1 MKNLY
6 FSLLPDA
13 EKAKCKTE
21 KQWLKLGFVPASQ
34 DAGTIMYS
42 NRFCTGK
49 YRYLTSEEV
58 RKATDE
64 EMTSYHEEQ
73 RRKRRSRYLQAKKER
88 EQAIRYGELLSLCD
102 QQRQLDEENYRGTIP
117 TLTVSIDIETT
128 GLDCYQDEIIQISIL
143 DVDTGE
149 VLLDSYERGQPMEHK
164 TKYKQL
170 TEAYLHAL
178 GVITES
184 TATWA
189 EFLCSAAYTYEERFQ
204 SQVLLHHQRPGVKAV
219 ATLNQWDREKNRH
232 IVRGTHGIPVFDAK
246 HPECLTYVFD
256 YQDTAGRSTPGL
268 LPWTVYENK
277 SGIARH
283 NLLRRSGEKSLDSY
297 VHTKVQQIVDTEVK
311 SETSAAMRTELQKF
325 LEQSAKYVVYTRLN
339 MPVDNLDTSAFSFA
353 TQYQNRPKVLERLG
367 TLLSHS
373 LVACLSPVRD
383 IAQAMHMTMPP
394 PEGLA
399 VQKKDTRT
407 RSVPETSEV
416 TAEASPEAP
425 REWGFYV
432 IPDLKTWATNSSER
446 TPIEHYET
454 FEEARDRFAALRDQP
469 YNKTNDLNDDG
480 QPYAHLTLGLESKDK
495 LSSVDIL
502 QVRAGQNY
510 LVEDFTRMQ
519 RLRADSV
526 VLENLSR
533 VAREIGFDRVR
544 PYVMENGSYKAL
556 PDMPFSQWE
565 NPYFTVDSPEQ
576 SDTFT
581 IYQLKGG
588 SETRDYRFEPYESLQ
603 EAGLAID
610 RQNYDLVY
618 TAPLDGKTTLEDIF
632 RTFNLDRP
640 PDFTGHSLSV
650 SDIVVLNRGGDTKAY
665 YCDSAGFVDVPSF
678 LEQKI
683 ETAVDQPIIN
693 EDEIRRALCDGSGFE
708 NGKMRIQYYFSQPV
722 LPPREETIRWLKKEY
737 GTGGRS
743 WDFANGSR
751 GWLDYNNKGFEIQC
765 KTDNGRVSH
774 TLTWQEVS
782 SRLQELVQSNRYLTD
797 AEYPE
802 YEEWLSARQA
812 EQDKRAA
819 DLEQAKEIIR
829 EYCTENGF
837 DPPKFEDLRHIDLAY
852 SSAGEGEHSINV
864 YVDLLH
870 HKIVYNVD
878 GERILSAQ
886 YASTAELVEHELSGV
901 TFDELIGTAEQE
913 YQERKREQAIRSAPQ
928 KRPCIPG
935 DIVYLENDK
944 AFIVQDIGEGE
955 ILLQDQELPLFSRSV
970 SKEEFSRLLERNERN
985 SRLQAPATPSI
996 ETSEKTK
1003 ESTAPEQVQPQ
1014 PIPQKTAVEI
1024 PINGKWTKFQTVADA
1039 EQAAYEEY
1047 KANIARNAQNY
1058 KALPDEQTEPGGPKA
1073 RFQDNINALRL
1084 LQHLETTGM
1093 QATPEQQQ
1101 LLARYVG
1108 WGGLADAFDARKD
1121 NWHKEYQ
1128 ELKELLP
1135 EAEYEAARASTL
1147 TSYYTSPE
1155 IVRAM
1160 YSTLERFGLQGGNI
1174 LEPSMGVGAFFANRP
1189 ASFDESANLFGV
1201 ELDPVTGRIAKQLY
1215 PKANIQICGY
1225 EKATL
1230 PDSYFD
1236 VVIGNVPFG
1245 QYKVND
1251 PAFNRY
1257 NFLIHDYFA
1266 AKSIDK
1272 LRVGGIQAIITTSG
1286 TMDKQTEDVR
1296 KYLAARCELIGAVR
1310 LPNTAFKALAGTE
1323 VTADILFLQKRE
1335 HILDQDVSWLHTGT
1349 NADGIPMNQYF
1360 IDHPEMICGKMEM
1373 VSGPYGMRPTC
1384 QPDTSTTLEEQLQAA
1399 MGRLNATL
1407 VKTEPIILEQPGEIS
1422 PLPADPD
1429 IRNYSYGIRDDKIFF
1444 RTDSVMREVTANATA
1459 QARIRGMVSI
1469 LATTRELIQ
1478 AQLDDLPDEAVAQL
1492 QRRLNHE
1499 YDAFTEKYGRLSS
1512 RANALAMRED
1522 SGYSLLCSLEI
1533 YDDDRNFKA
1542 KSDMFT
1548 KRTIRPNQVIDHVET
1563 ASEALMLSVQERT
1576 SVDLSYMEQLTGKP
1590 RDELLQEL
1598 TGVVFRVPGETTAAG
1613 EPLYQTGEE
1622 YLSGDVRKKLAT
1634 AEIFAQQDPSY
1645 QVNVDSLRGVQPKDL
1660 TASEI
1665 ELHLGT
1671 TWIPPEDI
1679 KQFILETME
1688 PNRWAAQSIK
1698 VSYNRLNATWN
1709 IEGSSV
1715 DSYSLKATTTFGTKR
1730 KNFYEILRCSLN
1742 LQAVKVVDYIED
1754 VDGKKKAVPNVKE
1767 TRLAQDKQQQIETAF
1782 KDWIYRDPVRRRRLV
1797 DYYNTH
1803 YNNLRPR
1810 EYDGS
1815 FLRFPGMNPEISLR
1829 PHQRNVVARILFG
1842 GNTLVAHS
1850 VGAGKTMVMGAA
1862 AMEKKRLGLCNKTL
1876 IIVPNH
1882 LTEQM
1887 GSELLSLY
1895 PNANILVSTRHDF
1908 EKNRRKLFCSRIA
1921 TGNYDIV
1928 IMGHSQ
1934 FSRIPLSSERQQKF
1948 LQDEI
1953 ERYTQEIAS
1962 AKKEKSGQD
1971 LSVKQME
1978 ATKKRLQSHL
1988 EELMDSPKDDVVT
2001 FEQLGV
2007 DSLMVDEAHEFKN
2020 LAVTTKMQNVAG
2032 ISTSE
2037 SQKATDLL
2045 MKTQYLDE
2053 ITGGRGLVFCTG
2065 TPISNS
2071 PVELYTMMRYLQA
2084 STLRAHDLLSFDA
2097 WAANFGQTTTS
2108 IELAPEGTGYRS
2120 KTRFSRFFN
2129 LPELISMWKL
2139 ATDVQTS
2146 DMLNLKVPDLEG
2158 GKATAVMCPPTELQK
2173 ESIQALGERAEKVR
2187 AGNVDPHT
2195 DNMLKIT
2202 TDGRKLALDQR
2213 LLNPLLPDVPENKAT
2228 ACASKVFEIWQNTM
2242 ATQSTQLI
2250 FSDLATPSTGEWN
2263 VYDDI
2268 RDKLIAKGIPK
2279 EQIAFIHDANTDA
2292 KKATLFAKVRAGKV
2306 RILMGSTQ
2314 KMGAGT
2320 NVQTKLI
2327 ALHHLDVPW
2336 RPSDIEQREGR
2347 ILRQGNENPSVQ
2359 IYRYATE
2366 GSFDAYSW
2374 QLIENKQKFISQIM
2388 TSKSPARSCQDLDE
2402 VALSYAEIKA
2412 LCAGN
2417 PLIKEKMEL
2426 DNEVARLSTLR
2437 SSHMSQ
2443 IFELQDKIA
2452 IGYPASIQ
2460 KVEESLDA
2468 VSKDIDVY
2476 RANSRFNPDGSEKFS
2491 AIVMGTTYTER
2502 KAADAALRDALQGAT
2517 AGDVIIGQYRGFN
2530 IHAYYDAKAVSFMGY
2545 LQGEQKYNFEFNP
2558 KENFSSFRHLL
2569 EKLSDTQALDQERL
2583 TILNKNL
2590 EDAKEAVNQPFAY
2603 EKEFQTKL
2611 ARLNELNTVLNQE
2624 GGRTD
2629 MHPEIQALL
2638 TKIGQTYTA
2647 MVTDPQKYLD
2657 YLTFR
2662 GQCVGM
2668 GAENSVAVFAQN
2680 PKATYC
2686 PAPEAIGSPKVKPGE
2701 EDHFVSV
2708 LRSDGIERVYA
2719 LEQYDLPES
2728 EYLDNAPLQWTD
2740 AQHGDLMHRVED
2752 AAHLADIPIVKDI
2765 RHGPGFFDAPR
2776 NTIHI
2781 REGESDTEQLKSL
2794 LEGYSEAVIAR
2805 TSTVERPVAELESAA
2820 LAALLQVRCGVPV
2833 DGQLSER
2840 ITTALEDARQVSGF
2854 SMKDSVARLHN
2865 AMEYCVRYAEL
2876 EQTSEQYHAQQIEPE
2891 AMTPQSE
2898 AFMEMM

>member
-1 MKNLY
+1 
-6 FSLLPDA
+6 
-13 EKAKCKTE
+13 
-21 KQWLKLGFVPASQ
+21 
-34 DAGTIMYS
+34 
-42 NRFCTGK
+42 
-49 YRYLTSEEV
+49 
-58 RKATDE
+58 
-64 EMTSYHEEQ
+64 
-73 RRKRRSRYLQAKKER
+73 
-88 EQAIRYGELLSLCD
+88 
-102 QQRQLDEENYRGTIP
+102 
-117 TLTVSIDIETT
+117 
-128 GLDCYQDEIIQISIL
+128 
-143 DVDTGE
+143 
-149 VLLDSYERGQPMEHK
+149 MEYK

-170 TEAYLHAL
+170 VEDYLYAL
-178 GVITES
+178 GEITES
-184 TATWA
+184 SATWA
-189 EFLCSAAYTYEERFQ
+189 AFLSSAAYTYEERFQ
-204 SQVLLHHQRPGVKAV
+204 NQVVLYHQRPEVKAV
-219 ATLNQWDREKNRH
+219 ATLSQWDREKNRH

-246 HPECLTYVFD
+246 HPEYVTYVFD
-256 YQDTAGRSTPGL
+256 YQDTVGRSKPGP

-277 SGIARH
+277 SGIALH
-283 NLLRRSGEKSLDSY
+283 NLLKRAGEKSLDGY
-297 VHTKVQQIVDTEVK
+297 VQTKIQQIVDTEVK
-311 SETSAAMRTELQKF
+311 SEASAAMRTELQKF
-325 LEQSAKYVVYTRLN
+325 LEQSAKFVVCTRLGI
-339 MPVDNLDTSAFSFA
+339 PVDGLDTSAFSFA
-353 TQYQNRPKVLERLG
+353 TQYHSSPKVLERLG
-367 TLLSHS
+367 VLLNHS
-373 LVACLSPVRD
+373 LVACLAPVRD
-383 IAQAMHMTMPP
+383 VAHAMHMTMSP
-394 PEGLA
+394 PEGPA
-399 VQKKDTRT
+399 VQEKGIESD
-407 RSVPETSEV
+407 SFP
-416 TAEASPEAP
+416 EASKLPPVVSSEAH
-425 REWGFYV
+425 REWGFYL

-446 TPIEHYET
+446 SPIEHYET
-454 FEEARDRFAALRDQP
+454 FEKARNRFNALRSQP
-469 YNKTNDLNDDG
+469 YNAMNDLNDGG
-480 QPYAHLTLGLESKDK
+480 QPYAHLTLGLESKDN

-510 LVEDFTRMQ
+510 LVEDFTRMDG
-519 RLRADSV
+519 LKNDPGF
-526 VLENLSR
+526 LEAISR
-533 VAREIGFDRVR
+533 VAKEIGFDRVR
-544 PYVMENGSYKAL
+544 PYALDAGSYKAM
-556 PDMPFSQWE
+556 PDMPFAQWE
-565 NPYFTVDSPEQ
+565 NPYFTVDPTEQ
-576 SDTFT
+576 GDTFT

-588 SETRDYRFEPYESLQ
+588 PETRDYRFEPYESLQ
-603 EAGLAID
+603 EAGLAVD

-618 TAPLDGKTTLEDIF
+618 TAPLDGKTSLEDIF

-640 PDFTGHSLSV
+640 ADFTGHSLSV

-782 SRLQELVQSNRYLTD
+782 SRLQALVQSDHYLSD
-797 AEYPE
+797 EERPE
-802 YEEWLSARQA
+802 YEEWLSDRQA
-812 EQDKRAA
+812 EQAQKAS
-819 DLEQAKEIIR
+819 DLEQAKEWIR
-829 EYCTENGF
+829 DYCRTNNF
-837 DPPKFEDLRHIDLAY
+837 DQPDFEDLRHIDLAY
-852 SSAGEGEHSINV
+852 SSTGEGDHSINV

-901 TFDELIGTAEQE
+901 TFDELIGTAEQK
-913 YQERKREQAIRSAPQ
+913 YRERQREQAIRSAPQ
-928 KRPCIPG
+928 KRPCIAG

-970 SKEEFSRLLERNERN
+970 SREEFSRLLERNERN
-985 SRLQAPATPSI
+985 KHLQAPAFSDTATPVLQ
-996 ETSEKTK
+996 EEAAAPT
-1003 ESTAPEQVQPQ
+1003 ESVLQQTNS
-1014 PIPQKTAVEI
+1014 QKTAAEI
-1024 PINGKWTKFQTVADA
+1024 PINGEWTKFQTVAEA
-1039 EQAAYEEY
+1039 EQAALEEY
-1047 KANIARNAQNY
+1047 KAGIARDAKNFTA
-1058 KALPDEQTEPGGPKA
+1058 PDEQAAPGGPKA

-1084 LQHLETTGM
+1084 LQHLEANGL

-1108 WGGLADAFDARKD
+1108 WGGLAEVFDARKD
-1121 NWHKEYQ
+1121 SWSKEYQ

-1155 IVRAM
+1155 IIRAM

-1225 EKATL
+1225 EKAVL

-1236 VVIGNVPFG
+1236 AVIGNVPFG

-1266 AKSIDK
+1266 AKNVDK
-1272 LRVGGIQAIITTSG
+1272 LRTGGIQAIITTSG
-1286 TMDKQTEDVR
+1286 TMDKQSEDVR
-1296 KYLAARCELIGAVR
+1296 KYLASRCDLIGAVR

-1323 VTADILFLQKRE
+1323 VTADILFLQKRD
-1335 HILDQDVSWLHTGT
+1335 HIVDQDVSWLHTGT

-1499 YDAFTEKYGRLSS
+1499 YDAFTEKYGRLNS
-1512 RANALAMRED
+1512 RANALAFRDD
-1522 SGYSLLCSLEI
+1522 SGYSLLCSLENF
-1533 YDDDRNFKA
+1533 DDEHNFKS

-1548 KRTIRPNQVIDHVET
+1548 KKTIRPNRVIDHVET
-1563 ASEALMLSVQERT
+1563 ASEALMLSVQEHT
-1576 SVDLSYMEQLTGKP
+1576 SVDLHYMEQLTGKT
-1590 RDELLQEL
+1590 RDKLLQDL

-1613 EPLYQTGEE
+1613 EPLYQTAEE
-1622 YLSGDVRKKLAT
+1622 YLSGDVRKKLAV
-1634 AEIFAQQDPSY
+1634 AEIFAKQDPSY
-1645 QVNVDSLRGVQPKDL
+1645 QVNADSLKTVQPKDL

-1715 DSYSLKATTTFGTKR
+1715 DSYNLKATTTFGTKR

-1767 TRLAQDKQQQIETAF
+1767 TRLAQDKQQQIEAAF
-1782 KDWIYRDPVRRRRLV
+1782 KDWIYRDPDRRRRLV

-1829 PHQRNVVARILFG
+1829 PHQRNAVARILFG

-1895 PNANILVSTRHDF
+1895 PNANILVATKRDF
-1908 EKNRRKLFCSRIA
+1908 EKDRRKLFCSRIA

-1934 FSRIPLSSERQQKF
+1934 FSRIPLSTERQQKF

-1971 LSVKQME
+1971 LTVKQME

-2045 MKTQYLDE
+2045 MKCQYLDE
-2053 ITGGRGLVFCTG
+2053 LTGGRGLVFCTG

-2108 IELAPEGTGYRS
+2108 IELAPEGYT
-2120 KTRFSRFFN
+2120 
-2129 LPELISMWKL
+2129 L
-2139 ATDVQTS
+2139 V
-2146 DMLNLKVPDLEG
+2146 
-2158 GKATAVMCPPTELQK
+2158 
-2173 ESIQALGERAEKVR
+2173 
-2187 AGNVDPHT
+2187 
-2195 DNMLKIT
+2195 
-2202 TDGRKLALDQR
+2202 GR
-2213 LLNPLLPDVPENKAT
+2213 
-2228 ACASKVFEIWQNTM
+2228 
-2242 ATQSTQLI
+2242 
-2250 FSDLATPSTGEWN
+2250 
-2263 VYDDI
+2263 
-2268 RDKLIAKGIPK
+2268 
-2279 EQIAFIHDANTDA
+2279 
-2292 KKATLFAKVRAGKV
+2292 
-2306 RILMGSTQ
+2306 
-2314 KMGAGT
+2314 
-2320 NVQTKLI
+2320 
-2327 ALHHLDVPW
+2327 
-2336 RPSDIEQREGR
+2336 
-2347 ILRQGNENPSVQ
+2347 
-2359 IYRYATE
+2359 
-2366 GSFDAYSW
+2366 
-2374 QLIENKQKFISQIM
+2374 
-2388 TSKSPARSCQDLDE
+2388 
-2402 VALSYAEIKA
+2402 
-2412 LCAGN
+2412 
-2417 PLIKEKMEL
+2417 
-2426 DNEVARLSTLR
+2426 
-2437 SSHMSQ
+2437 
-2443 IFELQDKIA
+2443 
-2452 IGYPASIQ
+2452 
-2460 KVEESLDA
+2460 
-2468 VSKDIDVY
+2468 
-2476 RANSRFNPDGSEKFS
+2476 
-2491 AIVMGTTYTER
+2491 
-2502 KAADAALRDALQGAT
+2502 
-2517 AGDVIIGQYRGFN
+2517 
-2530 IHAYYDAKAVSFMGY
+2530 
-2545 LQGEQKYNFEFNP
+2545 
-2558 KENFSSFRHLL
+2558 
-2569 EKLSDTQALDQERL
+2569 
-2583 TILNKNL
+2583 
-2590 EDAKEAVNQPFAY
+2590 
-2603 EKEFQTKL
+2603 
-2611 ARLNELNTVLNQE
+2611 
-2624 GGRTD
+2624 
-2629 MHPEIQALL
+2629 
-2638 TKIGQTYTA
+2638 
-2647 MVTDPQKYLD
+2647 
-2657 YLTFR
+2657 
-2662 GQCVGM
+2662 
-2668 GAENSVAVFAQN
+2668 
-2680 PKATYC
+2680 
-2686 PAPEAIGSPKVKPGE
+2686 
-2701 EDHFVSV
+2701 
-2708 LRSDGIERVYA
+2708 
-2719 LEQYDLPES
+2719 
-2728 EYLDNAPLQWTD
+2728 
-2740 AQHGDLMHRVED
+2740 
-2752 AAHLADIPIVKDI
+2752 
-2765 RHGPGFFDAPR
+2765 
-2776 NTIHI
+2776 
-2781 REGESDTEQLKSL
+2781 
-2794 LEGYSEAVIAR
+2794 
-2805 TSTVERPVAELESAA
+2805 
-2820 LAALLQVRCGVPV
+2820 
-2833 DGQLSER
+2833 
-2840 ITTALEDARQVSGF
+2840 
-2854 SMKDSVARLHN
+2854 
-2865 AMEYCVRYAEL
+2865 
-2876 EQTSEQYHAQQIEPE
+2876 
-2891 AMTPQSE
+2891 
-2898 AFMEMM
+2898 

>member
-1 MKNLY
+1 M
-6 FSLLPDA
+6 
-13 EKAKCKTE
+13 
-21 KQWLKLGFVPASQ
+21 
-34 DAGTIMYS
+34 
-42 NRFCTGK
+42 
-49 YRYLTSEEV
+49 
-58 RKATDE
+58 
-64 EMTSYHEEQ
+64 
-73 RRKRRSRYLQAKKER
+73 
-88 EQAIRYGELLSLCD
+88 
-102 QQRQLDEENYRGTIP
+102 
-117 TLTVSIDIETT
+117 
-128 GLDCYQDEIIQISIL
+128 
-143 DVDTGE
+143 
-149 VLLDSYERGQPMEHK
+149 
-164 TKYKQL
+164 
-170 TEAYLHAL
+170 
-178 GVITES
+178 
-184 TATWA
+184 
-189 EFLCSAAYTYEERFQ
+189 
-204 SQVLLHHQRPGVKAV
+204 
-219 ATLNQWDREKNRH
+219 
-232 IVRGTHGIPVFDAK
+232 
-246 HPECLTYVFD
+246 
-256 YQDTAGRSTPGL
+256 
-268 LPWTVYENK
+268 
-277 SGIARH
+277 
-283 NLLRRSGEKSLDSY
+283 
-297 VHTKVQQIVDTEVK
+297 
-311 SETSAAMRTELQKF
+311 
-325 LEQSAKYVVYTRLN
+325 
-339 MPVDNLDTSAFSFA
+339 
-353 TQYQNRPKVLERLG
+353 
-367 TLLSHS
+367 
-373 LVACLSPVRD
+373 
-383 IAQAMHMTMPP
+383 
-394 PEGLA
+394 
-399 VQKKDTRT
+399 
-407 RSVPETSEV
+407 
-416 TAEASPEAP
+416 
-425 REWGFYV
+425 
-432 IPDLKTWATNSSER
+432 
-446 TPIEHYET
+446 
-454 FEEARDRFAALRDQP
+454 
-469 YNKTNDLNDDG
+469 
-480 QPYAHLTLGLESKDK
+480 
-495 LSSVDIL
+495 
-502 QVRAGQNY
+502 
-510 LVEDFTRMQ
+510 
-519 RLRADSV
+519 
-526 VLENLSR
+526 
-533 VAREIGFDRVR
+533 
-544 PYVMENGSYKAL
+544 
-556 PDMPFSQWE
+556 
-565 NPYFTVDSPEQ
+565 
-576 SDTFT
+576 
-581 IYQLKGG
+581 
-588 SETRDYRFEPYESLQ
+588 
-603 EAGLAID
+603 
-610 RQNYDLVY
+610 
-618 TAPLDGKTTLEDIF
+618 
-632 RTFNLDRP
+632 
-640 PDFTGHSLSV
+640 
-650 SDIVVLNRGGDTKAY
+650 
-665 YCDSAGFVDVPSF
+665 
-678 LEQKI
+678 
-683 ETAVDQPIIN
+683 
-693 EDEIRRALCDGSGFE
+693 
-708 NGKMRIQYYFSQPV
+708 
-722 LPPREETIRWLKKEY
+722 
-737 GTGGRS
+737 
-743 WDFANGSR
+743 
-751 GWLDYNNKGFEIQC
+751 
-765 KTDNGRVSH
+765 
-774 TLTWQEVS
+774 
-782 SRLQELVQSNRYLTD
+782 
-797 AEYPE
+797 
-802 YEEWLSARQA
+802 
-812 EQDKRAA
+812 
-819 DLEQAKEIIR
+819 
-829 EYCTENGF
+829 
-837 DPPKFEDLRHIDLAY
+837 
-852 SSAGEGEHSINV
+852 
-864 YVDLLH
+864 
-870 HKIVYNVD
+870 
-878 GERILSAQ
+878 
-886 YASTAELVEHELSGV
+886 
-901 TFDELIGTAEQE
+901 
-913 YQERKREQAIRSAPQ
+913 
-928 KRPCIPG
+928 
-935 DIVYLENDK
+935 
-944 AFIVQDIGEGE
+944 
-955 ILLQDQELPLFSRSV
+955 
-970 SKEEFSRLLERNERN
+970 
-985 SRLQAPATPSI
+985 
-996 ETSEKTK
+996 
-1003 ESTAPEQVQPQ
+1003 
-1014 PIPQKTAVEI
+1014 
-1024 PINGKWTKFQTVADA
+1024 
-1039 EQAAYEEY
+1039 
-1047 KANIARNAQNY
+1047 
-1058 KALPDEQTEPGGPKA
+1058 
-1073 RFQDNINALRL
+1073 
-1084 LQHLETTGM
+1084 
-1093 QATPEQQQ
+1093 
-1101 LLARYVG
+1101 
-1108 WGGLADAFDARKD
+1108 
-1121 NWHKEYQ
+1121 
-1128 ELKELLP
+1128 
-1135 EAEYEAARASTL
+1135 
-1147 TSYYTSPE
+1147 
-1155 IVRAM
+1155 
-1160 YSTLERFGLQGGNI
+1160 
-1174 LEPSMGVGAFFANRP
+1174 
-1189 ASFDESANLFGV
+1189 
-1201 ELDPVTGRIAKQLY
+1201 
-1215 PKANIQICGY
+1215 
-1225 EKATL
+1225 
-1230 PDSYFD
+1230 
-1236 VVIGNVPFG
+1236 
-1245 QYKVND
+1245 
-1251 PAFNRY
+1251 
-1257 NFLIHDYFA
+1257 
-1266 AKSIDK
+1266 
-1272 LRVGGIQAIITTSG
+1272 GGIQAIITTSG
-1286 TMDKQTEDVR
+1286 TMDKKSEDVR
-1296 KYLAARCELIGAVR
+1296 RYLAARCDLIGAVR

-1499 YDAFTEKYGRLSS
+1499 YDAFTEKYGRLNS
-1512 RANALAMRED
+1512 RANALAFRDD
-1522 SGYSLLCSLEI
+1522 SGYSLLCSLENF
-1533 YDDDRNFKA
+1533 DDEHNFKS

-1548 KRTIRPNQVIDHVET
+1548 KKTIRPNRVIDHVET
-1563 ASEALMLSVQERT
+1563 ASEALMLSVQEHT
-1576 SVDLSYMEQLTGKP
+1576 SVDLHYMEQLTGKT
-1590 RDELLQEL
+1590 RDELLQDL

-1613 EPLYQTGEE
+1613 EPLYQTAEE
-1622 YLSGDVRKKLAT
+1622 YLSGDVRKKLAV
-1634 AEIFAQQDPSY
+1634 AEIFAKQDPSY
-1645 QVNVDSLRGVQPKDL
+1645 QVNADSLKTVQPKDL

-1715 DSYSLKATTTFGTKR
+1715 DSYNLKATTTFGTKR
-1730 KNFYEILRCSLN
+1730 KNFYEIMRCSLN

-1767 TRLAQDKQQQIETAF
+1767 TRLAQDKQQQIEAAF
-1782 KDWIYRDPVRRRRLV
+1782 KDWIYRDPDRRRRLV

-1829 PHQRNVVARILFG
+1829 PHQRNAVARILFG

-1934 FSRIPLSSERQQKF
+1934 FSRIPLSTERQQKF

-1971 LSVKQME
+1971 LTIKQME

-2146 DMLNLKVPDLEG
+2146 DMLNLKVPELEG
-2158 GKATAVMCPPTELQK
+2158 GKATVVMCPPTELQK
-2173 ESIQALGERAEKVR
+2173 ESIQALGERAEKIR

-2195 DNMLKIT
+2195 DNMLRVT

-2213 LLNPLLPDVPENKAT
+2213 LMNPLLPDVPENKAT
-2228 ACASKVFEIWQNTM
+2228 ACVEKVFEIWKNT
-2242 ATQSTQLI
+2242 AEAQSTQLI
-2250 FSDLATPSTGEWN
+2250 FSDLATPGTGEWN
-2263 VYDDI
+2263 IYDDI
-2268 RDKLIAKGIPK
+2268 RNKLIARGIPK
-2279 EQIAFIHDANTDA
+2279 EQIAYIHDANTDA
-2292 KKATLFAKVRAGKV
+2292 KKATLFAKMRAGKV
-2306 RILMGSTQ
+2306 RILMGSTK

-2603 EKEFQTKL
+2603 EEDFQTKL
-2611 ARLNELNTVLNQE
+2611 ARLNELNQLLSEDDKTTPKKENPMQKEEYQDLDEFLDDGKIVPANQLPAGWQWEMYNDGSGSLHGPNSERFYSYDLAPYATSGLIEYNATGKGYDTFEGSLDDFRNWAEQQVQAQLEVQKYRTQLNQ
-2624 GGRTD
+2624 
-2629 MHPEIQALL
+2629 
-2638 TKIGQTYTA
+2638 TYDSMA
-2647 MVTDPQKYLD
+2647 NDPQKYLE

-2662 GQCVGM
+2662 GQCVGL

-2752 AAHLADIPIVKDI
+2752 AAHLANISIVKDI
-2765 RHGPGFFDAPR
+2765 RLGSGFFDAPR

-2781 REGESDTEQLKSL
+2781 REGENDTEQLKSL

-2805 TSTVERPVAELESAA
+2805 TNTAEKPVAELESAA

>member
-1 MKNLY
+1 MEVKYENLVDKY
-6 FSLLPDA
+6 KETLHTISADA
-13 EKAKCKTE
+13 EAWKSFLE
-21 KQWLKLGFVPASQ
+21 SAS
-34 DAGTIMYS
+34 
-42 NRFCTGK
+42 
-49 YRYLTSEEV
+49 
-58 RKATDE
+58 
-64 EMTSYHEEQ
+64 
-73 RRKRRSRYLQAKKER
+73 
-88 EQAIRYGELLSLCD
+88 
-102 QQRQLDEENYRGTIP
+102 
-117 TLTVSIDIETT
+117 
-128 GLDCYQDEIIQISIL
+128 
-143 DVDTGE
+143 
-149 VLLDSYERGQPMEHK
+149 
-164 TKYKQL
+164 
-170 TEAYLHAL
+170 
-178 GVITES
+178 
-184 TATWA
+184 
-189 EFLCSAAYTYEERFQ
+189 YTYMQPFQ
-204 SQVLLHHQRPGVKAV
+204 NQVVLHLYRPGIKAV
-219 ATLNQWDREKNRH
+219 ATKQAWQKLNRSVANEVEGLLVLNEDHSVGR
-232 IVRGTHGIPVFDAK
+232 
-246 HPECLTYVFD
+246 VFD
-256 YQDTAGRSTPGL
+256 YQDTRTVGNPGI
-268 LPWTVYENK
+268 LPWTVHKNK
-277 SGIARH
+277 SGIALH
-283 NLLRRSGEKSLDSY
+283 NLLKRAGEKSLSDY
-297 VHTKVQQIVDTEVK
+297 VHKRVTAVL
-311 SETSAAMRTELQKF
+311 TSDSKQSAPPELQEC
-325 LEQSAKYVVYTRLN
+325 LEQSVQYVLQYRLGLDI
-339 MPVDNLDTSAFSFA
+339 DNLDTSGFAFASV
-353 TQYQNRPKVLERLG
+353 YQNRPAALERLG
-367 TLLSHS
+367 HLLTKS
-373 LVACLSPVRD
+373 LRQCLMPLRAVAYKMD
-383 IAQAMHMTMPP
+383 MTMPA
-394 PEGLA
+394 PEPEI
-399 VQKKDTRT
+399 K
-407 RSVPETSEV
+407 VPISLSE
-416 TAEASPEAP
+416 SQPEAP
-425 REWGFYV
+425 KEWGFYI

-502 QVRAGQNY
+502 QVRVGQNY
-510 LVEDFTRMQ
+510 LVEDFTRME

-544 PYVMENGSYKAL
+544 PYALENGSYTAM
-556 PDMPFSQWE
+556 PDIPFAEWE
-565 NPYFTVDSPEQ
+565 NPYFSATPPTVSEKKHTEKKASRRTVKQKADFEQLSLTSAAAEVVKPNVEDFSPE
-576 SDTFT
+576 
-581 IYQLKGG
+581 YQL
-588 SETRDYRFEPYESLQ
+588 
-603 EAGLAID
+603 
-610 RQNYDLVY
+610 
-618 TAPLDGKTTLEDIF
+618 
-632 RTFNLDRP
+632 LDRLKT
-640 PDFTGHSLSV
+640 DCEYFLGEGHRSEKHLW
-650 SDIVVLNRGGDTKAY
+650 
-665 YCDSAGFVDVPSF
+665 AGNVREHI
-678 LEQKI
+678 L
-683 ETAVDQPIIN
+683 
-693 EDEIRRALCDGSGFE
+693 
-708 NGKMRIQYYFSQPV
+708 KMRELYSNLLIKPV
-722 LPPREETIRWLKKEY
+722 WLTE
-737 GTGGRS
+737 
-743 WDFANGSR
+743 
-751 GWLDYNNKGFEIQC
+751 
-765 KTDNGRVSH
+765 
-774 TLTWQEVS
+774 
-782 SRLQELVQSNRYLTD
+782 SNIDSYAQRM
-797 AEYPE
+797 
-802 YEEWLSARQA
+802 
-812 EQDKRAA
+812 AA
-819 DLEQAKEIIR
+819 PYQVVVYHNL
-829 EYCTENGF
+829 ENGF
-837 DPPKFEDLRHIDLAY
+837 DERMEFQTLEQAEQAAQKY
-852 SSAGEGEHSINV
+852 VNGSMEGENGFAYDGAGV
-864 YVDLLH
+864 YDLSNEQWLR
-870 HKIVYNVD
+870 VYGHFPD
-878 GERILSAQ
+878 
-886 YASTAELVEHELSGV
+886 EH
-901 TFDELIGTAEQE
+901 AM
-913 YQERKREQAIRSAPQ
+913 
-928 KRPCIPG
+928 
-935 DIVYLENDK
+935 
-944 AFIVQDIGEGE
+944 
-955 ILLQDQELPLFSRSV
+955 
-970 SKEEFSRLLERNERN
+970 
-985 SRLQAPATPSI
+985 
-996 ETSEKTK
+996 EKTRNRPT
-1003 ESTAPEQVQPQ
+1003 SLPAAQTH
-1014 PIPQKTAVEI
+1014 AVEI
-1024 PINGKWTKFQTVADA
+1024 PVTGEWKKFPTVKEA
-1039 EQAAYEEY
+1039 EQAAFEEY
-1047 KANIARNAQNY
+1047 KAGIARDAKNFT
-1058 KALPDEQTEPGGPKA
+1058 ALDEQGAPGGAKA

-1189 ASFDESANLFGV
+1189 ASFDESAHLFGV
-1201 ELDPVTGRIAKQLY
+1201 EIDPVTGRIAKQLY

-1323 VTADILFLQKRE
+1323 VTADILFLKKRD
-1335 HILDQDVSWLHTGT
+1335 HIVDQDVSWVHTGT

-1407 VKTEPIILEQPGEIS
+1407 VKTKPIILEQQPGETF

-1459 QARIRGMVSI
+1459 QARIKGMVSI

-1478 AQLDDLPDEAVAQL
+1478 AQLDDFPDEAVEQL

-1499 YDAFTEKYGRLSS
+1499 YDTYTEKYGRLNS
-1512 RANALAMRED
+1512 RANALAFRDD
-1522 SGYSLLCSLEI
+1522 SGYSLLCSLENF
-1533 YDDDRNFKA
+1533 DDEHNFKS

-1548 KRTIRPNQVIDHVET
+1548 KKTIRPNGVIDHVET
-1563 ASEALMLSVQERT
+1563 ASEALMLSVQEHT
-1576 SVDLSYMEQLTGKP
+1576 SVDLLYMEQLTGKT
-1590 RDELLQEL
+1590 RDELLQDL

-1622 YLSGDVRKKLAT
+1622 YLSGDVRKKLAV
-1634 AEIFAQQDPSY
+1634 AEIFAKQDPSY
-1645 QVNVDSLRGVQPKDL
+1645 QVNADSLKTVQPKDL

-1715 DSYSLKATTTFGTKR
+1715 DSYNLKATTTFGTKR

-1767 TRLAQDKQQQIETAF
+1767 TRLAQDKQQQIEAAF
-1782 KDWIYRDPVRRRRLV
+1782 KDWIYRDPDRRRRLV

-1829 PHQRNVVARILFG
+1829 PHQRNAVARILFG

-1895 PNANILVSTRHDF
+1895 PNANILVATKRDF
-1908 EKNRRKLFCSRIA
+1908 EKDRRRLFCSRIA

-1934 FSRIPLSSERQQKF
+1934 FSRIPLSTERQQKF

-1971 LSVKQME
+1971 LTVKQME
-1978 ATKKRLQSHL
+1978 AAKKRLQSHL
-1988 EELMDSPKDDVVT
+1988 EELMASPKDDVVT

-2045 MKTQYLDE
+2045 MKCQYLDE
-2053 ITGGRGLVFCTG
+2053 LTGGRGLVFCTG

-2146 DMLNLKVPDLEG
+2146 DMLNLKVPELEG
-2158 GKATAVMCPPTELQK
+2158 GKATVVMCPPTELQK

-2195 DNMLKIT
+2195 DNMLRVT

-2213 LLNPLLPDVPENKAT
+2213 LMNPLLPDVPENKAT
-2228 ACASKVFEIWQNTM
+2228 ACVEKVFEIWKNT
-2242 ATQSTQLI
+2242 AEAQSTQLI
-2250 FSDLATPSTGEWN
+2250 FSDLATPGTGEWN
-2263 VYDDI
+2263 IYDDI
-2268 RDKLIAKGIPK
+2268 RNKLIARGIPK
-2279 EQIAFIHDANTDA
+2279 EQIAYIHDANTDA
-2292 KKATLFAKVRAGKV
+2292 KKATLFAKMRAGKV
-2306 RILMGSTQ
+2306 RILMGSTK

-2347 ILRQGNENPSVQ
+2347 ILRQGNENPTVQ

-2374 QLIENKQKFISQIM
+2374 QLIEQKQKFISQVM

-2402 VALSYAEIKA
+2402 IALSYAEIKA

-2452 IGYPASIQ
+2452 IGYPASIR

-2468 VSKDIDVY
+2468 ISKDIDLY
-2476 RANSRFNPDGSEKFS
+2476 KANSRFNSDGSENFS
-2491 AIVMGTTYTER
+2491 ATVMGTSYTER
-2502 KAADAALRDALQGAT
+2502 KAADAALRDALQSAT
-2517 AGDVIIGQYRGFN
+2517 AGDVIIGGYRGFQ
-2530 IHAYYDAKAVSFMGY
+2530 IHAYYDAKATSFLGY
-2545 LQGEQKYNFEFNP
+2545 LQGTQKYSFEFNP

-2569 EKLSDTQALDQERL
+2569 EKLSDTQAQDQELL
-2583 TILNKNL
+2583 TTLNKNL

-2611 ARLNELNTVLNQE
+2611 ARLNELNTILNQE
-2624 GGRTD
+2624 GGKTD
-2629 MHPEIQALL
+2629 VHPEIQELQA
-2638 TKIGQTYTA
+2638 KIDQTYAA
-2647 MVTDPQKYLD
+2647 MAADPQKYLE
-2657 YLTFR
+2657 YLDFR

-2668 GAENSVAVFAQN
+2668 GVENSVAVFAQN

-2686 PAPEAIGSPKVKPGE
+2686 PSPEAIGSPKVKPGE
-2701 EDHFVSV
+2701 EDKFISV
-2708 LRSDGIERVYA
+2708 LRTDGIERVYA
-2719 LEQYDLPES
+2719 LEQYDLS
-2728 EYLDNAPLQWTD
+2728 QGEYLDKAPLQWSA
-2740 AQHGDLMHRVED
+2740 AQHGDLIHRVEE
-2752 AAHLADIPIVKDI
+2752 AAHLAEISIMKDI
-2765 RHGPGFFDAPR
+2765 RHGPGFFDAGK
-2776 NTIHI
+2776 NTIHV
-2781 REGESDTEQLKSL
+2781 REGENDTEQLKSL
-2794 LEGYSEAVIAR
+2794 LEGYSEAVITR
-2805 TSTVERPVAELESAA
+2805 TSTSDKPVAELESVA
-2820 LAALLQVRCGVPV
+2820 LTALLQVRCGVQI
-2833 DGQLSER
+2833 DDQLAGR
-2840 ITTALEDARQVSGF
+2840 ITAALEDARNVGDF
-2854 SMKDSVARLHN
+2854 SMRDSVARLHN

-2876 EQTSEQYHAQQIEPE
+2876 EQTSEQYQAQQIEPE
-2891 AMTPQSE
+2891 ELTPQSE

>member
-1 MKNLY
+1 
-6 FSLLPDA
+6 
-13 EKAKCKTE
+13 
-21 KQWLKLGFVPASQ
+21 
-34 DAGTIMYS
+34 
-42 NRFCTGK
+42 
-49 YRYLTSEEV
+49 
-58 RKATDE
+58 
-64 EMTSYHEEQ
+64 
-73 RRKRRSRYLQAKKER
+73 
-88 EQAIRYGELLSLCD
+88 
-102 QQRQLDEENYRGTIP
+102 
-117 TLTVSIDIETT
+117 
-128 GLDCYQDEIIQISIL
+128 
-143 DVDTGE
+143 
-149 VLLDSYERGQPMEHK
+149 MEHK
-164 TKYKQL
+164 TKYRQL

-184 TATWA
+184 PATWA
-189 EFLCSAAYTYEERFQ
+189 AFLCSAAYTYEERFQ
-204 SQVLLHHQRPGVKAV
+204 SQVLLHHQRPGIKAV

-232 IVRGTHGIPVFDAK
+232 IIRGSHGIPVFDAK

-268 LPWTVYENK
+268 FPWTVYESK

-311 SETSAAMRTELQKF
+311 SETSAAMRAELQKF

-339 MPVDNLDTSAFSFA
+339 MPVDDLDTSSFSFA

-394 PEGLA
+394 PEELA

-565 NPYFTVDSPEQ
+565 NPYFTVDPPEQ
-576 SDTFT
+576 GDTFT

-640 PDFTGHSLSV
+640 PDFTGHILSV

-678 LEQKI
+678 LEQKM

-693 EDEIRRALCDGSGFE
+693 EDEIRRALCDGSNFE
-708 NGKMRIQYYFSQPV
+708 KGKMRIQYYFSQPV
-722 LPPREETIRWLKKEY
+722 LPPREEMVRWLKKEY

-751 GWLDYNNKGFEIQC
+751 GWLDYSSSGFEIQC
-765 KTDNGRVSH
+765 NTDNGQISH

-837 DPPKFEDLRHIDLAY
+837 DPPEFEDLRHIDLAY
-852 SSAGEGEHSINV
+852 SSTGEGDHSINV

-1024 PINGKWTKFQTVADA
+1024 PINGEWTKFQTVADA

-1058 KALPDEQTEPGGPKA
+1058 KALPDEQREPGGPKA
-1073 RFQDNINALRL
+1073 RFQDNISALRL

-1108 WGGLADAFDARKD
+1108 WGGLADAFDARKG

-1189 ASFDESANLFGV
+1189 ASFNESAHLFGV
-1201 ELDPVTGRIAKQLY
+1201 EIDPVTGRIAKQLY

-1286 TMDKQTEDVR
+1286 TMDKQSEDVR

-1407 VKTEPIILEQPGEIS
+1407 VKTEPVILEQQPEEAAT
-1422 PLPADPD
+1422 LPADTD
-1429 IRNYSYGIRDDKIFF
+1429 VRNYSYCIRDDRIFF
-1444 RTDSVMREVTANATA
+1444 RTDSVMREVIVNATA
-1459 QARIRGMVSI
+1459 QARIKGMISI

-1478 AQLDDLPDEAVAQL
+1478 AQLDDFPDEAVEQL

-1499 YDAFTEKYGRLSS
+1499 YDTYTEKYGRLSS
-1512 RANALAMRED
+1512 RANSLAFRDD
-1522 SGYSLLCSLEI
+1522 SGYSLLCSLENF
-1533 YDDDRNFKA
+1533 DDDHNFKS

-1548 KRTIRPNQVIDHVET
+1548 KKTIRPNRVIEHVET
-1563 ASEALMLSVQERT
+1563 ASEALALSVQEHT
-1576 SVDLSYMEQLTGKP
+1576 SVDLLYMEQLTGKT
-1590 RDELLQEL
+1590 RDELLQDL

-1634 AEIFAQQDPSY
+1634 AEIFAKQDPGY
-1645 QVNVDSLRGVQPKDL
+1645 QVNVDSLKNVQPKDL

-1688 PNRWAAQSIK
+1688 PNRWVAQSIK

-1815 FLRFPGMNPEISLR
+1815 FLRFPGMSPEISLR

-1895 PNANILVSTRHDF
+1895 PNANILVATKRDF
-1908 EKNRRKLFCSRIA
+1908 EKDRRKLFCSRIA

-1934 FSRIPLSSERQQKF
+1934 FSRIPLSIERQQKF

-2146 DMLNLKVPDLEG
+2146 DMLNLQVPDLEG

-2476 RANSRFNPDGSEKFS
+2476 KANSRFNPDGSEKFS

-2603 EKEFQTKL
+2603 EEDFKTKL
-2611 ARLNELNTVLNQE
+2611 ARLNELNQLLSEDDKTTPKKEEPMQKEEYQDLDEFLDDGKIVPANQLPVGWQWEMYNDGSGSLHGPSSERLYSYDLAPYATSGLIEYNATGKGYDTFEGSLDDFRNWAEQQVQAQLEVQKYRTQLNQ
-2624 GGRTD
+2624 
-2629 MHPEIQALL
+2629 
-2638 TKIGQTYTA
+2638 TYDSMA
-2647 MVTDPQKYLD
+2647 NDPQKYLE

-2662 GQCVGM
+2662 GQCVGL

-2686 PAPEAIGSPKVKPGE
+2686 PAPEALGSPNVKSGE

-2752 AAHLADIPIVKDI
+2752 AAHLANISIVKDI
-2765 RHGPGFFDAPR
+2765 RHGSGFFDAPR

-2781 REGESDTEQLKSL
+2781 REGENDTEQLKSL
-2794 LEGYSEAVIAR
+2794 LEGYSEAVITR
-2805 TSTVERPVAELESAA
+2805 TSTSDKPVAELESAA

-2833 DGQLSER
+2833 DGQLKER
-2840 ITTALEDARQVSGF
+2840 IITALEDARQVSGF

-2876 EQTSEQYHAQQIEPE
+2876 EQTSEQYQAQQIEPE

>member
-1 MKNLY
+1 
-6 FSLLPDA
+6 
-13 EKAKCKTE
+13 
-21 KQWLKLGFVPASQ
+21 
-34 DAGTIMYS
+34 
-42 NRFCTGK
+42 
-49 YRYLTSEEV
+49 
-58 RKATDE
+58 
-64 EMTSYHEEQ
+64 
-73 RRKRRSRYLQAKKER
+73 
-88 EQAIRYGELLSLCD
+88 
-102 QQRQLDEENYRGTIP
+102 
-117 TLTVSIDIETT
+117 
-128 GLDCYQDEIIQISIL
+128 
-143 DVDTGE
+143 
-149 VLLDSYERGQPMEHK
+149 MEHK

-268 LPWTVYENK
+268 FPWTVYESK

-311 SETSAAMRTELQKF
+311 SETSAAMRAELQKF

-576 SDTFT
+576 GDTFT

-782 SRLQELVQSNRYLTD
+782 SRLQALVQSDHYLSD
-797 AEYPE
+797 EERPE
-802 YEEWLSARQA
+802 YEEWLSDRQA
-812 EQDKRAA
+812 EQAQKAR
-819 DLEQAKEIIR
+819 DLEQAKEWIR
-829 EYCTENGF
+829 DYCRTNNF
-837 DPPKFEDLRHIDLAY
+837 DQPDFEDLRHIDLAY
-852 SSAGEGEHSINV
+852 SSTGEGDHSINV

-1058 KALPDEQTEPGGPKA
+1058 KALPDEQTEPGGPKI

-1201 ELDPVTGRIAKQLY
+1201 ELDPVTGRIAKQL
-1215 PKANIQICGY
+1215 KEQ
-1225 EKATL
+1225 
-1230 PDSYFD
+1230 D
-1236 VVIGNVPFG
+1236 
-1245 QYKVND
+1245 
-1251 PAFNRY
+1251 
-1257 NFLIHDYFA
+1257 
-1266 AKSIDK
+1266 AKQ
-1272 LRVGGIQAIITTSG
+1272 R
-1286 TMDKQTEDVR
+1286 
-1296 KYLAARCELIGAVR
+1296 AV
-1310 LPNTAFKALAGTE
+1310 
-1323 VTADILFLQKRE
+1323 
-1335 HILDQDVSWLHTGT
+1335 H
-1349 NADGIPMNQYF
+1349 Y
-1360 IDHPEMICGKMEM
+1360 
-1373 VSGPYGMRPTC
+1373 
-1384 QPDTSTTLEEQLQAA
+1384 
-1399 MGRLNATL
+1399 
-1407 VKTEPIILEQPGEIS
+1407 
-1422 PLPADPD
+1422 
-1429 IRNYSYGIRDDKIFF
+1429 
-1444 RTDSVMREVTANATA
+1444 
-1459 QARIRGMVSI
+1459 
-1469 LATTRELIQ
+1469 
-1478 AQLDDLPDEAVAQL
+1478 
-1492 QRRLNHE
+1492 
-1499 YDAFTEKYGRLSS
+1499 
-1512 RANALAMRED
+1512 
-1522 SGYSLLCSLEI
+1522 
-1533 YDDDRNFKA
+1533 
-1542 KSDMFT
+1542 
-1548 KRTIRPNQVIDHVET
+1548 
-1563 ASEALMLSVQERT
+1563 
-1576 SVDLSYMEQLTGKP
+1576 
-1590 RDELLQEL
+1590 
-1598 TGVVFRVPGETTAAG
+1598 
-1613 EPLYQTGEE
+1613 
-1622 YLSGDVRKKLAT
+1622 AT
-1634 AEIFAQQDPSY
+1634 AERYA
-1645 QVNVDSLRGVQPKDL
+1645 
-1660 TASEI
+1660 
-1665 ELHLGT
+1665 
-1671 TWIPPEDI
+1671 
-1679 KQFILETME
+1679 
-1688 PNRWAAQSIK
+1688 K
-1698 VSYNRLNATWN
+1698 V
-1709 IEGSSV
+1709 
-1715 DSYSLKATTTFGTKR
+1715 
-1730 KNFYEILRCSLN
+1730 
-1742 LQAVKVVDYIED
+1742 
-1754 VDGKKKAVPNVKE
+1754 
-1767 TRLAQDKQQQIETAF
+1767 
-1782 KDWIYRDPVRRRRLV
+1782 
-1797 DYYNTH
+1797 
-1803 YNNLRPR
+1803 
-1810 EYDGS
+1810 
-1815 FLRFPGMNPEISLR
+1815 
-1829 PHQRNVVARILFG
+1829 
-1842 GNTLVAHS
+1842 
-1850 VGAGKTMVMGAA
+1850 
-1862 AMEKKRLGLCNKTL
+1862 
-1876 IIVPNH
+1876 
-1882 LTEQM
+1882 
-1887 GSELLSLY
+1887 
-1895 PNANILVSTRHDF
+1895 
-1908 EKNRRKLFCSRIA
+1908 
-1921 TGNYDIV
+1921 
-1928 IMGHSQ
+1928 
-1934 FSRIPLSSERQQKF
+1934 
-1948 LQDEI
+1948 
-1953 ERYTQEIAS
+1953 IAS
-1962 AKKEKSGQD
+1962 AIIGNTGSVNSGDSSEYFNETARGLITGLVLLVSQYGQD
-1971 LSVKQME
+1971 GERHIVSV
-1978 ATKKRLQSHL
+1978 
-1988 EELMDSPKDDVVT
+1988 
-2001 FEQLGV
+2001 F
-2007 DSLMVDEAHEFKN
+2007 N
-2020 LAVTTKMQNVAG
+2020 L
-2032 ISTSE
+2032 I
-2037 SQKATDLL
+2037 
-2045 MKTQYLDE
+2045 
-2053 ITGGRGLVFCTG
+2053 
-2065 TPISNS
+2065 
-2071 PVELYTMMRYLQA
+2071 VELAGADNPEKGNTVQKSRL
-2084 STLRAHDLLSFDA
+2084 
-2097 WAANFGQTTTS
+2097 AAMLEGVTDRRIKGYISTTTS
-2108 IELAPEGTGYRS
+2108 A
-2120 KTRFSRFFN
+2120 
-2129 LPELISMWKL
+2129 
-2139 ATDVQTS
+2139 
-2146 DMLNLKVPDLEG
+2146 
-2158 GKATAVMCPPTELQK
+2158 
-2173 ESIQALGERAEKVR
+2173 
-2187 AGNVDPHT
+2187 
-2195 DNMLKIT
+2195 
-2202 TDGRKLALDQR
+2202 
-2213 LLNPLLPDVPENKAT
+2213 
-2228 ACASKVFEIWQNTM
+2228 
-2242 ATQSTQLI
+2242 
-2250 FSDLATPSTGEWN
+2250 
-2263 VYDDI
+2263 DI
-2268 RDKLIAKGIPK
+2268 R
-2279 EQIAFIHDANTDA
+2279 T
-2292 KKATLFAKVRAGKV
+2292 TLNIV
-2306 RILMGSTQ
+2306 S
-2314 KMGAGT
+2314 
-2320 NVQTKLI
+2320 
-2327 ALHHLDVPW
+2327 
-2336 RPSDIEQREGR
+2336 S
-2347 ILRQGNENPSVQ
+2347 
-2359 IYRYATE
+2359 
-2366 GSFDAYSW
+2366 
-2374 QLIENKQKFISQIM
+2374 
-2388 TSKSPARSCQDLDE
+2388 
-2402 VALSYAEIKA
+2402 ALSK
-2412 LCAGN
+2412 L
-2417 PLIKEKMEL
+2417 L
-2426 DNEVARLSTLR
+2426 
-2437 SSHMSQ
+2437 
-2443 IFELQDKIA
+2443 
-2452 IGYPASIQ
+2452 
-2460 KVEESLDA
+2460 
-2468 VSKDIDVY
+2468 
-2476 RANSRFNPDGSEKFS
+2476 KF
-2491 AIVMGTTYTER
+2491 
-2502 KAADAALRDALQGAT
+2502 
-2517 AGDVIIGQYRGFN
+2517 
-2530 IHAYYDAKAVSFMGY
+2530 
-2545 LQGEQKYNFEFNP
+2545 
-2558 KENFSSFRHLL
+2558 
-2569 EKLSDTQALDQERL
+2569 
-2583 TILNKNL
+2583 
-2590 EDAKEAVNQPFAY
+2590 
-2603 EKEFQTKL
+2603 
-2611 ARLNELNTVLNQE
+2611 
-2624 GGRTD
+2624 
-2629 MHPEIQALL
+2629 
-2638 TKIGQTYTA
+2638 
-2647 MVTDPQKYLD
+2647 
-2657 YLTFR
+2657 
-2662 GQCVGM
+2662 
-2668 GAENSVAVFAQN
+2668 
-2680 PKATYC
+2680 
-2686 PAPEAIGSPKVKPGE
+2686 
-2701 EDHFVSV
+2701 
-2708 LRSDGIERVYA
+2708 
-2719 LEQYDLPES
+2719 
-2728 EYLDNAPLQWTD
+2728 
-2740 AQHGDLMHRVED
+2740 
-2752 AAHLADIPIVKDI
+2752 
-2765 RHGPGFFDAPR
+2765 
-2776 NTIHI
+2776 
-2781 REGESDTEQLKSL
+2781 
-2794 LEGYSEAVIAR
+2794 
-2805 TSTVERPVAELESAA
+2805 
-2820 LAALLQVRCGVPV
+2820 V
-2833 DGQLSER
+2833 D
-2840 ITTALEDARQVSGF
+2840 
-2854 SMKDSVARLHN
+2854 
-2865 AMEYCVRYAEL
+2865 AEL
-2876 EQTSEQYHAQQIEPE
+2876 EQLICTHDNDLDAEQFIERPTAIFLIAPDENETRHFLASLFVRFLTDDLIALAERQGGHCPRPFYYFLDEFGNFPAIPGVTSLFSAIRSRGGRILVAVQSYSQFLLKYDKNVTEIIKDNCQILLNTFVSPSAQDTATSISKMLGDETILTGSSSRSDGKTTSSHQLMGRPLMSPAQMVRIQRDTWIVEKAGYAPMKTHLEGYWKYLSLAPQEQDSTGENDYLEIKLLSTESLRQALGSAPACPHTPPAATREPRRKLGASRRE
-2891 AMTPQSE
+2891 AAALYPGK
-2898 AFMEMM
+2898 FNP

>member
-1 MKNLY
+1 MPAPFLMK
-6 FSLLPDA
+6 SAEKGLLPMEVKYENLVDKYKETLHKISVDA
-13 EKAKCKTE
+13 EAWKSFLE
-21 KQWLKLGFVPASQ
+21 SAS
-34 DAGTIMYS
+34 
-42 NRFCTGK
+42 
-49 YRYLTSEEV
+49 
-58 RKATDE
+58 
-64 EMTSYHEEQ
+64 
-73 RRKRRSRYLQAKKER
+73 
-88 EQAIRYGELLSLCD
+88 
-102 QQRQLDEENYRGTIP
+102 
-117 TLTVSIDIETT
+117 
-128 GLDCYQDEIIQISIL
+128 
-143 DVDTGE
+143 
-149 VLLDSYERGQPMEHK
+149 
-164 TKYKQL
+164 
-170 TEAYLHAL
+170 
-178 GVITES
+178 
-184 TATWA
+184 
-189 EFLCSAAYTYEERFQ
+189 YTYMQPFQ
-204 SQVLLHHQRPGVKAV
+204 NQVVLHLYKPGVKAV
-219 ATLNQWDREKNRH
+219 ATKSAWQKLNRSVASDVQ
-232 IVRGTHGIPVFDAK
+232 GLPVFNEDNSVGR
-246 HPECLTYVFD
+246 VFD
-256 YQDTAGRSTPGL
+256 YQDTSTVGNPGI
-268 LPWTVYENK
+268 LPWTVHKNK
-277 SGIARH
+277 SGIALH
-283 NLLRRSGEKSLDSY
+283 NLLKRTGEKSLSDY
-297 VHTKVQQIVDTEVK
+297 VHKRVTAVLISDAKQ
-311 SETSAAMRTELQKF
+311 SAPPELKEC
-325 LEQSAKYVVYTRLN
+325 LEQSVQYVLRSRLGLE
-339 MPVDNLDTSAFSFA
+339 VDNLDTSGFAFASA
-353 TQYQNRPKVLERLG
+353 YQNRPAALERLG
-367 TLLSHS
+367 HLLTKS
-373 LVACLSPVRD
+373 LRQCLMPLRAVAYKMD
-383 IAQAMHMTMPP
+383 MTMP
-394 PEGLA
+394 
-399 VQKKDTRT
+399 
-407 RSVPETSEV
+407 VPEPQIKAPAVSSEPLTEV
-416 TAEASPEAP
+416 P
-425 REWGFYV
+425 REWGYYL

-454 FEEARDRFAALRDQP
+454 FEDVRERFAALRDQS
-469 YNKTNDLNDDG
+469 YNKFNDLNDDG
-480 QPYAHLTLGLESKDK
+480 QPYAHLTLGLESKDN

-502 QVRAGQNY
+502 QVRADQNY
-510 LVEDFTRMQ
+510 LVEDFTRMDG
-519 RLRADSV
+519 LKNDPSF
-526 VLENLSR
+526 LKIISR
-533 VAREIGFDRVR
+533 VAKGIGFDRVR
-544 PYVMENGSYKAL
+544 PYALEAGSYKAM
-556 PDMPFSQWE
+556 PDISFTEWE
-565 NPYFTVDSPEQ
+565 NPYFSVTPTTVSEKKNNTGKRASRRVEKQKADFEQ
-576 SDTFT
+576 LSLTSAT
-581 IYQLKGG
+581 AEVVQPNVQEYSSEYQL
-588 SETRDYRFEPYESLQ
+588 
-603 EAGLAID
+603 
-610 RQNYDLVY
+610 
-618 TAPLDGKTTLEDIF
+618 
-632 RTFNLDRP
+632 LDRLRA
-640 PDFTGHSLSV
+640 DCEYFLGEG
-650 SDIVVLNRGGDTKAY
+650 NRSEKHLW
-665 YCDSAGFVDVPSF
+665 AGNVRDHI
-678 LEQKI
+678 L
-683 ETAVDQPIIN
+683 
-693 EDEIRRALCDGSGFE
+693 
-708 NGKMRIQYYFSQPV
+708 KMRELYNSLLIKP
-722 LPPREETIRWLKKEY
+722 IWLTE
-737 GTGGRS
+737 
-743 WDFANGSR
+743 ANIDS
-751 GWLDYNNKGFEIQC
+751 Y
-765 KTDNGRVSH
+765 
-774 TLTWQEVS
+774 
-782 SRLQELVQSNRYLTD
+782 
-797 AEYPE
+797 A
-802 YEEWLSARQA
+802 
-812 EQDKRAA
+812 KRMAA
-819 DLEQAKEIIR
+819 PYQVVVYHNL
-829 EYCTENGF
+829 ENGF
-837 DPPKFEDLRHIDLAY
+837 DERREFQILEQAEQAAQKFVNGTMEGEDGFAYDGAGVYDLA
-852 SSAGEGEHSINV
+852 NKQWLRV
-864 YVDLLH
+864 YGHFPD
-870 HKIVYNVD
+870 
-878 GERILSAQ
+878 E
-886 YASTAELVEHELSGV
+886 YAMDQTQNRH
-901 TFDELIGTAEQE
+901 
-913 YQERKREQAIRSAPQ
+913 APTL
-928 KRPCIPG
+928 P
-935 DIVYLENDK
+935 
-944 AFIVQDIGEGE
+944 VQ
-955 ILLQDQELPLFSRSV
+955 
-970 SKEEFSRLLERNERN
+970 
-985 SRLQAPATPSI
+985 TH
-996 ETSEKTK
+996 
-1003 ESTAPEQVQPQ
+1003 
-1014 PIPQKTAVEI
+1014 AVEI
-1024 PINGKWTKFQTVADA
+1024 PIAGEWTKFQTVAEA
-1039 EQAAYEEY
+1039 EQAALEEY
-1047 KANIARNAQNY
+1047 KAGIARDAKNFTA
-1058 KALPDEQTEPGGPKA
+1058 PDEQAAPGGPKA

-1084 LQHLETTGM
+1084 LQHLEANGL

-1108 WGGLADAFDARKD
+1108 WGGLAEVFDARKD
-1121 NWHKEYQ
+1121 NWSKEYQ

-1155 IVRAM
+1155 IIRAM

-1225 EKATL
+1225 EKAVL

-1236 VVIGNVPFG
+1236 AVIGNVPFG

-1266 AKSIDK
+1266 AKNVDK
-1272 LRVGGIQAIITTSG
+1272 LRTGGIQAIITTSG
-1286 TMDKQTEDVR
+1286 TMDKQSEDVR
-1296 KYLAARCELIGAVR
+1296 KYLASRCDLIGAVR

-1323 VTADILFLQKRE
+1323 VTADILFLQKRD
-1335 HILDQDVSWLHTGT
+1335 HIVDQDVSWLHTGT

-1407 VKTEPIILEQPGEIS
+1407 VNTEPVILEQPGETF

-1459 QARIRGMVSI
+1459 QARIKGMVSI

-1478 AQLDDLPDEAVAQL
+1478 AQLDDLPNEAVAQL

-1499 YDAFTEKYGRLSS
+1499 YDAFTKKYGRLNS
-1512 RANALAMRED
+1512 RANALAFRDD
-1522 SGYSLLCSLEI
+1522 SGYSLLCSLENF
-1533 YDDDRNFKA
+1533 DDEHNFKS

-1548 KRTIRPNQVIDHVET
+1548 KKTIRPNRVIDHVET
-1563 ASEALMLSVQERT
+1563 ASEALMLSVQEHT
-1576 SVDLSYMEQLTGKP
+1576 SVDLHYMEQLTGKT
-1590 RDELLQEL
+1590 RDELLQDL
-1598 TGVVFRVPGETTAAG
+1598 TGVVFRMPGETTAAG
-1613 EPLYQTGEE
+1613 EPLYQTAEE
-1622 YLSGDVRKKLAT
+1622 YLSGDVRKKLAV
-1634 AEIFAQQDPSY
+1634 AEIFAKQDPSY
-1645 QVNVDSLRGVQPKDL
+1645 QVNADSLKTVQPKDL

-1715 DSYSLKATTTFGTKR
+1715 DSYNLKATTTFGTKR

-1767 TRLAQDKQQQIETAF
+1767 TRLAQDKQQQIEAAF
-1782 KDWIYRDPVRRRRLV
+1782 KDWIYRDPDRRRRLV

-1829 PHQRNVVARILFG
+1829 PHQRNAVARILFG

-1895 PNANILVSTRHDF
+1895 PNANILVATKRDF
-1908 EKNRRKLFCSRIA
+1908 EKDRRKLFCSRIA

-1934 FSRIPLSSERQQKF
+1934 FSRIPLSTERQQKF

-1971 LSVKQME
+1971 LTVKQME
-1978 ATKKRLQSHL
+1978 AAKKRLQSHL
-1988 EELMDSPKDDVVT
+1988 EELMESPKDDVVT

-2045 MKTQYLDE
+2045 MKCQYLDE
-2053 ITGGRGLVFCTG
+2053 LTGGRGLVFCTG

-2146 DMLNLKVPDLEG
+2146 DMLNLKVPELEG
-2158 GKATAVMCPPTELQK
+2158 GKATVVMCPPTELQK
-2173 ESIQALGERAEKVR
+2173 ESIQALGERAEKIR

-2195 DNMLKIT
+2195 DNMLRVT

-2213 LLNPLLPDVPENKAT
+2213 LMNPLLPDVPENKAT
-2228 ACASKVFEIWQNTM
+2228 ACVEKVFEIWKNT
-2242 ATQSTQLI
+2242 ADAQSTQLI
-2250 FSDLATPSTGEWN
+2250 FSDLATPGTGEWN
-2263 VYDDI
+2263 IYDDI
-2268 RDKLIAKGIPK
+2268 GNKLIARGIPK
-2279 EQIAFIHDANTDA
+2279 EQIAYIHDANTDA
-2292 KKATLFAKVRAGKV
+2292 KKATLFAKMRAGKV
-2306 RILMGSTQ
+2306 RILMGSTK

-2347 ILRQGNENPSVQ
+2347 ILRQGNENPTVQ

-2374 QLIENKQKFISQIM
+2374 QLIEQKQKFISQVM

-2402 VALSYAEIKA
+2402 IALSYAEIKA

-2452 IGYPASIQ
+2452 IGYPVSIQ
-2460 KVEESLDA
+2460 KVEESLNA
-2468 VSKDIDVY
+2468 ISKDIDLY
-2476 RANSRFNPDGSEKFS
+2476 KANSRFNSDGSENFS
-2491 AIVMGTTYTER
+2491 ATVMGTSYTER
-2502 KAADAALRDALQGAT
+2502 KAADAALRDALQSAT
-2517 AGDVIIGQYRGFN
+2517 AGDVIIGEYRGFQ
-2530 IHAYYDAKAVSFMGY
+2530 IHAYYDAKATSFLGY
-2545 LQGEQKYNFEFNP
+2545 LQGTQKYSFEFNP

-2569 EKLSDTQALDQERL
+2569 EKLSDTQAQDQELL
-2583 TILNKNL
+2583 TTLNKNL

-2611 ARLNELNTVLNQE
+2611 ARLNELNTILNQE
-2624 GGRTD
+2624 GGKTD
-2629 MHPEIQALL
+2629 VHPEIQELQA
-2638 TKIGQTYTA
+2638 KIDQTYAA
-2647 MVTDPQKYLD
+2647 MAADPQKYLE
-2657 YLTFR
+2657 YLNFR

-2668 GAENSVAVFAQN
+2668 GVENSVAVFAQN

-2686 PAPEAIGSPKVKPGE
+2686 PSPEAIGSPKVKPGE
-2701 EDHFVSV
+2701 EDRSISV
-2708 LRSDGIERVYA
+2708 LRTDGIERVYA

-2728 EYLDNAPLQWTD
+2728 EYLDKAPLQWTE
-2740 AQHGDLMHRVED
+2740 AQHSDLIHRVED
-2752 AAHLADIPIVKDI
+2752 AAQLADISVLSDL
-2765 RHGPGFFDAPR
+2765 RHGTGFFDASR
-2776 NTIHI
+2776 NVIHI
-2781 REGESDTEQLKSL
+2781 REGNNSTEQLKSL
-2794 LEGYSEAVIAR
+2794 LEGYSEAVITR
-2805 TSTVERPVAELESAA
+2805 TSTSDKPVAELESAA
-2820 LAALLQVRCGVPV
+2820 LTALLQVRCGVQI
-2833 DGQLSER
+2833 DDQLAGR
-2840 ITTALEDARQVSGF
+2840 ITAALEDARNVGDF
-2854 SMKDSVARLHN
+2854 SMRDSVARLHN

-2876 EQTSEQYHAQQIEPE
+2876 EQTSEQYQAQQIEPE
-2891 AMTPQSE
+2891 ELTPQSE

>member
-1 MKNLY
+1 
-6 FSLLPDA
+6 
-13 EKAKCKTE
+13 
-21 KQWLKLGFVPASQ
+21 
-34 DAGTIMYS
+34 
-42 NRFCTGK
+42 
-49 YRYLTSEEV
+49 
-58 RKATDE
+58 
-64 EMTSYHEEQ
+64 
-73 RRKRRSRYLQAKKER
+73 
-88 EQAIRYGELLSLCD
+88 
-102 QQRQLDEENYRGTIP
+102 
-117 TLTVSIDIETT
+117 
-128 GLDCYQDEIIQISIL
+128 
-143 DVDTGE
+143 
-149 VLLDSYERGQPMEHK
+149 MEHK

-268 LPWTVYENK
+268 FPWTVYESK

-311 SETSAAMRTELQKF
+311 SETSAAMRAELQKF

-576 SDTFT
+576 GDTFT
-581 IYQLKGG
+581 IHQLKGG

-774 TLTWQEVS
+774 
-782 SRLQELVQSNRYLTD
+782 
-797 AEYPE
+797 
-802 YEEWLSARQA
+802 
-812 EQDKRAA
+812 
-819 DLEQAKEIIR
+819 
-829 EYCTENGF
+829 
-837 DPPKFEDLRHIDLAY
+837 
-852 SSAGEGEHSINV
+852 
-864 YVDLLH
+864 
-870 HKIVYNVD
+870 
-878 GERILSAQ
+878 
-886 YASTAELVEHELSGV
+886 
-901 TFDELIGTAEQE
+901 
-913 YQERKREQAIRSAPQ
+913 
-928 KRPCIPG
+928 
-935 DIVYLENDK
+935 
-944 AFIVQDIGEGE
+944 
-955 ILLQDQELPLFSRSV
+955 
-970 SKEEFSRLLERNERN
+970 
-985 SRLQAPATPSI
+985 
-996 ETSEKTK
+996 
-1003 ESTAPEQVQPQ
+1003 
-1014 PIPQKTAVEI
+1014 
-1024 PINGKWTKFQTVADA
+1024 
-1039 EQAAYEEY
+1039 
-1047 KANIARNAQNY
+1047 
-1058 KALPDEQTEPGGPKA
+1058 
-1073 RFQDNINALRL
+1073 
-1084 LQHLETTGM
+1084 
-1093 QATPEQQQ
+1093 
-1101 LLARYVG
+1101 
-1108 WGGLADAFDARKD
+1108 
-1121 NWHKEYQ
+1121 
-1128 ELKELLP
+1128 
-1135 EAEYEAARASTL
+1135 
-1147 TSYYTSPE
+1147 
-1155 IVRAM
+1155 
-1160 YSTLERFGLQGGNI
+1160 
-1174 LEPSMGVGAFFANRP
+1174 
-1189 ASFDESANLFGV
+1189 
-1201 ELDPVTGRIAKQLY
+1201 
-1215 PKANIQICGY
+1215 
-1225 EKATL
+1225 
-1230 PDSYFD
+1230 
-1236 VVIGNVPFG
+1236 
-1245 QYKVND
+1245 

-1286 TMDKQTEDVR
+1286 TMDKQ
-1296 KYLAARCELIGAVR
+1296 
-1310 LPNTAFKALAGTE
+1310 
-1323 VTADILFLQKRE
+1323 
-1335 HILDQDVSWLHTGT
+1335 
-1349 NADGIPMNQYF
+1349 
-1360 IDHPEMICGKMEM
+1360 
-1373 VSGPYGMRPTC
+1373 
-1384 QPDTSTTLEEQLQAA
+1384 
-1399 MGRLNATL
+1399 
-1407 VKTEPIILEQPGEIS
+1407 
-1422 PLPADPD
+1422 
-1429 IRNYSYGIRDDKIFF
+1429 
-1444 RTDSVMREVTANATA
+1444 
-1459 QARIRGMVSI
+1459 
-1469 LATTRELIQ
+1469 
-1478 AQLDDLPDEAVAQL
+1478 
-1492 QRRLNHE
+1492 
-1499 YDAFTEKYGRLSS
+1499 
-1512 RANALAMRED
+1512 NALAMRED

-1548 KRTIRPNQVIDHVET
+1548 KRTIRPKQVIDHVET

-2320 NVQTKLI
+2320 NVQ
-2327 ALHHLDVPW
+2327 
-2336 RPSDIEQREGR
+2336 
-2347 ILRQGNENPSVQ
+2347 
-2359 IYRYATE
+2359 
-2366 GSFDAYSW
+2366 
-2374 QLIENKQKFISQIM
+2374 
-2388 TSKSPARSCQDLDE
+2388 
-2402 VALSYAEIKA
+2402 
-2412 LCAGN
+2412 
-2417 PLIKEKMEL
+2417 
-2426 DNEVARLSTLR
+2426 
-2437 SSHMSQ
+2437 
-2443 IFELQDKIA
+2443 
-2452 IGYPASIQ
+2452 
-2460 KVEESLDA
+2460 
-2468 VSKDIDVY
+2468 
-2476 RANSRFNPDGSEKFS
+2476 
-2491 AIVMGTTYTER
+2491 
-2502 KAADAALRDALQGAT
+2502 
-2517 AGDVIIGQYRGFN
+2517 
-2530 IHAYYDAKAVSFMGY
+2530 AVSFMGY

-2638 TKIGQTYTA
+2638 TKIDQTYTA

-2686 PAPEAIGSPKVKPGE
+2686 PAPEALGSPNVKSGE

-2765 RHGPGFFDAPR
+2765 RHGPGFFEAAK

-2781 REGESDTEQLKSL
+2781 REGENDTEQLKSL

>member
-1 MKNLY
+1 MEVKYENLVDKY
-6 FSLLPDA
+6 KETLHKISVDA
-13 EKAKCKTE
+13 EAWKSFLE
-21 KQWLKLGFVPASQ
+21 SAS
-34 DAGTIMYS
+34 
-42 NRFCTGK
+42 
-49 YRYLTSEEV
+49 
-58 RKATDE
+58 
-64 EMTSYHEEQ
+64 
-73 RRKRRSRYLQAKKER
+73 
-88 EQAIRYGELLSLCD
+88 
-102 QQRQLDEENYRGTIP
+102 
-117 TLTVSIDIETT
+117 
-128 GLDCYQDEIIQISIL
+128 
-143 DVDTGE
+143 
-149 VLLDSYERGQPMEHK
+149 
-164 TKYKQL
+164 
-170 TEAYLHAL
+170 
-178 GVITES
+178 
-184 TATWA
+184 
-189 EFLCSAAYTYEERFQ
+189 YTYMQPFQ
-204 SQVLLHHQRPGVKAV
+204 NQVVLHLYRPGVKAV
-219 ATLNQWDREKNRH
+219 ATKQAWQKLNRSVASDVQ
-232 IVRGTHGIPVFDAK
+232 GLPVLNEDNSVGR
-246 HPECLTYVFD
+246 VFD
-256 YQDTAGRSTPGL
+256 YQDTRTVGNPGI
-268 LPWTVYENK
+268 LPWTVHKNK
-277 SGIARH
+277 SGIALH
-283 NLLRRSGEKSLDSY
+283 NLLKRTGEKSLSDY
-297 VHTKVQQIVDTEVK
+297 VHKRVTAVLISDAKQ
-311 SETSAAMRTELQKF
+311 SAPPELQEC
-325 LEQSAKYVVYTRLN
+325 LEQSVQYVLLSRLGLE
-339 MPVDNLDTSAFSFA
+339 VDNLDTSGFAFASA
-353 TQYQNRPKVLERLG
+353 YQNRPAALERLG
-367 TLLSHS
+367 HLLTKS
-373 LVACLSPVRD
+373 LRQCLMPLRAVAYKMD
-383 IAQAMHMTMPP
+383 MTMPA
-394 PEGLA
+394 PEPQIKAPA
-399 VQKKDTRT
+399 V
-407 RSVPETSEV
+407 SSEPL
-416 TAEASPEAP
+416 PEAP
-425 REWGFYV
+425 REWGYYL

-454 FEEARDRFAALRDQP
+454 FEEARERFAALRDQP
-469 YNKTNDLNDDG
+469 YNKSNDLSDDG
-480 QPYAHLTLGLESKDK
+480 QPYAHLTLGLESKDN

-510 LVEDFTRMQ
+510 LVEDFTRME
-519 RLRADSV
+519 RLRSDPV
-526 VLENLSR
+526 VLESLSR
-533 VAREIGFDRVR
+533 VAKEIGFDRVQ
-544 PYVMENGSYKAL
+544 PYVMENGSYKAM
-556 PDMPFSQWE
+556 PDISFTEWE
-565 NPYFTVDSPEQ
+565 NPYFTVDPPAQEQ
-576 SDTFT
+576 GDTFA
-581 IYQLKGG
+581 IYQLKSGP
-588 SETRDYRFEPYESLQ
+588 ETRDYRFEAYESLQ
-603 EAGLAID
+603 EAGLAVD

-640 PDFTGHSLSV
+640 ADFTGHSLSV
-650 SDIVVLNRGGDTKAY
+650 SDIVVLNRGGNTKAY

-693 EDEIRRALCDGSGFE
+693 
-708 NGKMRIQYYFSQPV
+708 
-722 LPPREETIRWLKKEY
+722 
-737 GTGGRS
+737 
-743 WDFANGSR
+743 
-751 GWLDYNNKGFEIQC
+751 
-765 KTDNGRVSH
+765 
-774 TLTWQEVS
+774 
-782 SRLQELVQSNRYLTD
+782 
-797 AEYPE
+797 
-802 YEEWLSARQA
+802 A
-812 EQDKRAA
+812 EQAQKASN
-819 DLEQAKEIIR
+819 LEQAKEWIR
-829 EYCTENGF
+829 DYCRTNNF
-837 DPPKFEDLRHIDLAY
+837 DQPDFEDLRHIDLAY
-852 SSAGEGEHSINV
+852 SSTGEGDHSINV

-913 YQERKREQAIRSAPQ
+913 YREQQREQAIRSAPQ

-970 SKEEFSRLLERNERN
+970 RREEFSRLLERNERN
-985 SRLQAPATPSI
+985 KHLQAPAISDTETPVLQE
-996 ETSEKTK
+996 ETAAPT
-1003 ESTAPEQVQPQ
+1003 ESVLQQTSS
-1014 PIPQKTAVEI
+1014 QKTAVEI
-1024 PINGKWTKFQTVADA
+1024 PINGEWTKFQTVAEA
-1039 EQAAYEEY
+1039 EQAALEEY
-1047 KANIARNAQNY
+1047 KAGIARDAKNFTA
-1058 KALPDEQTEPGGPKA
+1058 PDEQAAPGGPKA

-1084 LQHLETTGM
+1084 LQHLEANGL

-1108 WGGLADAFDARKD
+1108 WGGLAEVFDARKD
-1121 NWHKEYQ
+1121 NWSKEYQ

-1155 IVRAM
+1155 IIRAM

-1225 EKATL
+1225 EKAVL

-1286 TMDKQTEDVR
+1286 TMDKQSEDVR

-1323 VTADILFLQKRE
+1323 VTADILFLQKRD
-1335 HILDQDVSWLHTGT
+1335 HIVDQDVSWLHTGT

-1407 VKTEPIILEQPGEIS
+1407 VKTEPVILEQPGETS

-1429 IRNYSYGIRDDKIFF
+1429 IRNYSYAIRDDKIFF

-1499 YDAFTEKYGRLSS
+1499 YDAFTEKYGRLNS
-1512 RANALAMRED
+1512 RANALAFRDD
-1522 SGYSLLCSLEI
+1522 SGYSLLCSLENF
-1533 YDDDRNFKA
+1533 DDEHNFKS

-1548 KRTIRPNQVIDHVET
+1548 KKTIRPNRVIDHVET
-1563 ASEALMLSVQERT
+1563 ASEALMLSVQEHT
-1576 SVDLSYMEQLTGKP
+1576 SVDLHYMEQLTGKT
-1590 RDELLQEL
+1590 RDELLQDL

-1613 EPLYQTGEE
+1613 EPLYQTAEE
-1622 YLSGDVRKKLAT
+1622 YLSGDVRKKLAV
-1634 AEIFAQQDPSY
+1634 AEIFAKQDPSY
-1645 QVNVDSLRGVQPKDL
+1645 QVNADSLKTVQPKDL

-1715 DSYSLKATTTFGTKR
+1715 DSYNLKATTTFGTKR

-1767 TRLAQDKQQQIETAF
+1767 TRLAQDKQQQIEAAF
-1782 KDWIYRDPVRRRRLV
+1782 KDWIYRDPDRRRLV

-1829 PHQRNVVARILFG
+1829 PHQRNAVARILFG

-1895 PNANILVSTRHDF
+1895 PNANILVATKRDF
-1908 EKNRRKLFCSRIA
+1908 EKDRRKLFCSRIA

-1934 FSRIPLSSERQQKF
+1934 FSRIPLSTERQQKF

-1971 LSVKQME
+1971 LTVKQME
-1978 ATKKRLQSHL
+1978 SAKKRLQSHL
-1988 EELMDSPKDDVVT
+1988 EELMASPKDDVVT

-2045 MKTQYLDE
+2045 MKCQYLDE

-2084 STLRAHDLLSFDA
+2084 NTLRAHDLLSFDA

-2129 LPELISMWKL
+2129 LPEFISMWKL

-2146 DMLNLKVPDLEG
+2146 DMLNLKVPELEG
-2158 GKATAVMCPPTELQK
+2158 GKAAVVMCPPTELQK

-2228 ACASKVFEIWQNTM
+2228 ACVEKVFEIWKNT
-2242 ATQSTQLI
+2242 AEAQSTQLI
-2250 FSDLATPSTGEWN
+2250 FSDLATPGTGEWN
-2263 VYDDI
+2263 IYDDI
-2268 RDKLIAKGIPK
+2268 RNKLIARGIPK
-2279 EQIAFIHDANTDA
+2279 EQIAYIHDANTDA
-2292 KKATLFAKVRAGKV
+2292 KKATLFAKMRAGKV
-2306 RILMGSTQ
+2306 RILMGSTK

-2374 QLIENKQKFISQIM
+2374 QLIEHKQKFISQVM

-2402 VALSYAEIKA
+2402 IALSYAEIKA

-2443 IFELQDKIA
+2443 IFELQDRIA

-2468 VSKDIDVY
+2468 ISKDMDLY
-2476 RANSRFNPDGSEKFS
+2476 KTNSRFNSDGSEIFS
-2491 AIVMGTTYTER
+2491 ATVMGTSYTER
-2502 KAADAALRDALQGAT
+2502 KEADAALRDALQSAA
-2517 AGDVIIGQYRGFN
+2517 AGDVIIGEYRGFQ
-2530 IHAYYDAKAVSFMGY
+2530 IHAYYDAKAVSFLGY
-2545 LQGEQKYNFEFNP
+2545 LQGTQKYSFEFNP

-2569 EKLSDTQALDQERL
+2569 EKLSVTKAQDQEQL
-2583 TILNKNL
+2583 TTLNKNL
-2590 EDAKEAVNQPFAY
+2590 EDAKEAVKQPFAY

-2611 ARLNELNTVLNQE
+2611 ARLNELNTILNQE
-2624 GGRTD
+2624 GGKTD
-2629 MHPEIQALL
+2629 VHPEIQELQS
-2638 TKIGQTYTA
+2638 KIDQTYAA
-2647 MVTDPQKYLD
+2647 MAADPQKYLE
-2657 YLTFR
+2657 YLNFR

-2686 PAPEAIGSPKVKPGE
+2686 PSPEAIGSPKVKPGE
-2701 EDHFVSV
+2701 EDRSITV
-2708 LRSDGIERVYA
+2708 LRTDGIERVYA

-2728 EYLDNAPLQWTD
+2728 EYLDKAPLQWTE
-2740 AQHGDLMHRVED
+2740 AQHSDLIHRVED
-2752 AAHLADIPIVKDI
+2752 AAQLADISVVRDL
-2765 RHGPGFFDAPR
+2765 RHGTGFFDASR
-2776 NTIHI
+2776 NVIHI
-2781 REGESDTEQLKSL
+2781 REGNNSTEQLKSL
-2794 LEGYSEAVIAR
+2794 LEGYSEAVITR
-2805 TSTVERPVAELESAA
+2805 TSTSDKPVAELESAA
-2820 LAALLQVRCGVPV
+2820 LTALLQVRCGVPI
-2833 DGQLSER
+2833 DDQLTGR
-2840 ITTALEDARQVSGF
+2840 VTAALEDTGNVGGF
-2854 SMKDSVARLHN
+2854 SMRDSVARLHN

-2876 EQTSEQYHAQQIEPE
+2876 EQTSEQYQAQQIESE
-2891 AMTPQSE
+2891 ELTPQSE

>member
-1 MKNLY
+1 
-6 FSLLPDA
+6 
-13 EKAKCKTE
+13 
-21 KQWLKLGFVPASQ
+21 
-34 DAGTIMYS
+34 
-42 NRFCTGK
+42 
-49 YRYLTSEEV
+49 
-58 RKATDE
+58 
-64 EMTSYHEEQ
+64 
-73 RRKRRSRYLQAKKER
+73 
-88 EQAIRYGELLSLCD
+88 
-102 QQRQLDEENYRGTIP
+102 
-117 TLTVSIDIETT
+117 
-128 GLDCYQDEIIQISIL
+128 
-143 DVDTGE
+143 
-149 VLLDSYERGQPMEHK
+149 MEYK

-170 TEAYLHAL
+170 VEDYLYAL
-178 GVITES
+178 GEITES
-184 TATWA
+184 SATWA
-189 EFLCSAAYTYEERFQ
+189 AFLSSAAYTYEERFQ
-204 SQVLLHHQRPGVKAV
+204 NQVVLYHQRPEVKAV
-219 ATLNQWDREKNRH
+219 ATLSQWDREKNRH

-246 HPECLTYVFD
+246 HPEYVTYVFD
-256 YQDTAGRSTPGL
+256 YQDTVGRSKPGP

-277 SGIARH
+277 SGIALH
-283 NLLRRSGEKSLDSY
+283 NLLKRAGEKSLDGY
-297 VHTKVQQIVDTEVK
+297 VQTKIQQIVDTEVK
-311 SETSAAMRTELQKF
+311 SEASAAMRTELQKF
-325 LEQSAKYVVYTRLN
+325 LEQSAKFVVCTRLGI
-339 MPVDNLDTSAFSFA
+339 PVDGLDTSAFSFA
-353 TQYQNRPKVLERLG
+353 TQYHSSPKVLERLG
-367 TLLSHS
+367 VLLNHS
-373 LVACLSPVRD
+373 LVACLAPVRD
-383 IAQAMHMTMPP
+383 VAHAMHMTMSP
-394 PEGLA
+394 PEGPA
-399 VQKKDTRT
+399 VQEKGIESD
-407 RSVPETSEV
+407 SFP
-416 TAEASPEAP
+416 EASKLPPVVSSEAH
-425 REWGFYV
+425 REWGFYL

-446 TPIEHYET
+446 SPIEHYET
-454 FEEARDRFAALRDQP
+454 FEKARNRFNALRSQP
-469 YNKTNDLNDDG
+469 YNAMNDLNDGG
-480 QPYAHLTLGLESKDK
+480 QPYAHLTLGLESKDN

-510 LVEDFTRMQ
+510 LVEDFTRMDG
-519 RLRADSV
+519 LKNDPGF
-526 VLENLSR
+526 LEAISR
-533 VAREIGFDRVR
+533 VAKEIGFDRVR
-544 PYVMENGSYKAL
+544 PYALDAGSYKAM
-556 PDMPFSQWE
+556 PDMPFAQWE
-565 NPYFTVDSPEQ
+565 NPYFTVDPTEQ
-576 SDTFT
+576 GDTFT

-588 SETRDYRFEPYESLQ
+588 PETRNYRFEPYESLQ
-603 EAGLAID
+603 EAGLAVD

-618 TAPLDGKTTLEDIF
+618 TAPLDGKTSLEDIF

-640 PDFTGHSLSV
+640 ADFTGHSLSV

-782 SRLQELVQSNRYLTD
+782 SRLQALVQSDHYLSD
-797 AEYPE
+797 EERPE
-802 YEEWLSARQA
+802 YEEWLSDRQA
-812 EQDKRAA
+812 EQAQKAS
-819 DLEQAKEIIR
+819 DLEQAKEWIR
-829 EYCTENGF
+829 DYCRTNNF
-837 DPPKFEDLRHIDLAY
+837 DQPDFEDLRHIDLAY
-852 SSAGEGEHSINV
+852 SSTGEGDHSINV

-913 YQERKREQAIRSAPQ
+913 YRERQREQAIRSAPQ
-928 KRPCIPG
+928 KRPCIAG

-970 SKEEFSRLLERNERN
+970 SREEFSRLLERNERN
-985 SRLQAPATPSI
+985 KHLQAPAFSDTATPVLQ
-996 ETSEKTK
+996 EEAAAPT
-1003 ESTAPEQVQPQ
+1003 ESVLQQTNS
-1014 PIPQKTAVEI
+1014 QKTAAEI
-1024 PINGKWTKFQTVADA
+1024 PINGEWTKFQTVAEA
-1039 EQAAYEEY
+1039 EQAALEEY
-1047 KANIARNAQNY
+1047 KAGIARDAKNFTA
-1058 KALPDEQTEPGGPKA
+1058 PDEQAAPGGPKA

-1084 LQHLETTGM
+1084 LQHLEANGL

-1108 WGGLADAFDARKD
+1108 WGGLAEVFDARKD
-1121 NWHKEYQ
+1121 SWSKEYQ

-1155 IVRAM
+1155 IIRAM

-1225 EKATL
+1225 EKAVL

-1236 VVIGNVPFG
+1236 AVIGNVPFG

-1266 AKSIDK
+1266 AKNVDK
-1272 LRVGGIQAIITTSG
+1272 LRTGGIQAIITTSG
-1286 TMDKQTEDVR
+1286 TMDKQSEDVR
-1296 KYLAARCELIGAVR
+1296 KYLASRCDLIGAVR

-1323 VTADILFLQKRE
+1323 VTADILFLQKRD
-1335 HILDQDVSWLHTGT
+1335 HIVDQDVSWLHTGT

-1499 YDAFTEKYGRLSS
+1499 YDAFTEKYGRLNS
-1512 RANALAMRED
+1512 RANALAFRDD
-1522 SGYSLLCSLEI
+1522 SGYSLLCSLENF
-1533 YDDDRNFKA
+1533 DDEHNFKS

-1548 KRTIRPNQVIDHVET
+1548 KKTIRPNRVIDHVET
-1563 ASEALMLSVQERT
+1563 ASEALMLSVQEHT
-1576 SVDLSYMEQLTGKP
+1576 SVDLHYMEQLTGKT
-1590 RDELLQEL
+1590 RDKLLQDL

-1613 EPLYQTGEE
+1613 EPLYQTAEE
-1622 YLSGDVRKKLAT
+1622 YLSGDVRKKLAV
-1634 AEIFAQQDPSY
+1634 AEIFAKQDPSY
-1645 QVNVDSLRGVQPKDL
+1645 QVNADSLKTVQPKDL

-1715 DSYSLKATTTFGTKR
+1715 DSYNLKATTTFGTKR

-1767 TRLAQDKQQQIETAF
+1767 TRLAQDKQQQIEAAF
-1782 KDWIYRDPVRRRRLV
+1782 KDWIYRDPDRRRRLV

-1829 PHQRNVVARILFG
+1829 PHQRNAVARILFG

-1895 PNANILVSTRHDF
+1895 PNANILVATKRDF
-1908 EKNRRKLFCSRIA
+1908 EKDRRKLFCSRIA

-1934 FSRIPLSSERQQKF
+1934 FSRIPLSTERQQKF

-1971 LSVKQME
+1971 LTVKQME

-2045 MKTQYLDE
+2045 MKCQYLDE
-2053 ITGGRGLVFCTG
+2053 LTGGRGLVFCTG

-2108 IELAPEGTGYRS
+2108 IELAPEGYT
-2120 KTRFSRFFN
+2120 
-2129 LPELISMWKL
+2129 LI
-2139 ATDVQTS
+2139 
-2146 DMLNLKVPDLEG
+2146 
-2158 GKATAVMCPPTELQK
+2158 
-2173 ESIQALGERAEKVR
+2173 
-2187 AGNVDPHT
+2187 
-2195 DNMLKIT
+2195 
-2202 TDGRKLALDQR
+2202 GR
-2213 LLNPLLPDVPENKAT
+2213 
-2228 ACASKVFEIWQNTM
+2228 
-2242 ATQSTQLI
+2242 
-2250 FSDLATPSTGEWN
+2250 
-2263 VYDDI
+2263 
-2268 RDKLIAKGIPK
+2268 
-2279 EQIAFIHDANTDA
+2279 
-2292 KKATLFAKVRAGKV
+2292 
-2306 RILMGSTQ
+2306 
-2314 KMGAGT
+2314 
-2320 NVQTKLI
+2320 
-2327 ALHHLDVPW
+2327 
-2336 RPSDIEQREGR
+2336 
-2347 ILRQGNENPSVQ
+2347 
-2359 IYRYATE
+2359 
-2366 GSFDAYSW
+2366 
-2374 QLIENKQKFISQIM
+2374 
-2388 TSKSPARSCQDLDE
+2388 
-2402 VALSYAEIKA
+2402 
-2412 LCAGN
+2412 
-2417 PLIKEKMEL
+2417 
-2426 DNEVARLSTLR
+2426 
-2437 SSHMSQ
+2437 
-2443 IFELQDKIA
+2443 
-2452 IGYPASIQ
+2452 
-2460 KVEESLDA
+2460 
-2468 VSKDIDVY
+2468 
-2476 RANSRFNPDGSEKFS
+2476 
-2491 AIVMGTTYTER
+2491 
-2502 KAADAALRDALQGAT
+2502 
-2517 AGDVIIGQYRGFN
+2517 
-2530 IHAYYDAKAVSFMGY
+2530 
-2545 LQGEQKYNFEFNP
+2545 
-2558 KENFSSFRHLL
+2558 
-2569 EKLSDTQALDQERL
+2569 
-2583 TILNKNL
+2583 
-2590 EDAKEAVNQPFAY
+2590 
-2603 EKEFQTKL
+2603 
-2611 ARLNELNTVLNQE
+2611 
-2624 GGRTD
+2624 
-2629 MHPEIQALL
+2629 
-2638 TKIGQTYTA
+2638 
-2647 MVTDPQKYLD
+2647 
-2657 YLTFR
+2657 
-2662 GQCVGM
+2662 
-2668 GAENSVAVFAQN
+2668 
-2680 PKATYC
+2680 
-2686 PAPEAIGSPKVKPGE
+2686 
-2701 EDHFVSV
+2701 
-2708 LRSDGIERVYA
+2708 
-2719 LEQYDLPES
+2719 
-2728 EYLDNAPLQWTD
+2728 
-2740 AQHGDLMHRVED
+2740 
-2752 AAHLADIPIVKDI
+2752 
-2765 RHGPGFFDAPR
+2765 
-2776 NTIHI
+2776 
-2781 REGESDTEQLKSL
+2781 
-2794 LEGYSEAVIAR
+2794 
-2805 TSTVERPVAELESAA
+2805 
-2820 LAALLQVRCGVPV
+2820 
-2833 DGQLSER
+2833 
-2840 ITTALEDARQVSGF
+2840 
-2854 SMKDSVARLHN
+2854 
-2865 AMEYCVRYAEL
+2865 
-2876 EQTSEQYHAQQIEPE
+2876 
-2891 AMTPQSE
+2891 
-2898 AFMEMM
+2898 

>member
-1 MKNLY
+1 MPAPFLMK
-6 FSLLPDA
+6 SAEKGLLPMEVKYENLVDKYKETLHKISVDA
-13 EKAKCKTE
+13 EAWKSFLE
-21 KQWLKLGFVPASQ
+21 SAS
-34 DAGTIMYS
+34 
-42 NRFCTGK
+42 
-49 YRYLTSEEV
+49 
-58 RKATDE
+58 
-64 EMTSYHEEQ
+64 
-73 RRKRRSRYLQAKKER
+73 
-88 EQAIRYGELLSLCD
+88 
-102 QQRQLDEENYRGTIP
+102 
-117 TLTVSIDIETT
+117 
-128 GLDCYQDEIIQISIL
+128 
-143 DVDTGE
+143 
-149 VLLDSYERGQPMEHK
+149 
-164 TKYKQL
+164 
-170 TEAYLHAL
+170 
-178 GVITES
+178 
-184 TATWA
+184 
-189 EFLCSAAYTYEERFQ
+189 YTYMQPFQ
-204 SQVLLHHQRPGVKAV
+204 NQVVLHLYKPGVKAV
-219 ATLNQWDREKNRH
+219 ATKSAWQKLNRNVASDVQ
-232 IVRGTHGIPVFDAK
+232 GLPVFNEDNSVGR
-246 HPECLTYVFD
+246 VFD
-256 YQDTAGRSTPGL
+256 YQDTSTVGNPGI
-268 LPWTVYENK
+268 LPWTVHKNK
-277 SGIARH
+277 SGIALH
-283 NLLRRSGEKSLDSY
+283 NLLKRTGEKSLSDY
-297 VHTKVQQIVDTEVK
+297 VHKRVTAVLISDAKQ
-311 SETSAAMRTELQKF
+311 SAPPELKEC
-325 LEQSAKYVVYTRLN
+325 LEQSVQYVLRSRLGLE
-339 MPVDNLDTSAFSFA
+339 VDNLDTSGFAFASA
-353 TQYQNRPKVLERLG
+353 YQNRPAALERLG
-367 TLLSHS
+367 HLLTKS
-373 LVACLSPVRD
+373 LRQCLMPLRAVAYKMD
-383 IAQAMHMTMPP
+383 MTMP
-394 PEGLA
+394 
-399 VQKKDTRT
+399 
-407 RSVPETSEV
+407 VPEPQIKAPAVSSEPLTEV
-416 TAEASPEAP
+416 P
-425 REWGFYV
+425 REWGYYL

-454 FEEARDRFAALRDQP
+454 FEDVRERFAALRDQS
-469 YNKTNDLNDDG
+469 YNKSNDLNDDG
-480 QPYAHLTLGLESKDK
+480 QPYAHLTLGLESKDN

-502 QVRAGQNY
+502 QVRADQNY
-510 LVEDFTRMQ
+510 LVEDFTRMDG
-519 RLRADSV
+519 LKNDPSF
-526 VLENLSR
+526 LEIISR
-533 VAREIGFDRVR
+533 VAKDIGFDRVR
-544 PYVMENGSYKAL
+544 PYALEAGSYKAM
-556 PDMPFSQWE
+556 PDISFTEWE
-565 NPYFTVDSPEQ
+565 NPYFSVTPTTVSEKKNNTGKRASRRVEKQKADFEQ
-576 SDTFT
+576 LSLTSAT
-581 IYQLKGG
+581 AEVVQPNVQEHSSEYQL
-588 SETRDYRFEPYESLQ
+588 
-603 EAGLAID
+603 
-610 RQNYDLVY
+610 
-618 TAPLDGKTTLEDIF
+618 
-632 RTFNLDRP
+632 LDRLRA
-640 PDFTGHSLSV
+640 DCEYFLGEG
-650 SDIVVLNRGGDTKAY
+650 NRSEKHLW
-665 YCDSAGFVDVPSF
+665 AGNVRDHI
-678 LEQKI
+678 L
-683 ETAVDQPIIN
+683 
-693 EDEIRRALCDGSGFE
+693 
-708 NGKMRIQYYFSQPV
+708 KMRELYNSLLIKP
-722 LPPREETIRWLKKEY
+722 IWLTE
-737 GTGGRS
+737 
-743 WDFANGSR
+743 ANIDS
-751 GWLDYNNKGFEIQC
+751 Y
-765 KTDNGRVSH
+765 
-774 TLTWQEVS
+774 
-782 SRLQELVQSNRYLTD
+782 
-797 AEYPE
+797 A
-802 YEEWLSARQA
+802 
-812 EQDKRAA
+812 KRMAA
-819 DLEQAKEIIR
+819 PYQVVVYHNL
-829 EYCTENGF
+829 ENGF
-837 DPPKFEDLRHIDLAY
+837 DERREFQILEQAEQAAQKFVNGTMEGEDGFAYDGAGVYDLA
-852 SSAGEGEHSINV
+852 NKQWLRV
-864 YVDLLH
+864 YGHFPD
-870 HKIVYNVD
+870 
-878 GERILSAQ
+878 E
-886 YASTAELVEHELSGV
+886 YAMDQT
-901 TFDELIGTAEQE
+901 
-913 YQERKREQAIRSAPQ
+913 RSRHAPTL
-928 KRPCIPG
+928 P
-935 DIVYLENDK
+935 
-944 AFIVQDIGEGE
+944 VQ
-955 ILLQDQELPLFSRSV
+955 
-970 SKEEFSRLLERNERN
+970 
-985 SRLQAPATPSI
+985 TH
-996 ETSEKTK
+996 
-1003 ESTAPEQVQPQ
+1003 
-1014 PIPQKTAVEI
+1014 AVEI
-1024 PINGKWTKFQTVADA
+1024 PIAGEWTKFQTVAEA
-1039 EQAAYEEY
+1039 EQAALEEY
-1047 KANIARNAQNY
+1047 KAGIARDAKNFTA
-1058 KALPDEQTEPGGPKA
+1058 PDEQAAPGGPKA

-1084 LQHLETTGM
+1084 LQHLEANGL

-1108 WGGLADAFDARKD
+1108 WGGLAEVFDARKD
-1121 NWHKEYQ
+1121 NWSKEYQ

-1155 IVRAM
+1155 IIRAM

-1225 EKATL
+1225 EKAVL

-1236 VVIGNVPFG
+1236 AVIGNVPFG

-1266 AKSIDK
+1266 AKNVDK
-1272 LRVGGIQAIITTSG
+1272 LRTGGIQAIITTSG
-1286 TMDKQTEDVR
+1286 TMDKQSEDVR
-1296 KYLAARCELIGAVR
+1296 KYLASRCDLIGAVR

-1323 VTADILFLQKRE
+1323 VTADILFLQKRD
-1335 HILDQDVSWLHTGT
+1335 HIVDQDVSWLHTGT

-1499 YDAFTEKYGRLSS
+1499 YDAFTEKYGRLNS
-1512 RANALAMRED
+1512 RANALAFRDD
-1522 SGYSLLCSLEI
+1522 SGYSLLCSLENF
-1533 YDDDRNFKA
+1533 DDEHNFKS

-1548 KRTIRPNQVIDHVET
+1548 KKTIRPNRVIDHVET
-1563 ASEALMLSVQERT
+1563 ASEALMLSVQEHT
-1576 SVDLSYMEQLTGKP
+1576 SVDLHYMEQLTGKT
-1590 RDELLQEL
+1590 RDELLQDL

-1613 EPLYQTGEE
+1613 EPLYQTAEE
-1622 YLSGDVRKKLAT
+1622 YLSGDVRKKLAV
-1634 AEIFAQQDPSY
+1634 AEIFAKQDPSY
-1645 QVNVDSLRGVQPKDL
+1645 QVNADSLKTVQPKDL

-1715 DSYSLKATTTFGTKR
+1715 DSYNLKATTTFGTKR

-1767 TRLAQDKQQQIETAF
+1767 TRLAQDKQQQIEAAF
-1782 KDWIYRDPVRRRRLV
+1782 KDWIYRDPDRRRRLV

-1829 PHQRNVVARILFG
+1829 PHQRNAVARILFG

-1895 PNANILVSTRHDF
+1895 PNANILVATKRDF
-1908 EKNRRKLFCSRIA
+1908 EKDRRKLFCSRIA

-1934 FSRIPLSSERQQKF
+1934 FSRIPLSTERQQKF

-1971 LSVKQME
+1971 LTIKQME

-2146 DMLNLKVPDLEG
+2146 DMLNLKVPELEG
-2158 GKATAVMCPPTELQK
+2158 GKATVVMCPPTELQK

-2195 DNMLKIT
+2195 DNMLRVT

-2213 LLNPLLPDVPENKAT
+2213 LMNPLLPDVPENKAT
-2228 ACASKVFEIWQNTM
+2228 ACVEKVFEIWKNT
-2242 ATQSTQLI
+2242 AEAQSTQLI
-2250 FSDLATPSTGEWN
+2250 FSDLATPGTGEWN
-2263 VYDDI
+2263 IYDDI
-2268 RDKLIAKGIPK
+2268 RNKLIARGIPK
-2279 EQIAFIHDANTDA
+2279 EQIAYIHDANTDA
-2292 KKATLFAKVRAGKV
+2292 KKATLFAKMRAGKV
-2306 RILMGSTQ
+2306 RILMGSTK

-2347 ILRQGNENPSVQ
+2347 ILRQGNENPTVQ

-2374 QLIENKQKFISQIM
+2374 QLIEQKQKFISQVM

-2402 VALSYAEIKA
+2402 IALSYAEIKA

-2452 IGYPASIQ
+2452 IGYPASIR

-2468 VSKDIDVY
+2468 ISKDIDLY
-2476 RANSRFNPDGSEKFS
+2476 KANSRFNSDGSENFS
-2491 AIVMGTTYTER
+2491 ATVMGTSYTER
-2502 KAADAALRDALQGAT
+2502 KAADAALRDALQSAT
-2517 AGDVIIGQYRGFN
+2517 AGDVIIGEYRGFQ
-2530 IHAYYDAKAVSFMGY
+2530 IHAYYDAKATSFLGY
-2545 LQGEQKYNFEFNP
+2545 LQGTQKYSFEFNP

-2569 EKLSDTQALDQERL
+2569 EKLSDTQAQDQELL
-2583 TILNKNL
+2583 TTLNKNL

-2611 ARLNELNTVLNQE
+2611 ARLNELNTILNQE
-2624 GGRTD
+2624 GGKTD
-2629 MHPEIQALL
+2629 VHPEIQELQA
-2638 TKIGQTYTA
+2638 KIDQTYAA
-2647 MVTDPQKYLD
+2647 MAADPQKYLE
-2657 YLTFR
+2657 YLNFR

-2668 GAENSVAVFAQN
+2668 GVENSVAVFAQN

-2686 PAPEAIGSPKVKPGE
+2686 PSPEAIGSPKVKPGE
-2701 EDHFVSV
+2701 EDRSISV
-2708 LRSDGIERVYA
+2708 LRTDGIERVYA

-2728 EYLDNAPLQWTD
+2728 EYLDKAPLQWTE
-2740 AQHGDLMHRVED
+2740 AQHSDLIHRVED
-2752 AAHLADIPIVKDI
+2752 AAQLADISVLSDL
-2765 RHGPGFFDAPR
+2765 RHGTGFFDASR
-2776 NTIHI
+2776 NVIHI
-2781 REGESDTEQLKSL
+2781 REGNNSTEQLKSL
-2794 LEGYSEAVIAR
+2794 LEGYSEAVITR
-2805 TSTVERPVAELESAA
+2805 TSTSDKPVAELESAA
-2820 LAALLQVRCGVPV
+2820 LTALLQVRCGVQI
-2833 DGQLSER
+2833 DDQLAGR
-2840 ITTALEDARQVSGF
+2840 ITAALEDARNVGDF
-2854 SMKDSVARLHN
+2854 SMRDSVARLHN

-2876 EQTSEQYHAQQIEPE
+2876 EQTSEQYQAQQIEPE
-2891 AMTPQSE
+2891 ELTPQSE

>member
-1 MKNLY
+1 
-6 FSLLPDA
+6 
-13 EKAKCKTE
+13 
-21 KQWLKLGFVPASQ
+21 
-34 DAGTIMYS
+34 
-42 NRFCTGK
+42 
-49 YRYLTSEEV
+49 
-58 RKATDE
+58 
-64 EMTSYHEEQ
+64 
-73 RRKRRSRYLQAKKER
+73 
-88 EQAIRYGELLSLCD
+88 
-102 QQRQLDEENYRGTIP
+102 
-117 TLTVSIDIETT
+117 
-128 GLDCYQDEIIQISIL
+128 
-143 DVDTGE
+143 
-149 VLLDSYERGQPMEHK
+149 MEHK

-510 LVEDFTRMQ
+510 LVEDFTRME

-556 PDMPFSQWE
+556 PDIPFSQWE
-565 NPYFTVDSPEQ
+565 NPYFTVDPPEQ
-576 SDTFT
+576 GDTFT

-782 SRLQELVQSNRYLTD
+782 SRLQALVQSDHYLSD
-797 AEYPE
+797 EERPE
-802 YEEWLSARQA
+802 YEEWLSDRQA
-812 EQDKRAA
+812 EQAQKAR
-819 DLEQAKEIIR
+819 DLEQAKEWIR
-829 EYCTENGF
+829 DYCRTNNF
-837 DPPKFEDLRHIDLAY
+837 DQPDFEDLRHIDLAY
-852 SSAGEGEHSINV
+852 SSTGEGDHSINV

-985 SRLQAPATPSI
+985 KHLQAPAFSDTATPVLQ
-996 ETSEKTK
+996 EEAAAPT
-1003 ESTAPEQVQPQ
+1003 ESVLQQTNS
-1014 PIPQKTAVEI
+1014 QKTAAEI
-1024 PINGKWTKFQTVADA
+1024 PINGEWTKFQTVAEA
-1039 EQAAYEEY
+1039 EQAALEEY
-1047 KANIARNAQNY
+1047 KAGIARDAKNFTA
-1058 KALPDEQTEPGGPKA
+1058 PDEQAAPGGPKA

-1084 LQHLETTGM
+1084 LQHLEANGL

-1108 WGGLADAFDARKD
+1108 WGGLAEVFDARKD
-1121 NWHKEYQ
+1121 SWHKEYQ

-1155 IVRAM
+1155 IIRAM

-1174 LEPSMGVGAFFANRP
+1174 LEPSMGVGAFFANSP

-1225 EKATL
+1225 EKAVL

-1236 VVIGNVPFG
+1236 AVIGNVPFG

-1266 AKSIDK
+1266 AKNVDK
-1272 LRVGGIQAIITTSG
+1272 LRTGGIQAIITTSG
-1286 TMDKQTEDVR
+1286 TMDKQSEDVR
-1296 KYLAARCELIGAVR
+1296 KYLASRCDLIGAVR

-1323 VTADILFLQKRE
+1323 VTADILFLQKRD
-1335 HILDQDVSWLHTGT
+1335 HIVDQDVSWLHTGT

-1499 YDAFTEKYGRLSS
+1499 YDAFTEKYGRLNS
-1512 RANALAMRED
+1512 RANALAFRDD
-1522 SGYSLLCSLEI
+1522 SGYSLLCSLENF
-1533 YDDDRNFKA
+1533 DDEHNFKS

-1548 KRTIRPNQVIDHVET
+1548 KKTIRPNRVIDHVET
-1563 ASEALMLSVQERT
+1563 ASEALMLSVQEHT
-1576 SVDLSYMEQLTGKP
+1576 SVDLHYMEQLTGKT
-1590 RDELLQEL
+1590 RDKLLQDL

-1613 EPLYQTGEE
+1613 EPLYQTAEE
-1622 YLSGDVRKKLAT
+1622 YLSGDVRKKLAV
-1634 AEIFAQQDPSY
+1634 AEIFAKQDPSY
-1645 QVNVDSLRGVQPKDL
+1645 QVNADSLKTVQPKDL

-1715 DSYSLKATTTFGTKR
+1715 DSYNLKATTTFGTKR

-1767 TRLAQDKQQQIETAF
+1767 TRLAQDKQQQIEAAF
-1782 KDWIYRDPVRRRRLV
+1782 KDWIYRDPDRRRRLV

-1829 PHQRNVVARILFG
+1829 PHQRNAVARILFG

-1895 PNANILVSTRHDF
+1895 PNANILVATKRDF
-1908 EKNRRKLFCSRIA
+1908 EKDRRKLFCSRIA

-1934 FSRIPLSSERQQKF
+1934 FSRIPLSTERQQKF

-2146 DMLNLKVPDLEG
+2146 DMLNLQVPDLEG

-2452 IGYPASIQ
+2452 IGYPTSIQ
-2460 KVEESLDA
+2460 KVEESLKAISEDMETY
-2468 VSKDIDVY
+2468 K
-2476 RANSRFNPDGSEKFS
+2476 ANSRFNPDGSEKFS
-2491 AIVMGTTYTER
+2491 AIVMGTAYTER

-2569 EKLSDTQALDQERL
+2569 DKLSDTQALDQERL

-2590 EDAKEAVNQPFAY
+2590 EDAKKAVNQPFAY
-2603 EKEFQTKL
+2603 EEDFQTKL
-2611 ARLNELNTVLNQE
+2611 ARLNELNQLLSEDDKTTPKKENPMQKEEYQDLDEFLDDGKIVPANQLPAGWQWEMYNDGSGSLHGPNSERFYSYDLAPYATSGLIEYNATGKGYDTFEGSLDDFRNWAEQQVQAQLEVQKYRTQLNQ
-2624 GGRTD
+2624 
-2629 MHPEIQALL
+2629 
-2638 TKIGQTYTA
+2638 TYDSMA
-2647 MVTDPQKYLD
+2647 NDPQKYLE

-2662 GQCVGM
+2662 GQCVGL

-2686 PAPEAIGSPKVKPGE
+2686 PAPEALGSPNIKSGE

-2740 AQHGDLMHRVED
+2740 AQHSDLMHRVED
-2752 AAHLADIPIVKDI
+2752 AAHLANISIVKDI
-2765 RHGPGFFDAPR
+2765 RLGSGFFDAPR

-2781 REGESDTEQLKSL
+2781 REGENDTEQLKSL

-2805 TSTVERPVAELESAA
+2805 TNTAEKPVAELESAA

>member
-1 MKNLY
+1 
-6 FSLLPDA
+6 
-13 EKAKCKTE
+13 
-21 KQWLKLGFVPASQ
+21 
-34 DAGTIMYS
+34 
-42 NRFCTGK
+42 
-49 YRYLTSEEV
+49 
-58 RKATDE
+58 
-64 EMTSYHEEQ
+64 
-73 RRKRRSRYLQAKKER
+73 
-88 EQAIRYGELLSLCD
+88 
-102 QQRQLDEENYRGTIP
+102 
-117 TLTVSIDIETT
+117 
-128 GLDCYQDEIIQISIL
+128 
-143 DVDTGE
+143 
-149 VLLDSYERGQPMEHK
+149 MEHK
-164 TKYKQL
+164 TKYRQI
-170 TEAYLHAL
+170 TEVYLHAL

-184 TATWA
+184 TSTWA
-189 EFLCSAAYTYEERFQ
+189 AFLCSAAYTYEERFQ

-219 ATLNQWDREKNRH
+219 ATLNQWDCEKNRH
-232 IVRGTHGIPVFDAK
+232 IIRGSHGIPVFDAK

-256 YQDTAGRSTPGL
+256 YQDTAGRSTPGS

-277 SGIARH
+277 SGIALH

-297 VHTKVQQIVDTEVK
+297 VHTKIQQIVATEVK

-325 LEQSAKYVVYTRLN
+325 LEQSAKYVVCTRLS
-339 MPVDNLDTSAFSFA
+339 MPVDDLDTSAFSFA

-407 RSVPETSEV
+407 RSVPKTSEV
-416 TAEASPEAP
+416 TAEALPEAP

-510 LVEDFTRMQ
+510 LVEDFTRME

-556 PDMPFSQWE
+556 PDISFTERE
-565 NPYFTVDSPEQ
+565 NPYFSVT
-576 SDTFT
+576 
-581 IYQLKGG
+581 
-588 SETRDYRFEPYESLQ
+588 
-603 EAGLAID
+603 
-610 RQNYDLVY
+610 
-618 TAPLDGKTTLEDIF
+618 
-632 RTFNLDRP
+632 P
-640 PDFTGHSLSV
+640 PSV
-650 SDIVVLNRGGDTKAY
+650 SDKNHTGKRASRRVEKQKVDFEQLSLTSAAAEVVKPNVEDFSPEYQLLDRLKTDCEYFLGEGHRSEKHLW
-665 YCDSAGFVDVPSF
+665 AGNVREHI
-678 LEQKI
+678 L
-683 ETAVDQPIIN
+683 
-693 EDEIRRALCDGSGFE
+693 
-708 NGKMRIQYYFSQPV
+708 KMRELYSNLLIKPV
-722 LPPREETIRWLKKEY
+722 WLTE
-737 GTGGRS
+737 
-743 WDFANGSR
+743 
-751 GWLDYNNKGFEIQC
+751 
-765 KTDNGRVSH
+765 
-774 TLTWQEVS
+774 
-782 SRLQELVQSNRYLTD
+782 SNIDSYAQRM
-797 AEYPE
+797 
-802 YEEWLSARQA
+802 
-812 EQDKRAA
+812 AA
-819 DLEQAKEIIR
+819 PYQVVVYHNL
-829 EYCTENGF
+829 ENGF
-837 DPPKFEDLRHIDLAY
+837 DERMEFQTLEQAEQAAQKFVNG
-852 SSAGEGEHSINV
+852 SMEGENGFAYDGAGV
-864 YVDLLH
+864 YDLSNEQWLR
-870 HKIVYNVD
+870 VYGHFPD
-878 GERILSAQ
+878 
-886 YASTAELVEHELSGV
+886 EH
-901 TFDELIGTAEQE
+901 AM
-913 YQERKREQAIRSAPQ
+913 
-928 KRPCIPG
+928 
-935 DIVYLENDK
+935 
-944 AFIVQDIGEGE
+944 
-955 ILLQDQELPLFSRSV
+955 
-970 SKEEFSRLLERNERN
+970 
-985 SRLQAPATPSI
+985 
-996 ETSEKTK
+996 EKTRNRPT
-1003 ESTAPEQVQPQ
+1003 SLPAAQTH
-1014 PIPQKTAVEI
+1014 AVEI
-1024 PINGKWTKFQTVADA
+1024 PVAGEWKKFPTVKEA
-1039 EQAAYEEY
+1039 EQAAFEEY
-1047 KANIARNAQNY
+1047 KAGIARDAKNFT
-1058 KALPDEQTEPGGPKA
+1058 ALDEQGAPGGAKA

-1084 LQHLETTGM
+1084 LQHLEATGM

-1189 ASFDESANLFGV
+1189 ASFDESAHLFGV
-1201 ELDPVTGRIAKQLY
+1201 EIDPVTGRIANQLY

-1323 VTADILFLQKRE
+1323 VTADILFLQKRD
-1335 HILDQDVSWLHTGT
+1335 HIVDQDVSWLHTGT

-1360 IDHPEMICGKMEM
+1360 IDYPEMICGKMEM

-1384 QPDTSTTLEEQLQAA
+1384 QPDTSTSLEEQLQAA

-1407 VKTEPIILEQPGEIS
+1407 VKAEPVILEQQPGEATT
-1422 PLPADPD
+1422 LPADPD
-1429 IRNYSYGIRDDKIFF
+1429 VRNYSYCIRDGKIFF

-1459 QARIRGMVSI
+1459 QARIKGMISI

-1478 AQLDDLPDEAVAQL
+1478 AQLDDFPDEAVEQL

-1499 YDAFTEKYGRLSS
+1499 YDTYTEKYGRLSS
-1512 RANALAMRED
+1512 RANSLAFRDD
-1522 SGYSLLCSLEI
+1522 SGYSLLCSLENF
-1533 YDDDRNFKA
+1533 DDDHNFKS

-1548 KRTIRPNQVIDHVET
+1548 KKTIRPNRVIEHVET
-1563 ASEALMLSVQERT
+1563 ASEALALSVQEHT
-1576 SVDLSYMEQLTGKP
+1576 SVDLLYMEQLTGKT
-1590 RDELLQEL
+1590 RDELLQDL
-1598 TGVVFRVPGETTAAG
+1598 TGVVFRVPGETTATG

-1634 AEIFAQQDPSY
+1634 AEIFAKQDPSY
-1645 QVNVDSLRGVQPKDL
+1645 QVNVDSLKNVQPKDL

-1688 PNRWAAQSIK
+1688 PNRWVAQSIK

-1742 LQAVKVVDYIED
+1742 LQTVKVVDYIED

-1767 TRLAQDKQQQIETAF
+1767 TRLAQDKQQQIEAAF
-1782 KDWIYRDPVRRRRLV
+1782 KDWIYRDPDRRRRLV

-1934 FSRIPLSSERQQKF
+1934 FSRIPLSIERQQKF

-1953 ERYTQEIAS
+1953 ERYTQEIAR

-1988 EELMDSPKDDVVT
+1988 EQLMDSPKDDVVT

-2452 IGYPASIQ
+2452 IGYPTSIQ
-2460 KVEESLDA
+2460 KVEESLKAISGDMETY
-2468 VSKDIDVY
+2468 K
-2476 RANSRFNPDGSEKFS
+2476 ANSRFNPDGSEKFS
-2491 AIVMGTTYTER
+2491 AIVMGTAYTER

-2530 IHAYYDAKAVSFMGY
+2530 IHAYYNAKAVSFMGY

-2569 EKLSDTQALDQERL
+2569 DKLSDTQALDQERL

-2590 EDAKEAVNQPFAY
+2590 EDAKKAVNQPFAY
-2603 EKEFQTKL
+2603 EEDFQTKL
-2611 ARLNELNTVLNQE
+2611 ARLNELNQLLSEDDKTTPKKEEPMQKEEYQDLDEFLDDGKIVPANQLPVGWQWEMYNDGSGSLHGPNSERFYSYDLAPYATSGLIEYNATGKGYDTFEGSLDDFRNWAEQQVQAQLEVQKYRTQLNQ
-2624 GGRTD
+2624 
-2629 MHPEIQALL
+2629 
-2638 TKIGQTYTA
+2638 TYDSMA
-2647 MVTDPQKYLD
+2647 NDPQKYLE

-2662 GQCVGM
+2662 GQCVGL

-2686 PAPEAIGSPKVKPGE
+2686 PAPEALGSPNVKSGE

-2752 AAHLADIPIVKDI
+2752 AAHLANISIMKDI
-2765 RHGPGFFDAPR
+2765 RHGSGFFDAPR

-2781 REGESDTEQLKSL
+2781 REGENDTEQLKSL

-2805 TSTVERPVAELESAA
+2805 TNTAEKPVAELESAS
-2820 LAALLQVRCGVPV
+2820 LTALLQVRCGVPV
-2833 DGQLSER
+2833 NGQLKER
-2840 ITTALEDARQVSGF
+2840 IITALEDAKQVSGF

-2876 EQTSEQYHAQQIEPE
+2876 EQTSEQYQAQQIEPE

>member
-1 MKNLY
+1 MK
-6 FSLLPDA
+6 
-13 EKAKCKTE
+13 
-21 KQWLKLGFVPASQ
+21 
-34 DAGTIMYS
+34 
-42 NRFCTGK
+42 
-49 YRYLTSEEV
+49 
-58 RKATDE
+58 
-64 EMTSYHEEQ
+64 
-73 RRKRRSRYLQAKKER
+73 
-88 EQAIRYGELLSLCD
+88 
-102 QQRQLDEENYRGTIP
+102 
-117 TLTVSIDIETT
+117 
-128 GLDCYQDEIIQISIL
+128 
-143 DVDTGE
+143 
-149 VLLDSYERGQPMEHK
+149 HK

-189 EFLCSAAYTYEERFQ
+189 AFLSSAAYTYEERFQ

-268 LPWTVYENK
+268 FPWTVYESK

-311 SETSAAMRTELQKF
+311 SETSAAVRTELQKF
-325 LEQSAKYVVYTRLN
+325 LEQSAKYVVYTRLS
-339 MPVDNLDTSAFSFA
+339 MPVDDLDTSSFSFA

-367 TLLSHS
+367 TLLNHS
-373 LVACLSPVRD
+373 LIACLSPVRD

-394 PEGLA
+394 PEELA
-399 VQKKDTRT
+399 VQKKDTKT
-407 RSVPETSEV
+407 RSVPETSKV
-416 TAEASPEAP
+416 TAESSPEAP

-502 QVRAGQNY
+502 QVRVGQNY
-510 LVEDFTRMQ
+510 LVEDFTRME

-544 PYVMENGSYKAL
+544 PYALENGSYTAM
-556 PDMPFSQWE
+556 PDIPFAEWE
-565 NPYFTVDSPEQ
+565 NPYFSATPPTVSEKKHTEKKASRRTVKQKADFEQLSLTSAAAEVVKPNVEDFSPE
-576 SDTFT
+576 
-581 IYQLKGG
+581 YQL
-588 SETRDYRFEPYESLQ
+588 
-603 EAGLAID
+603 
-610 RQNYDLVY
+610 
-618 TAPLDGKTTLEDIF
+618 
-632 RTFNLDRP
+632 LDRLKT
-640 PDFTGHSLSV
+640 DCEYFLGEGHRSEKHLW
-650 SDIVVLNRGGDTKAY
+650 
-665 YCDSAGFVDVPSF
+665 AGNVREHI
-678 LEQKI
+678 L
-683 ETAVDQPIIN
+683 
-693 EDEIRRALCDGSGFE
+693 
-708 NGKMRIQYYFSQPV
+708 KMRELYSNLLIKPV
-722 LPPREETIRWLKKEY
+722 WLTE
-737 GTGGRS
+737 
-743 WDFANGSR
+743 
-751 GWLDYNNKGFEIQC
+751 
-765 KTDNGRVSH
+765 
-774 TLTWQEVS
+774 
-782 SRLQELVQSNRYLTD
+782 SNIDSYAQRM
-797 AEYPE
+797 
-802 YEEWLSARQA
+802 
-812 EQDKRAA
+812 AA
-819 DLEQAKEIIR
+819 PYQVVVYHNL
-829 EYCTENGF
+829 ENGF
-837 DPPKFEDLRHIDLAY
+837 DERMEFQTLEQAEQAAQKY
-852 SSAGEGEHSINV
+852 VNGSMEGENGFAYDGAGV
-864 YVDLLH
+864 YDLSNEQWLR
-870 HKIVYNVD
+870 VYGHFPD
-878 GERILSAQ
+878 
-886 YASTAELVEHELSGV
+886 EH
-901 TFDELIGTAEQE
+901 AM
-913 YQERKREQAIRSAPQ
+913 
-928 KRPCIPG
+928 
-935 DIVYLENDK
+935 
-944 AFIVQDIGEGE
+944 
-955 ILLQDQELPLFSRSV
+955 
-970 SKEEFSRLLERNERN
+970 
-985 SRLQAPATPSI
+985 
-996 ETSEKTK
+996 EKTRNRPT
-1003 ESTAPEQVQPQ
+1003 SLPAAQTH
-1014 PIPQKTAVEI
+1014 AVEI
-1024 PINGKWTKFQTVADA
+1024 PVTGEWKKFPTVKEA
-1039 EQAAYEEY
+1039 EQAAFEEY
-1047 KANIARNAQNY
+1047 KAGIARDAKNFT
-1058 KALPDEQTEPGGPKA
+1058 ALDEQGAPGGAKA

-1189 ASFDESANLFGV
+1189 ASFDESAHLFGV
-1201 ELDPVTGRIAKQLY
+1201 EIDPVTGRIAKQLY

-1323 VTADILFLQKRE
+1323 VTADILFLKKRD
-1335 HILDQDVSWLHTGT
+1335 HIVDQDVSWVHTGT

-1407 VKTEPIILEQPGEIS
+1407 VKTKPIILEQQPGETF

-1459 QARIRGMVSI
+1459 QARIKGMVSI

-2146 DMLNLKVPDLEG
+2146 DMLNLQVPDLEG

-2213 LLNPLLPDVPENKAT
+2213 LMNPLLPDVPENKAT
-2228 ACASKVFEIWQNTM
+2228 ACVEKVFEIWKNT
-2242 ATQSTQLI
+2242 AEAQSTQLI
-2250 FSDLATPSTGEWN
+2250 FSDLATPGTGEWN
-2263 VYDDI
+2263 IYDDI
-2268 RDKLIAKGIPK
+2268 RNKLIARGIPK
-2279 EQIAFIHDANTDA
+2279 EQIAYIHDANTDA
-2292 KKATLFAKVRAGKV
+2292 KKATLFAKMRAGKV
-2306 RILMGSTQ
+2306 RILMGSTK

-2347 ILRQGNENPSVQ
+2347 ILRQGNENPTVQ

-2374 QLIENKQKFISQIM
+2374 QLIEQKQKFISQVM

-2402 VALSYAEIKA
+2402 IALSYAEIKA

-2452 IGYPASIQ
+2452 IGYPASIR

-2468 VSKDIDVY
+2468 ISKDIDLY
-2476 RANSRFNPDGSEKFS
+2476 KANSRFNSDGSENFS
-2491 AIVMGTTYTER
+2491 ATVMGTSYTER
-2502 KAADAALRDALQGAT
+2502 KAADAALRDALQSAT
-2517 AGDVIIGQYRGFN
+2517 AGDVIIGGYRGFQ
-2530 IHAYYDAKAVSFMGY
+2530 IHAYYDAKATSFLGY
-2545 LQGEQKYNFEFNP
+2545 LQGTQKYSFEFNP

-2569 EKLSDTQALDQERL
+2569 EKLSDTQAQDQELL
-2583 TILNKNL
+2583 TTLNKNL

-2611 ARLNELNTVLNQE
+2611 ARLNELNTILNQE
-2624 GGRTD
+2624 GGKTD
-2629 MHPEIQALL
+2629 VHPEIQELQA
-2638 TKIGQTYTA
+2638 KIDQTYAA
-2647 MVTDPQKYLD
+2647 MAADPQKYLE
-2657 YLTFR
+2657 YLNFR

-2668 GAENSVAVFAQN
+2668 GVENSVAVFAQN

-2686 PAPEAIGSPKVKPGE
+2686 PSPEAIGSPKVKPGE
-2701 EDHFVSV
+2701 EDKFISV
-2708 LRSDGIERVYA
+2708 LRTDGIERVYA
-2719 LEQYDLPES
+2719 LEQYDLS
-2728 EYLDNAPLQWTD
+2728 QGEYLDKAPLQWSA
-2740 AQHGDLMHRVED
+2740 AQHGDLIHRVEE
-2752 AAHLADIPIVKDI
+2752 AAHLAEISIMKDI
-2765 RHGPGFFDAPR
+2765 RHGPGFFDAGK
-2776 NTIHI
+2776 NTIHV
-2781 REGESDTEQLKSL
+2781 REGENDTEQLKSL
-2794 LEGYSEAVIAR
+2794 LEGYSEAVITR
-2805 TSTVERPVAELESAA
+2805 TSTSDKPVAELESAA
-2820 LAALLQVRCGVPV
+2820 LTALLQVRCGVPI
-2833 DGQLSER
+2833 DDQLAER
-2840 ITTALEDARQVSGF
+2840 ITAALEDAGNVGGF
-2854 SMKDSVARLHN
+2854 SMRDSVARLHN

-2876 EQTSEQYHAQQIEPE
+2876 EQTSEQYQAQQIEPE
-2891 AMTPQSE
+2891 ELTPQSE

>member
-1 MKNLY
+1 MEVKYENLVDKY
-6 FSLLPDA
+6 KETLHTISADA
-13 EKAKCKTE
+13 EAWKSFLE
-21 KQWLKLGFVPASQ
+21 SAS
-34 DAGTIMYS
+34 
-42 NRFCTGK
+42 
-49 YRYLTSEEV
+49 
-58 RKATDE
+58 
-64 EMTSYHEEQ
+64 
-73 RRKRRSRYLQAKKER
+73 
-88 EQAIRYGELLSLCD
+88 
-102 QQRQLDEENYRGTIP
+102 
-117 TLTVSIDIETT
+117 
-128 GLDCYQDEIIQISIL
+128 
-143 DVDTGE
+143 
-149 VLLDSYERGQPMEHK
+149 
-164 TKYKQL
+164 
-170 TEAYLHAL
+170 
-178 GVITES
+178 
-184 TATWA
+184 
-189 EFLCSAAYTYEERFQ
+189 YTYMQPFQ
-204 SQVLLHHQRPGVKAV
+204 NQVVLHLYRPGVKAV
-219 ATLNQWDREKNRH
+219 ATKQAWQKLNRSVANE
-232 IVRGTHGIPVFDAK
+232 VEGLPVLNED
-246 HPECLTYVFD
+246 HSVGRIFD
-256 YQDTAGRSTPGL
+256 YQDTRTVGNPGI
-268 LPWTVYENK
+268 LPWTVHKNK
-277 SGIARH
+277 SGIALH
-283 NLLRRSGEKSLDSY
+283 NLLKRAGEKSLSDY
-297 VHTKVQQIVDTEVK
+297 VHKRVTAVL
-311 SETSAAMRTELQKF
+311 TSDSKQSAPPELQEC
-325 LEQSAKYVVYTRLN
+325 LEQSVQYVLQYRLGLDI
-339 MPVDNLDTSAFSFA
+339 DNLDTSGFAFASV
-353 TQYQNRPKVLERLG
+353 YQNRPAALERLG
-367 TLLSHS
+367 HLLTKS
-373 LVACLSPVRD
+373 LRQCLMPLRAVAYKMD
-383 IAQAMHMTMPP
+383 MTMPA
-394 PEGLA
+394 PEPEI
-399 VQKKDTRT
+399 VDT
-407 RSVPETSEV
+407 P
-416 TAEASPEAP
+416 A
-425 REWGFYV
+425 
-432 IPDLKTWATNSSER
+432 
-446 TPIEHYET
+446 
-454 FEEARDRFAALRDQP
+454 Q
-469 YNKTNDLNDDG
+469 
-480 QPYAHLTLGLESKDK
+480 
-495 LSSVDIL
+495 
-502 QVRAGQNY
+502 
-510 LVEDFTRMQ
+510 
-519 RLRADSV
+519 
-526 VLENLSR
+526 
-533 VAREIGFDRVR
+533 
-544 PYVMENGSYKAL
+544 
-556 PDMPFSQWE
+556 
-565 NPYFTVDSPEQ
+565 EQ
-576 SDTFT
+576 GDTFI

-588 SETRDYRFEPYESLQ
+588 PKTRDYRYEAYDSLQ
-603 EAGLAID
+603 EAGLAVD
-610 RQNYDLVY
+610 RQNYNLIY
-618 TAPLDGKTTLEDIF
+618 TAPLDSKTTLEDIF
-632 RTFNLDRP
+632 RTFNLNRP
-640 PDFTGHSLSV
+640 ADFTGHSLSV
-650 SDIVVLNRGGDTKAY
+650 SDIVVLNRGGNTKAY
-665 YCDSAGFVDVPSF
+665 YCESAGFVDVPSF
-678 LEQKI
+678 LEQKM
-683 ETAVDQPIIN
+683 EATVDQPIIN
-693 EDEIRRALCDGSGFE
+693 EDEIRRALCDGGNFE
-708 NGKMRIQYYFSQPV
+708 NGKMRIQHYFSQPV
-722 LPPREETIRWLKKEY
+722 LPPREEMIHWLKKEY
-737 GTGGRS
+737 GIGGRS
-743 WDFANGSR
+743 WDFANGSS
-751 GWLDYNNKGFEIQC
+751 GWLDYNNKGFELQC
-765 KTDNGRVSH
+765 KTDNGQVSH

-782 SRLQELVQSNRYLTD
+782 SRLQLLVQSNRYLT
-797 AEYPE
+797 AEEHSE
-802 YEEWLSARQA
+802 YEAWLSARQA
-812 EQDKRAA
+812 EQAQKAA

-829 EYCTENGF
+829 EYCTENDF
-837 DPPKFEDLRHIDLAY
+837 DPPDFEDLRHIDLAY
-852 SSAGEGEHSINV
+852 SSTGEGDHNINV

-870 HKIVYNVD
+870 HRIVYNVD

-886 YASTAELVEHELSGV
+886 YASTAELIEHELSGI
-901 TFDELIGTAEQE
+901 TFDNLIGTAEQE
-913 YQERKREQAIRSAPQ
+913 YQEQQREQAIRSAPQ

-935 DIVYLENDK
+935 DTVYLEDNK
-944 AFIVQDIGEGE
+944 AFIVQNIGDEE
-955 ILLQDQELPLFSRSV
+955 ILLQDKDLPLFSRSV
-970 SKEEFSRLLERNERN
+970 SREEFSRLLERDERN
-985 SRLQAPATPSI
+985 KHLQAPAISDTAAPVLAE
-996 ETSEKTK
+996 ET
-1003 ESTAPEQVQPQ
+1003 TAPTESVLQQTNS
-1014 PIPQKTAVEI
+1014 QKTAVEI
-1024 PINGKWTKFQTVADA
+1024 PINGEWTKFQTVAEA
-1039 EQAAYEEY
+1039 EQAALEEY
-1047 KANIARNAQNY
+1047 KAGIARDAKNFTA
-1058 KALPDEQTEPGGPKA
+1058 PDEQAAPGGPKA

-1084 LQHLETTGM
+1084 LQHLEANGL

-1108 WGGLADAFDARKD
+1108 WGGLAEVFDARKD
-1121 NWHKEYQ
+1121 NWSKEYQ

-1155 IVRAM
+1155 IIRAM

-1225 EKATL
+1225 EKAVL

-1286 TMDKQTEDVR
+1286 TMDKQSEDVR

-1323 VTADILFLQKRE
+1323 VTADILFLQKRD
-1335 HILDQDVSWLHTGT
+1335 HIVDQDVSWLHTGT

-1384 QPDTSTTLEEQLQAA
+1384 QPDTSTSLEEQLQAA
-1399 MGRLNATL
+1399 MGKLNATL
-1407 VKTEPIILEQPGEIS
+1407 VNAEPVILDQQPGEAIT
-1422 PLPADPD
+1422 LPADPD
-1429 IRNYSYGIRDDKIFF
+1429 VRNYSYCIRDGKIFF
-1444 RTDSVMREVTANATA
+1444 RTDSVMREVITNATA

-1478 AQLDDLPDEAVAQL
+1478 AQLDDLPDETIEQL
-1492 QRRLNHE
+1492 QLRLNRE
-1499 YDAFTEKYGRLSS
+1499 YDSYIEKYDRLSR
-1512 RANALAMRED
+1512 RANYLAFRED
-1522 SGYSLLCSLEI
+1522 SGYSLLCSLETF
-1533 YDDDRNFKA
+1533 DDDHHFKS
-1542 KSDMFT
+1542 KSAMFT
-1548 KRTIRPNQVIDHVET
+1548 KRTIRPNRVISHAET
-1563 ASEALMLSVQERT
+1563 ASEALTLSVQECT
-1576 SVDLSYMEQLTGKP
+1576 SVDLHYMEQLTGKTAE
-1590 RDELLQEL
+1590 ELLNDL

-1645 QVNVDSLRGVQPKDL
+1645 RVNVDSLRSVQPKDL
-1660 TASEI
+1660 TAAEI
-1665 ELHLGT
+1665 ELRLGT

-1742 LQAVKVVDYIED
+1742 LQTVKVVDYIED

-1782 KDWIYRDPVRRRRLV
+1782 KDWIYRDPDRRRRLV

-1815 FLRFPGMNPEISLR
+1815 FLRFPGMNPEITLR
-1829 PHQRNVVARILFG
+1829 PHQRNAIARILFG
-1842 GNTLVAHS
+1842 GNTLVAHA

-1882 LTEQM
+1882 LTEQI

-1895 PNANILVSTRHDF
+1895 PNANILVSTKHDF

-1934 FSRIPLSSERQQKF
+1934 FSRIPLSIERQQKF

-1962 AKKEKSGQD
+1962 AKKEKGGQD

-1978 ATKKRLQSHL
+1978 AAKKRLQSHL
-1988 EELMDSPKDDVVT
+1988 EKLMDSPKDDVVT

-2053 ITGGRGLVFCTG
+2053 ITGERGLVFCTG

-2084 STLRAHDLLSFDA
+2084 NTLREHDFLSFDA
-2097 WAANFGQTTTS
+2097 WAANFGETVTS

-2146 DMLNLKVPDLEG
+2146 DMLNLQVPDLES
-2158 GKATAVMCPPTELQK
+2158 GKAMAVMCPPTELQK

-2250 FSDLATPSTGEWN
+2250 FSDLATPNTGEWN

-2279 EQIAFIHDANTDA
+2279 EQIAFIHDANTDD

-2306 RILMGSTQ
+2306 RVLMGSTQ

-2452 IGYPASIQ
+2452 IGYPTSIQ
-2460 KVEESLDA
+2460 KVEESLKAISGDMETY
-2468 VSKDIDVY
+2468 K
-2476 RANSRFNPDGSEKFS
+2476 ANSRFNPDGSEKFS
-2491 AIVMGTTYTER
+2491 AIVMGTAYTER

-2517 AGDVIIGQYRGFN
+2517 AGDVIIGQYRGFD
-2530 IHAYYDAKAVSFMGY
+2530 IHAYYNAKAVSFMGY

-2569 EKLSDTQALDQERL
+2569 DKLSDTQALDQERL

-2590 EDAKEAVNQPFAY
+2590 EDAKKAVNQPFAY
-2603 EKEFQTKL
+2603 EEDFQTKL
-2611 ARLNELNTVLNQE
+2611 ARLNELNQLLSEDDKTTQKKENPMQKEEHQNLDEFLDDSKIVPANQLPAGWQWEMYNDGSGSLIGPNAERFYSYDLAPYATSGLIEYNATGKGYDTFEGSLDDFRNWAEQQVQAQLEVQKYRTQLNQ
-2624 GGRTD
+2624 
-2629 MHPEIQALL
+2629 
-2638 TKIGQTYTA
+2638 TYDSMA
-2647 MVTDPQKYLD
+2647 NDPQKYLE

-2662 GQCVGM
+2662 GQCVGL

-2686 PAPEAIGSPKVKPGE
+2686 PAPEALGSPNVKSGE

-2708 LRSDGIERVYA
+2708 LRSDVIERVYA

-2752 AAHLADIPIVKDI
+2752 AAHLANISIVKDI
-2765 RHGPGFFDAPR
+2765 RHGSGFFDAPR

-2781 REGESDTEQLKSL
+2781 REGENDTEQLKSL

-2805 TSTVERPVAELESAA
+2805 TNTAEKPVAELESAS
-2820 LAALLQVRCGVPV
+2820 LTALLQVRCGVPV
-2833 DGQLSER
+2833 DGQLKER
-2840 ITTALEDARQVSGF
+2840 IITALEDARQVSGF

-2898 AFMEMM
+2898 AFIEMM

>member
-1 MKNLY
+1 M
-6 FSLLPDA
+6 
-13 EKAKCKTE
+13 
-21 KQWLKLGFVPASQ
+21 
-34 DAGTIMYS
+34 
-42 NRFCTGK
+42 
-49 YRYLTSEEV
+49 
-58 RKATDE
+58 
-64 EMTSYHEEQ
+64 
-73 RRKRRSRYLQAKKER
+73 
-88 EQAIRYGELLSLCD
+88 
-102 QQRQLDEENYRGTIP
+102 
-117 TLTVSIDIETT
+117 
-128 GLDCYQDEIIQISIL
+128 
-143 DVDTGE
+143 
-149 VLLDSYERGQPMEHK
+149 
-164 TKYKQL
+164 
-170 TEAYLHAL
+170 
-178 GVITES
+178 
-184 TATWA
+184 
-189 EFLCSAAYTYEERFQ
+189 
-204 SQVLLHHQRPGVKAV
+204 
-219 ATLNQWDREKNRH
+219 
-232 IVRGTHGIPVFDAK
+232 
-246 HPECLTYVFD
+246 
-256 YQDTAGRSTPGL
+256 
-268 LPWTVYENK
+268 
-277 SGIARH
+277 
-283 NLLRRSGEKSLDSY
+283 
-297 VHTKVQQIVDTEVK
+297 
-311 SETSAAMRTELQKF
+311 
-325 LEQSAKYVVYTRLN
+325 
-339 MPVDNLDTSAFSFA
+339 
-353 TQYQNRPKVLERLG
+353 
-367 TLLSHS
+367 
-373 LVACLSPVRD
+373 
-383 IAQAMHMTMPP
+383 
-394 PEGLA
+394 
-399 VQKKDTRT
+399 
-407 RSVPETSEV
+407 
-416 TAEASPEAP
+416 
-425 REWGFYV
+425 
-432 IPDLKTWATNSSER
+432 
-446 TPIEHYET
+446 
-454 FEEARDRFAALRDQP
+454 
-469 YNKTNDLNDDG
+469 
-480 QPYAHLTLGLESKDK
+480 
-495 LSSVDIL
+495 
-502 QVRAGQNY
+502 
-510 LVEDFTRMQ
+510 
-519 RLRADSV
+519 
-526 VLENLSR
+526 
-533 VAREIGFDRVR
+533 
-544 PYVMENGSYKAL
+544 
-556 PDMPFSQWE
+556 
-565 NPYFTVDSPEQ
+565 
-576 SDTFT
+576 
-581 IYQLKGG
+581 
-588 SETRDYRFEPYESLQ
+588 
-603 EAGLAID
+603 
-610 RQNYDLVY
+610 
-618 TAPLDGKTTLEDIF
+618 
-632 RTFNLDRP
+632 
-640 PDFTGHSLSV
+640 
-650 SDIVVLNRGGDTKAY
+650 
-665 YCDSAGFVDVPSF
+665 
-678 LEQKI
+678 

-693 EDEIRRALCDGSGFE
+693 EDEIRRALCDGSNFE
-708 NGKMRIQYYFSQPV
+708 KGKMRIQYYFSQPV
-722 LPPREETIRWLKKEY
+722 LPPREEMVRWLKKEY

-751 GWLDYNNKGFEIQC
+751 GWLDYSSSGFEIQC
-765 KTDNGRVSH
+765 NTDNGQISH

-837 DPPKFEDLRHIDLAY
+837 DPPEFEDLRHIDLAY
-852 SSAGEGEHSINV
+852 SSTGEGDHSINV

-1058 KALPDEQTEPGGPKA
+1058 KALPDEQREPGGPKA
-1073 RFQDNINALRL
+1073 RFQDNISALRL

-1189 ASFDESANLFGV
+1189 ASFDESAHLFGV
-1201 ELDPVTGRIAKQLY
+1201 EIDPVTGRIAKQLY

-1236 VVIGNVPFG
+1236 AVIGNVPFG

-1335 HILDQDVSWLHTGT
+1335 HIFDQDVSWLHTGT

-1499 YDAFTEKYGRLSS
+1499 YDAFTEKHGRLSS

-1548 KRTIRPNQVIDHVET
+1548 KRTIRPNLVIDHVET

-1613 EPLYQTGEE
+1613 EPLYQTAEE
-1622 YLSGDVRKKLAT
+1622 YLSGDVRKKLAV
-1634 AEIFAQQDPSY
+1634 AEIFAKQDPGY
-1645 QVNVDSLRGVQPKDL
+1645 QVNVDSLKNVQPKDL

-1688 PNRWAAQSIK
+1688 PNRWVAQSIK

-1709 IEGSSV
+1709 IEGSTV

-1742 LQAVKVVDYIED
+1742 LQTVKVVDYIED

-1767 TRLAQDKQQQIETAF
+1767 TRLAQDKQQQIEAAF
-1782 KDWIYRDPVRRRRLV
+1782 KDWIYRDPDRRRRLV

-1934 FSRIPLSSERQQKF
+1934 FSRIPLSIERQQKF

-2053 ITGGRGLVFCTG
+2053 ITGERGLVFCTG

-2146 DMLNLKVPDLEG
+2146 DMLNLQVPDLEG

-2460 KVEESLDA
+2460 KVEESLKAISEDMETY
-2468 VSKDIDVY
+2468 K
-2476 RANSRFNPDGSEKFS
+2476 ANSRFNPDGSENFS
-2491 AIVMGTTYTER
+2491 AIVMGTAYTER

-2530 IHAYYDAKAVSFMGY
+2530 IHAYYDAKSVSFMGY

-2569 EKLSDTQALDQERL
+2569 DKLSDTQALDQERL

-2590 EDAKEAVNQPFAY
+2590 EDAKKAVNQPFAY
-2603 EKEFQTKL
+2603 EEDFKTKL
-2611 ARLNELNTVLNQE
+2611 ARLNELNQLLSEDDKTTPKKEEPMQKEEYQDLDEFLDDGKIVPANQLPVGWQWEMYNDGSGSLHGPSSERLYSYDLAPYATSGLIEYNATGKGYDTFEGSLDDFRNWAEQQVQAQLEVQKYRTQLNQ
-2624 GGRTD
+2624 
-2629 MHPEIQALL
+2629 
-2638 TKIGQTYTA
+2638 TYDSMA
-2647 MVTDPQKYLD
+2647 NDPQKYLE

-2662 GQCVGM
+2662 GQCVGL

-2686 PAPEAIGSPKVKPGE
+2686 PAPEALGSPNVKSGE

-2752 AAHLADIPIVKDI
+2752 AAHLANISIVKDI
-2765 RHGPGFFDAPR
+2765 RHGSGFFDAPR

-2781 REGESDTEQLKSL
+2781 REGENDTEQLKSL
-2794 LEGYSEAVIAR
+2794 LEGYSEAVITR
-2805 TSTVERPVAELESAA
+2805 TSTSDKPVAELESAA
-2820 LAALLQVRCGVPV
+2820 LTALLQVRCGVPI
-2833 DGQLSER
+2833 DDQLAER
-2840 ITTALEDARQVSGF
+2840 ITAALEDAGNVGGF
-2854 SMKDSVARLHN
+2854 SMRDSVARLHN

>member
-1 MKNLY
+1 
-6 FSLLPDA
+6 
-13 EKAKCKTE
+13 
-21 KQWLKLGFVPASQ
+21 
-34 DAGTIMYS
+34 
-42 NRFCTGK
+42 
-49 YRYLTSEEV
+49 
-58 RKATDE
+58 
-64 EMTSYHEEQ
+64 
-73 RRKRRSRYLQAKKER
+73 
-88 EQAIRYGELLSLCD
+88 
-102 QQRQLDEENYRGTIP
+102 
-117 TLTVSIDIETT
+117 
-128 GLDCYQDEIIQISIL
+128 
-143 DVDTGE
+143 
-149 VLLDSYERGQPMEHK
+149 MEHK

-189 EFLCSAAYTYEERFQ
+189 TFLSSAAYTYEERFQ
-204 SQVLLHHQRPGVKAV
+204 SQVLLHHQRPGIKAV

-232 IVRGTHGIPVFDAK
+232 IIRGSHGIPVFDAK

-256 YQDTAGRSTPGL
+256 YQDTAGRSTPGS

-277 SGIARH
+277 SGIAQH

-325 LEQSAKYVVYTRLN
+325 LEQSAKYVVYTRLSL
-339 MPVDNLDTSAFSFA
+339 PVDDLDTSAFSFA
-353 TQYQNRPKVLERLG
+353 TQYRNKLKVLERLG
-367 TLLSHS
+367 TLLNHS

-383 IAQAMHMTMPP
+383 VANTMHMTMPP
-394 PEGLA
+394 PEGLT
-399 VQKKDTRT
+399 VQEKDMEV
-407 RSVPETSEV
+407 RSVPETMEV
-416 TAEASPEAP
+416 TTEASPEAP

-469 YNKTNDLNDDG
+469 YNTTNDLNDDG

-510 LVEDFTRMQ
+510 FVEDFTRME

-544 PYVMENGSYKAL
+544 PYVIENGSYTAMPDIPFAEWKNPYFSATLPTVSEKKHTEKKASRRTVKQKADFEQLSLTSATAEVVQPNVQDFSAEYQLLDRLRTDCEYFLGEGQRAEKHLWAGNVREQILKMRELYNAL
-556 PDMPFSQWE
+556 PDKP
-565 NPYFTVDSPEQ
+565 
-576 SDTFT
+576 
-581 IYQLKGG
+581 
-588 SETRDYRFEPYESLQ
+588 
-603 EAGLAID
+603 
-610 RQNYDLVY
+610 
-618 TAPLDGKTTLEDIF
+618 
-632 RTFNLDRP
+632 
-640 PDFTGHSLSV
+640 
-650 SDIVVLNRGGDTKAY
+650 
-665 YCDSAGFVDVPSF
+665 
-678 LEQKI
+678 
-683 ETAVDQPIIN
+683 
-693 EDEIRRALCDGSGFE
+693 
-708 NGKMRIQYYFSQPV
+708 
-722 LPPREETIRWLKKEY
+722 
-737 GTGGRS
+737 
-743 WDFANGSR
+743 
-751 GWLDYNNKGFEIQC
+751 
-765 KTDNGRVSH
+765 
-774 TLTWQEVS
+774 
-782 SRLQELVQSNRYLTD
+782 
-797 AEYPE
+797 
-802 YEEWLSARQA
+802 EWLTEADIDSYA
-812 EQDKRAA
+812 KRMAA
-819 DLEQAKEIIR
+819 PYQVVVYHNL
-829 EYCTENGF
+829 ENGF
-837 DPPKFEDLRHIDLAY
+837 DERREFQILEEAEQAAQRFVNGTMEGEDGFAYDGAGVYDLANKQWLRVY
-852 SSAGEGEHSINV
+852 GHFPDEH
-864 YVDLLH
+864 
-870 HKIVYNVD
+870 
-878 GERILSAQ
+878 AM
-886 YASTAELVEHELSGV
+886 
-901 TFDELIGTAEQE
+901 EQT
-913 YQERKREQAIRSAPQ
+913 RNRPAPPPTEQ
-928 KRPCIPG
+928 K
-935 DIVYLENDK
+935 Y
-944 AFIVQDIGEGE
+944 
-955 ILLQDQELPLFSRSV
+955 
-970 SKEEFSRLLERNERN
+970 
-985 SRLQAPATPSI
+985 
-996 ETSEKTK
+996 
-1003 ESTAPEQVQPQ
+1003 
-1014 PIPQKTAVEI
+1014 AVEI
-1024 PINGKWTKFQTVADA
+1024 PVAGEWKKFQTVADA

-1058 KALPDEQTEPGGPKA
+1058 KALPDEQREPGGPKA

-1084 LQHLETTGM
+1084 LQHLEATGM

-1155 IVRAM
+1155 IIRVM

-1189 ASFDESANLFGV
+1189 ASFDESAHLFGV
-1201 ELDPVTGRIAKQLY
+1201 ELDPITGRIAKQLY

-1225 EKATL
+1225 EKAVL

-1236 VVIGNVPFG
+1236 AVIGNVPFG

-1266 AKSIDK
+1266 AKNVDK
-1272 LRVGGIQAIITTSG
+1272 LRTGGIQAIITTSG
-1286 TMDKQTEDVR
+1286 TMDKQSEDVR
-1296 KYLAARCELIGAVR
+1296 KYLASRCDLIGAVR

-1323 VTADILFLQKRE
+1323 VTADILFLQKRD
-1335 HILDQDVSWLHTGT
+1335 HIVDQDVSWLHTGT

-1422 PLPADPD
+1422 SLPADPD

-1499 YDAFTEKYGRLSS
+1499 YDAFTEKYGRLNS
-1512 RANALAMRED
+1512 RANALAFRDD
-1522 SGYSLLCSLEI
+1522 SGYSLLCSLENF
-1533 YDDDRNFKA
+1533 DDEHNFKS

-1548 KRTIRPNQVIDHVET
+1548 KKTIRPNRVIDHVET
-1563 ASEALMLSVQERT
+1563 ASEALMLSVQEHT
-1576 SVDLSYMEQLTGKP
+1576 SVDLHYMEQLTGKT
-1590 RDELLQEL
+1590 RDELLQDL
-1598 TGVVFRVPGETTAAG
+1598 TGVVFRVPGETTDAG
-1613 EPLYQTGEE
+1613 EPLYQTAEE
-1622 YLSGDVRKKLAT
+1622 YLSGDVRKKLAV
-1634 AEIFAQQDPSY
+1634 AEIFAKQDPSY
-1645 QVNVDSLRGVQPKDL
+1645 QVNADSLKTVQPKDL

-1715 DSYSLKATTTFGTKR
+1715 DSYNLKATTTFGTKR

-1767 TRLAQDKQQQIETAF
+1767 TRLAQDKQQQIEAAF
-1782 KDWIYRDPVRRRRLV
+1782 KDWIYRDPDRRRRLV

-1829 PHQRNVVARILFG
+1829 PHQRNAVARILFG

-1895 PNANILVSTRHDF
+1895 PNANILVATKRDF
-1908 EKNRRKLFCSRIA
+1908 EKDRRKLFCSRIA

-1934 FSRIPLSSERQQKF
+1934 FSRIPLSTERQQKF

-1971 LSVKQME
+1971 LTIKQME

-2071 PVELYTMMRYLQA
+2071 LVELYTMMRYLQA

-2146 DMLNLKVPDLEG
+2146 DMLNLKVPELEG
-2158 GKATAVMCPPTELQK
+2158 GKATVVMCPPTELQK
-2173 ESIQALGERAEKVR
+2173 ESIQALGERAEKIR

-2195 DNMLKIT
+2195 DNMLRVT

-2213 LLNPLLPDVPENKAT
+2213 LMNPLLPDVPENKAT
-2228 ACASKVFEIWQNTM
+2228 ACVEKVFEIWKNT
-2242 ATQSTQLI
+2242 AEAQSTQLI
-2250 FSDLATPSTGEWN
+2250 FSDLATPGTGEWN
-2263 VYDDI
+2263 IYDDI
-2268 RDKLIAKGIPK
+2268 RNKLIARGIPK
-2279 EQIAFIHDANTDA
+2279 EQIAYIHDANTDA
-2292 KKATLFAKVRAGKV
+2292 KKATLFAKMRAGKV
-2306 RILMGSTQ
+2306 RILMGSTK

-2347 ILRQGNENPSVQ
+2347 ILRQGNENPTVQ

-2374 QLIENKQKFISQIM
+2374 QLIEQKQKFISQIM

-2402 VALSYAEIKA
+2402 IALSYAEIKA

-2468 VSKDIDVY
+2468 ISKDIDLY
-2476 RANSRFNPDGSEKFS
+2476 KANSRFNSDGSENFS
-2491 AIVMGTTYTER
+2491 ATVMGTSYTER
-2502 KAADAALRDALQGAT
+2502 KAADAALRDALQSAT
-2517 AGDVIIGQYRGFN
+2517 AGDVIIGEYRGFQ
-2530 IHAYYDAKAVSFMGY
+2530 IHAYYDAKATSFLGY
-2545 LQGEQKYNFEFNP
+2545 LQGTQKYSFEFNP

-2569 EKLSDTQALDQERL
+2569 EKLSDTQAQDQELL
-2583 TILNKNL
+2583 TTLNKNL

-2611 ARLNELNTVLNQE
+2611 ARLNELNTILNQE
-2624 GGRTD
+2624 GGKTD
-2629 MHPEIQALL
+2629 VHPEIQELQA
-2638 TKIGQTYTA
+2638 KIDQTYAA
-2647 MVTDPQKYLD
+2647 MAADPQKYLE
-2657 YLTFR
+2657 YLNFR

-2668 GAENSVAVFAQN
+2668 GVENSVAVFAQN
-2680 PKATYC
+2680 PKAAYC
-2686 PAPEAIGSPKVKPGE
+2686 PSPESIGSPKVKPGE
-2701 EDHFVSV
+2701 EDNFISV
-2708 LRSDGIERVYA
+2708 LRTDGIERVYA
-2719 LEQYDLPES
+2719 LEQYDLS
-2728 EYLDNAPLQWTD
+2728 QGEYLDKAPLQWSA
-2740 AQHGDLMHRVED
+2740 AQHGDLIHRVEE
-2752 AAHLADIPIVKDI
+2752 AAHLAEISIMKDI
-2765 RHGPGFFDAPR
+2765 RHGPGFFDAGK
-2776 NTIHI
+2776 NTIHV
-2781 REGESDTEQLKSL
+2781 REGENDTEQLKSL
-2794 LEGYSEAVIAR
+2794 LEGYSEAVITR
-2805 TSTVERPVAELESAA
+2805 TSTSDRPVAELESAS
-2820 LAALLQVRCGVPV
+2820 LAALLQVRCGVMV
-2833 DGQLSER
+2833 DDQLAER
-2840 ITTALEDARQVSGF
+2840 ISAALEDAKQVSSF

-2876 EQTSEQYHAQQIEPE
+2876 EQTSEQYQAHQIEPE
-2891 AMTPQSE
+2891 TLTPQSE

>member
-1 MKNLY
+1 
-6 FSLLPDA
+6 
-13 EKAKCKTE
+13 
-21 KQWLKLGFVPASQ
+21 
-34 DAGTIMYS
+34 
-42 NRFCTGK
+42 
-49 YRYLTSEEV
+49 
-58 RKATDE
+58 
-64 EMTSYHEEQ
+64 
-73 RRKRRSRYLQAKKER
+73 
-88 EQAIRYGELLSLCD
+88 
-102 QQRQLDEENYRGTIP
+102 
-117 TLTVSIDIETT
+117 
-128 GLDCYQDEIIQISIL
+128 
-143 DVDTGE
+143 
-149 VLLDSYERGQPMEHK
+149 MEHK
-164 TKYKQL
+164 TKYRQL

-189 EFLCSAAYTYEERFQ
+189 AFLCSAAYTYEERFQ

-256 YQDTAGRSTPGL
+256 YQDTAGRSTPGS

-277 SGIARH
+277 SGIALH

-311 SETSAAMRTELQKF
+311 AETSATMRTELQKF
-325 LEQSAKYVVYTRLN
+325 LEQSAKYVVCIRLS
-339 MPVDNLDTSAFSFA
+339 MPVDGLDTSAFSFA
-353 TQYQNRPKVLERLG
+353 TQYQSRPKVLERMG
-367 TLLSHS
+367 TLLNHS
-373 LVACLSPVRD
+373 LGVCLSPVRD
-383 IAQAMHMTMPP
+383 IAHAMRMTMPP

-399 VQKKDTRT
+399 VQEKD
-407 RSVPETSEV
+407 
-416 TAEASPEAP
+416 
-425 REWGFYV
+425 
-432 IPDLKTWATNSSER
+432 
-446 TPIEHYET
+446 
-454 FEEARDRFAALRDQP
+454 
-469 YNKTNDLNDDG
+469 
-480 QPYAHLTLGLESKDK
+480 
-495 LSSVDIL
+495 
-502 QVRAGQNY
+502 
-510 LVEDFTRMQ
+510 M
-519 RLRADSV
+519 
-526 VLENLSR
+526 
-533 VAREIGFDRVR
+533 VARNAPKTSLE
-544 PYVMENGSYKAL
+544 AL
-556 PDMPFSQWE
+556 
-565 NPYFTVDSPEQ
+565 N
-576 SDTFT
+576 
-581 IYQLKGG
+581 
-588 SETRDYRFEPYESLQ
+588 
-603 EAGLAID
+603 
-610 RQNYDLVY
+610 
-618 TAPLDGKTTLEDIF
+618 
-632 RTFNLDRP
+632 
-640 PDFTGHSLSV
+640 
-650 SDIVVLNRGGDTKAY
+650 
-665 YCDSAGFVDVPSF
+665 AGFVDVPSF
-678 LEQKI
+678 PEQKT
-683 ETAVDQPIIN
+683 ETAVDLTVID
-693 EDEIRRALCDGSGFE
+693 EAEIRRALCDEGNFE

-743 WDFANGSR
+743 WDFANGSH
-751 GWLDYNNKGFEIQC
+751 GWLDYNNKGIEIQC
-765 KTDNGRVSH
+765 KTDDGQISR

-782 SRLQELVQSNRYLTD
+782 SRLQDLVQSNRYLTD
-797 AEYPE
+797 AECLE

-812 EQDKRAA
+812 EQDKKAA

-829 EYCTENGF
+829 EYCTENDF
-837 DPPKFEDLRHIDLAY
+837 DPPDFEDLRHINLAY
-852 SSAGEGEHSINV
+852 SSTGEGEHSINV

-913 YQERKREQAIRSAPQ
+913 YREWQREQAIRSVPQ
-928 KRPCIPG
+928 KRSCIPG

-955 ILLQDQELPLFSRSV
+955 ILLQDQELPLFSRSM
-970 SKEEFSRLLERNERN
+970 SREEFSWLLERNERN
-985 SRLQAPATPSI
+985 SRLQAPAPPSI

-1003 ESTAPEQVQPQ
+1003 ESTALEHIQPQ

-1024 PINGKWTKFQTVADA
+1024 PINGEWKKFQTVGEA
-1039 EQAAYEEY
+1039 EQAAFEEY
-1047 KANIARNAQNY
+1047 KAGIARNAKNFT
-1058 KALPDEQTEPGGPKA
+1058 APDEQSTPRGPKA
-1073 RFQDNINALRL
+1073 KFQDNINALRL
-1084 LQHLETTGM
+1084 LQHLEATGL
-1093 QATPEQQQ
+1093 QAISEQQQ

-1108 WGGLADAFDARKD
+1108 WGGIPDAFDPNKK
-1121 NWHKEYQ
+1121 NWEKEYK
-1128 ELKELLP
+1128 ELKELLTP
-1135 EAEYEAARASTL
+1135 EEYTSARGSTL
-1147 TSYYTSPE
+1147 NAHYTQPTV
-1155 IVRAM
+1155 VRSIYKAI
-1160 YSTLERFGLQGGNI
+1160 ERLGFRAGKI
-1174 LEPSMGVGAFFANRP
+1174 LEPSCGIGNFFGSLP
-1189 ASFDESANLFGV
+1189 DSLSSSELYGV
-1201 ELDPVTGRIAKQLY
+1201 ELDSISGRIAKQLY
-1215 PKANIQICGY
+1215 PNAHIEINGF
-1225 EKATL
+1225 EKTQY
-1230 PDSYFD
+1230 PDNFFD
-1236 VVIGNVPFG
+1236 LAVGNVPFG
-1245 QYKVND
+1245 NYKVKD
-1251 PAFNRY
+1251 RRY
-1257 NFLIHDYFA
+1257 DSYNLLIHDYFF
-1266 AKSIDK
+1266 AKAIDK
-1272 LRVGGIQAIITTSG
+1272 VHPGGIIAFITSNGISGG
-1286 TMDKQTEDVR
+1286 TMDKKDSHAR
-1296 KYLAARCELIGAVR
+1296 KYLAQRCDLLGAIR
-1310 LPNTAFKALAGTE
+1310 LPNTTFRGLAGT
-1323 VTADILFLQKRE
+1323 DIAVDIIFLQKLETPRMLDEALPEWTETDILRNNIYIDKEGRE
-1335 HILDQDVSWLHTGT
+1335 HHSTITINRYYQ
-1349 NADGIPMNQYF
+1349 A
-1360 IDHPEMICGKMEM
+1360 HPEMVLGDLKIEA
-1373 VSGPYGMRPTC
+1373 GPYG
-1384 QPDTSTTLEEQLQAA
+1384 EQLVCRPRKGAD
-1399 MGRLNATL
+1399 
-1407 VKTEPIILEQPGEIS
+1407 LEQQLQQALQNIQGHYKAVDISEPHVAELPMPEI
-1422 PLPADPD
+1422 LAAANV
-1429 IRNYSYGIRDDKIFF
+1429 RNYSYTIMGDTVYYK
-1444 RTDSVMREVTANATA
+1444 TDNKMVRPELSGTTE
-1459 QARIRGMVSI
+1459 ARVRGMISI

-1478 AQLDDLPDEAVAQL
+1478 AQLDDLPDETIEQL
-1492 QRRLNHE
+1492 QLRLNRE
-1499 YDAFTEKYGRLSS
+1499 YDSYIEKYDRLSS
-1512 RANALAMRED
+1512 RANSLAFRED
-1522 SGYSLLCSLEI
+1522 SGYSLLRSLEI
-1533 YDDDRNFKA
+1533 FDDDHHFKS
-1542 KSDMFT
+1542 KSAMFT
-1548 KRTIRPNQVIDHVET
+1548 KRTIRPNRVISHVET

-1576 SVDLSYMEQLTGKP
+1576 SVDLHYMEQLTGKTAE
-1590 RDELLQEL
+1590 ELLHDL
-1598 TGVVFRVPGETTAAG
+1598 TGVVFRVPGETTPAG
-1613 EPLYQTGEE
+1613 EPLYQTSEE
-1622 YLSGDVRKKLAT
+1622 YLSGDVRKKLAV
-1634 AEIFAQQDPSY
+1634 AEIFAAQDPSY
-1645 QVNVDSLRGVQPKDL
+1645 QLNVESLKSVQPKDL
-1660 TASEI
+1660 TAAEI

-1709 IEGSSV
+1709 IEGSSM
-1715 DSYSLKATTTFGTKR
+1715 DSHSLKATTTFGTKR
-1730 KNFYEILRCSLN
+1730 KDFYEILRCSLN

-1782 KDWIYRDPVRRRRLV
+1782 KDWIYRDSARRRRLV

-1803 YNNLRPR
+1803 FNNLRPR

-1815 FLRFPGMNPEISLR
+1815 FLQFPGMNPEISLH
-1829 PHQRNVVARILFG
+1829 PHQRNAVARALFG
-1842 GNTLVAHS
+1842 GNALIAHK
-1850 VGAGKTMVMGAA
+1850 VGAGKTMVMGAT
-1862 AMEKKRLGLCNKTL
+1862 AMEKKRLGLCSKTM
-1876 IIVPNH
+1876 IVVPNH
-1882 LTEQM
+1882 ITEQI
-1887 GSELLSLY
+1887 GSEILTLY
-1895 PNANILVSTRHDF
+1895 PNANILVATKHDF
-1908 EKNRRKLFCSRIA
+1908 EKNRRRLFCSRIA

-1928 IMGHSQ
+1928 ILGHSQ

-1953 ERYTQEIAS
+1953 EQYTQEIAN
-1962 AKKEKSGQD
+1962 AKKKKNGQD
-1971 LSVKQME
+1971 VTVKQME
-1978 ATKKRLQSHL
+1978 VAKKRLQSHL
-1988 EELMDSPKDDVVT
+1988 EKLMDSPKDDVVT

-2007 DSLMVDEAHEFKN
+2007 DSLMIDEAHEFKN

-2045 MKTQYLDE
+2045 MKCQYMDE
-2053 ITGGRGLVFCTG
+2053 ITDSKGLVFCTG
-2065 TPISNS
+2065 TPLSNS

-2084 STLRAHDLLSFDA
+2084 NTLREHDFLSFDA
-2097 WAANFGQTTTS
+2097 WAANFGETVTS
-2108 IELAPEGTGYRS
+2108 IELAPEGTGYRA
-2120 KTRFSRFFN
+2120 KTRFARFFN

-2139 ATDVQTS
+2139 VADVQTS
-2146 DMLNLKVPDLEG
+2146 DMLNLKLPALEN
-2158 GKATAVMCPPTELQK
+2158 GKSTVIMCPPTELQK
-2173 ESIQALGERAEKVR
+2173 ESIRALGERAEKVR

-2228 ACASKVFEIWQNTM
+2228 GCVSKVFEIWQSTM

-2268 RDKLIAKGIPK
+2268 RDKLVAKGVPK

-2452 IGYPASIQ
+2452 IGYPASIR
-2460 KVEESLDA
+2460 KVEESLEA

-2476 RANSRFNPDGSEKFS
+2476 KTNSRFNLDGSEVFS
-2491 AIVMGTTYTER
+2491 ATVMGKPYTER

-2517 AGDVIIGQYRGFN
+2517 AGDVIIGQYRGFD

-2545 LQGEQKYNFEFNP
+2545 LQGEQRYNFEFNP

-2569 EKLSDTQALDQERL
+2569 EKLSDTQELDQERL

-2590 EDAKEAVNQPFAY
+2590 EDAKKAVNQPFAY
-2603 EKEFQTKL
+2603 EEDFQTKL
-2611 ARLNELNTVLNQE
+2611 ARLNELNQLLSEDDKATPKKEDPMQKEEYQNLDEFLDDGKIVPANQLPAGWQWEMYNDGSGSLHGPNSERFYSYDLAPYATSGLIEYNATGKGYDTFEGSLDDFRNWAEQQVQAQLEVQKYRTQLNQ
-2624 GGRTD
+2624 
-2629 MHPEIQALL
+2629 
-2638 TKIGQTYTA
+2638 TYDSMA
-2647 MVTDPQKYLD
+2647 TDPQKYLE

-2662 GQCVGM
+2662 GQCVGL

-2686 PAPEAIGSPKVKPGE
+2686 PAPEALGSPNVKSGE
-2701 EDHFVSV
+2701 EEHFVSV

-2752 AAHLADIPIVKDI
+2752 AAHLANISIVKDI
-2765 RHGPGFFDAPR
+2765 RHGSGFFDAPR
-2776 NTIHI
+2776 SAIHI
-2781 REGESDTEQLKSL
+2781 REGENDTEQLKSL

-2805 TSTVERPVAELESAA
+2805 TNTAEKPVAELESAA
-2820 LAALLQVRCGVPV
+2820 LTALLQVRCGVPV

-2840 ITTALEDARQVSGF
+2840 IITALEDARQVSDF

>member
-1 MKNLY
+1 
-6 FSLLPDA
+6 
-13 EKAKCKTE
+13 
-21 KQWLKLGFVPASQ
+21 
-34 DAGTIMYS
+34 
-42 NRFCTGK
+42 
-49 YRYLTSEEV
+49 
-58 RKATDE
+58 
-64 EMTSYHEEQ
+64 
-73 RRKRRSRYLQAKKER
+73 
-88 EQAIRYGELLSLCD
+88 
-102 QQRQLDEENYRGTIP
+102 
-117 TLTVSIDIETT
+117 
-128 GLDCYQDEIIQISIL
+128 
-143 DVDTGE
+143 
-149 VLLDSYERGQPMEHK
+149 MEHK

-232 IVRGTHGIPVFDAK
+232 IIRGSHGIPVFDAK

-268 LPWTVYENK
+268 FPWTVYESK

-311 SETSAAMRTELQKF
+311 SETSAAMRAELQKF

-339 MPVDNLDTSAFSFA
+339 MPVDDLDTSSFSFA

-454 FEEARDRFAALRDQP
+454 FEEARDRFASLRDQP

-480 QPYAHLTLGLESKDK
+480 QSYAHLTLGLESKDK

-510 LVEDFTRMQ
+510 LVEDFTRME

-565 NPYFTVDSPEQ
+565 NPYFTVDPPEQ
-576 SDTFT
+576 GDTFT

-650 SDIVVLNRGGDTKAY
+650 SDIVVLNRGGDTEAY

-678 LEQKI
+678 LEQKM

-693 EDEIRRALCDGSGFE
+693 EDEIRRALCDGSNFE
-708 NGKMRIQYYFSQPV
+708 KGKMRIQYYFSQPV
-722 LPPREETIRWLKKEY
+722 LPPREEMVRWLKKEY

-782 SRLQELVQSNRYLTD
+782 SRLQALVQSDHYLSD
-797 AEYPE
+797 EERPE
-802 YEEWLSARQA
+802 YEEWLSDRQA
-812 EQDKRAA
+812 EQAQKAR
-819 DLEQAKEIIR
+819 DLEQAKEWIR
-829 EYCTENGF
+829 DYCRTNNF
-837 DPPKFEDLRHIDLAY
+837 DQPDFEDLRHIDLAY
-852 SSAGEGEHSINV
+852 SSTGEGDHSINV
-864 YVDLLH
+864 YVDFLH

-913 YQERKREQAIRSAPQ
+913 YRERQREQAIRSAPQ
-928 KRPCIPG
+928 KRPCIAG

-970 SKEEFSRLLERNERN
+970 SREEFSRLLERNERN
-985 SRLQAPATPSI
+985 KHLQAPAFSDTATPVLQ
-996 ETSEKTK
+996 EEAAAPT
-1003 ESTAPEQVQPQ
+1003 ESVLQQTNS
-1014 PIPQKTAVEI
+1014 QKTAAEI
-1024 PINGKWTKFQTVADA
+1024 PINGEWTKFQTVAEA
-1039 EQAAYEEY
+1039 EQAALEEY
-1047 KANIARNAQNY
+1047 KAGIARDAKNFTA
-1058 KALPDEQTEPGGPKA
+1058 PDEQAAPGGPKA

-1084 LQHLETTGM
+1084 LQHLEANGL

-1108 WGGLADAFDARKD
+1108 WGGLAEVFDARKD
-1121 NWHKEYQ
+1121 SWHKEYQ

-1225 EKATL
+1225 EKAVL

-1236 VVIGNVPFG
+1236 AVIGNVPFG

-1266 AKSIDK
+1266 AKNVDK
-1272 LRVGGIQAIITTSG
+1272 LRTGGIQAIITTSG
-1286 TMDKQTEDVR
+1286 TMDKQSEDVR
-1296 KYLAARCELIGAVR
+1296 KYLASRCELIGAVR

-1323 VTADILFLQKRE
+1323 VTADILFLQKRD
-1335 HILDQDVSWLHTGT
+1335 HIVDQDVSWLHTGT

-1499 YDAFTEKYGRLSS
+1499 YDAFTEKYGRLNS
-1512 RANALAMRED
+1512 RANALAFRDD
-1522 SGYSLLCSLEI
+1522 SGYSLLCSLENF
-1533 YDDDRNFKA
+1533 DDEHNFKS

-1548 KRTIRPNQVIDHVET
+1548 KKTIRPNRVIDHVET
-1563 ASEALMLSVQERT
+1563 ASEALMLSVQEHT
-1576 SVDLSYMEQLTGKP
+1576 SVDLHYMEQLTGKT
-1590 RDELLQEL
+1590 RDKLLQDL

-1613 EPLYQTGEE
+1613 EPLYQTAEE
-1622 YLSGDVRKKLAT
+1622 YLSGDVRKKLAV
-1634 AEIFAQQDPSY
+1634 AEIFAKQDPSY
-1645 QVNVDSLRGVQPKDL
+1645 QVNADSLKTVQPKDL

-1715 DSYSLKATTTFGTKR
+1715 DSYNLKATTTFGTKR

-1767 TRLAQDKQQQIETAF
+1767 TRLAQDKQQQIEAAF
-1782 KDWIYRDPVRRRRLV
+1782 KDWIYRDPDRRRRLV

-1829 PHQRNVVARILFG
+1829 PHQRNAVARILFG

-1895 PNANILVSTRHDF
+1895 PNANILVATKRDF
-1908 EKNRRKLFCSRIA
+1908 EKDRRKLFCSRIA

-1934 FSRIPLSSERQQKF
+1934 FSRIPLSTERQQKF

-2146 DMLNLKVPDLEG
+2146 DMLNLQVPDLEG

-2638 TKIGQTYTA
+2638 TKIDQTYTA

-2686 PAPEAIGSPKVKPGE
+2686 PAPEALGSPNVKSGE

-2740 AQHGDLMHRVED
+2740 AQHSDLIHRVED
-2752 AAHLADIPIVKDI
+2752 AAQLADISVLSDL
-2765 RHGPGFFDAPR
+2765 RHGTGFFDASR
-2776 NTIHI
+2776 NVIHI
-2781 REGESDTEQLKSL
+2781 REGNNSTEQLKSL
-2794 LEGYSEAVIAR
+2794 LEGYSEAVITR
-2805 TSTVERPVAELESAA
+2805 TSTSDKPVAELESAA
-2820 LAALLQVRCGVPV
+2820 LTALLQVRCGVPI
-2833 DGQLSER
+2833 DDQLAER
-2840 ITTALEDARQVSGF
+2840 ITAALEDAGNVGGF
-2854 SMKDSVARLHN
+2854 SMRDSVARLHN

-2876 EQTSEQYHAQQIEPE
+2876 EQTSEQYQAQQIEPE
-2891 AMTPQSE
+2891 ELTPQSE

>member
-1 MKNLY
+1 
-6 FSLLPDA
+6 
-13 EKAKCKTE
+13 
-21 KQWLKLGFVPASQ
+21 
-34 DAGTIMYS
+34 
-42 NRFCTGK
+42 
-49 YRYLTSEEV
+49 
-58 RKATDE
+58 
-64 EMTSYHEEQ
+64 
-73 RRKRRSRYLQAKKER
+73 
-88 EQAIRYGELLSLCD
+88 
-102 QQRQLDEENYRGTIP
+102 
-117 TLTVSIDIETT
+117 
-128 GLDCYQDEIIQISIL
+128 
-143 DVDTGE
+143 
-149 VLLDSYERGQPMEHK
+149 MEHK

-246 HPECLTYVFD
+246 HPKCLTYVFD

-277 SGIARH
+277 SGITRH

-446 TPIEHYET
+446 APIEHYE
-454 FEEARDRFAALRDQP
+454 
-469 YNKTNDLNDDG
+469 
-480 QPYAHLTLGLESKDK
+480 
-495 LSSVDIL
+495 
-502 QVRAGQNY
+502 
-510 LVEDFTRMQ
+510 
-519 RLRADSV
+519 
-526 VLENLSR
+526 
-533 VAREIGFDRVR
+533 
-544 PYVMENGSYKAL
+544 
-556 PDMPFSQWE
+556 
-565 NPYFTVDSPEQ
+565 
-576 SDTFT
+576 
-581 IYQLKGG
+581 
-588 SETRDYRFEPYESLQ
+588 
-603 EAGLAID
+603 
-610 RQNYDLVY
+610 
-618 TAPLDGKTTLEDIF
+618 
-632 RTFNLDRP
+632 
-640 PDFTGHSLSV
+640 
-650 SDIVVLNRGGDTKAY
+650 
-665 YCDSAGFVDVPSF
+665 
-678 LEQKI
+678 
-683 ETAVDQPIIN
+683 
-693 EDEIRRALCDGSGFE
+693 
-708 NGKMRIQYYFSQPV
+708 
-722 LPPREETIRWLKKEY
+722 
-737 GTGGRS
+737 
-743 WDFANGSR
+743 
-751 GWLDYNNKGFEIQC
+751 
-765 KTDNGRVSH
+765 
-774 TLTWQEVS
+774 
-782 SRLQELVQSNRYLTD
+782 
-797 AEYPE
+797 
-802 YEEWLSARQA
+802 
-812 EQDKRAA
+812 
-819 DLEQAKEIIR
+819 
-829 EYCTENGF
+829 
-837 DPPKFEDLRHIDLAY
+837 
-852 SSAGEGEHSINV
+852 
-864 YVDLLH
+864 
-870 HKIVYNVD
+870 
-878 GERILSAQ
+878 
-886 YASTAELVEHELSGV
+886 

-1047 KANIARNAQNY
+1047 KASIARNAQNY
-1058 KALPDEQTEPGGPKA
+1058 KALPDEQTEPGGAKA

-1084 LQHLETTGM
+1084 LQHLEATGM

-1189 ASFDESANLFGV
+1189 ASFDESAHLFGV
-1201 ELDPVTGRIAKQLY
+1201 EIDPVTGRIAKQLY

-1323 VTADILFLQKRE
+1323 VTADILFLQKRD
-1335 HILDQDVSWLHTGT
+1335 HIVDQDVSWVHTGT

-1384 QPDTSTTLEEQLQAA
+1384 QPDTNTSLEEQLQAA

-1407 VKTEPIILEQPGEIS
+1407 VKAEPVILEQQPGEATT
-1422 PLPADPD
+1422 LPADPD
-1429 IRNYSYGIRDDKIFF
+1429 VRNYSYCIRDGKIFF

-1459 QARIRGMVSI
+1459 QARIKGMISI

-1478 AQLDDLPDEAVAQL
+1478 AQLDDFPDEAVEQL

-1499 YDAFTEKYGRLSS
+1499 YDTYTEKYGRLSS
-1512 RANALAMRED
+1512 RANSLAFRDD
-1522 SGYSLLCSLEI
+1522 SGYSLLCSLENF
-1533 YDDDRNFKA
+1533 DDDHNFKS

-1548 KRTIRPNQVIDHVET
+1548 KKTIRPNRVIEHVET
-1563 ASEALMLSVQERT
+1563 ASEALALSVQEHT
-1576 SVDLSYMEQLTGKP
+1576 SVDLLYMEQLTGKT
-1590 RDELLQEL
+1590 RDELLQDL

-1634 AEIFAQQDPSY
+1634 AEIFAKQDPSY
-1645 QVNVDSLRGVQPKDL
+1645 QVNVDSLKNVQPKDL

-1688 PNRWAAQSIK
+1688 PNRWVAQSIK

-1742 LQAVKVVDYIED
+1742 LQTVKVVDYIED

-1767 TRLAQDKQQQIETAF
+1767 TRLAQDKQQQIEAAF
-1782 KDWIYRDPVRRRRLV
+1782 KDWIYRDPDRRRRLV

-1934 FSRIPLSSERQQKF
+1934 FSRIPLSIERQQKF

-1988 EELMDSPKDDVVT
+1988 EQLMDSPKDDVVT

-2053 ITGGRGLVFCTG
+2053 ITGRRGLVFCTG

-2452 IGYPASIQ
+2452 IGYPTSIQ
-2460 KVEESLDA
+2460 KVEESLKAISEDMETY
-2468 VSKDIDVY
+2468 K
-2476 RANSRFNPDGSEKFS
+2476 ANSRFNPDGSEKFS
-2491 AIVMGTTYTER
+2491 AIVMGTAYTER

-2517 AGDVIIGQYRGFN
+2517 AGDVIIGQYRGFD
-2530 IHAYYDAKAVSFMGY
+2530 IHAYYNAKAVSFMGY

-2569 EKLSDTQALDQERL
+2569 DKLSDTQALDQERL

-2590 EDAKEAVNQPFAY
+2590 EDAKKAVNQPFAY
-2603 EKEFQTKL
+2603 EEDFQTKL
-2611 ARLNELNTVLNQE
+2611 ARLNELNQLLSEDDKTTPKKENPMQKEEYQDLDEFLDDGKIVPANQLPAGWQWEMYNDGSGSLHGPNSERFYSYDLAPYATSGLIEYNATGKGYDTFEGSLDDFRNWAEQQVQAQLEVQKYRTQLNQ
-2624 GGRTD
+2624 
-2629 MHPEIQALL
+2629 
-2638 TKIGQTYTA
+2638 TYDSMA
-2647 MVTDPQKYLD
+2647 TDPQKYLE

-2662 GQCVGM
+2662 GQCVGL

-2686 PAPEAIGSPKVKPGE
+2686 PAPEALGSPNVKSGE

-2752 AAHLADIPIVKDI
+2752 AAHLANISIVKDI
-2765 RHGPGFFDAPR
+2765 RLGSGFFDAPR

-2781 REGESDTEQLKSL
+2781 REGENDTEQLKSL

-2805 TSTVERPVAELESAA
+2805 TNTAEKPVAELESAS
-2820 LAALLQVRCGVPV
+2820 LTALLQVRCGVPV
-2833 DGQLSER
+2833 NGQLKER
-2840 ITTALEDARQVSGF
+2840 IITALEDAKQVSGF

-2876 EQTSEQYHAQQIEPE
+2876 EQTSEQYQAQQIEPE

>member
-1 MKNLY
+1 
-6 FSLLPDA
+6 
-13 EKAKCKTE
+13 
-21 KQWLKLGFVPASQ
+21 
-34 DAGTIMYS
+34 
-42 NRFCTGK
+42 
-49 YRYLTSEEV
+49 
-58 RKATDE
+58 
-64 EMTSYHEEQ
+64 
-73 RRKRRSRYLQAKKER
+73 
-88 EQAIRYGELLSLCD
+88 
-102 QQRQLDEENYRGTIP
+102 
-117 TLTVSIDIETT
+117 
-128 GLDCYQDEIIQISIL
+128 
-143 DVDTGE
+143 
-149 VLLDSYERGQPMEHK
+149 MEHK

-204 SQVLLHHQRPGVKAV
+204 SQVLLHHQRPGIKAV

-277 SGIARH
+277 SGITRH

-432 IPDLKTWATNSSER
+432 IPDLKTWATNSSGR

-510 LVEDFTRMQ
+510 LVEDFTRME

-556 PDMPFSQWE
+556 PDISFTEWE
-565 NPYFTVDSPEQ
+565 NPYFSVT
-576 SDTFT
+576 
-581 IYQLKGG
+581 
-588 SETRDYRFEPYESLQ
+588 
-603 EAGLAID
+603 
-610 RQNYDLVY
+610 
-618 TAPLDGKTTLEDIF
+618 
-632 RTFNLDRP
+632 P
-640 PDFTGHSLSV
+640 PSV
-650 SDIVVLNRGGDTKAY
+650 SDKNHTGKRASRRVEKQKVDFEQLSLTSAAAEVVKPNVEDFSPEYQLLDRLKTDCEYFLGEGHRSEKHLW
-665 YCDSAGFVDVPSF
+665 AGNVREHI
-678 LEQKI
+678 L
-683 ETAVDQPIIN
+683 
-693 EDEIRRALCDGSGFE
+693 
-708 NGKMRIQYYFSQPV
+708 KMRELYSNLLIKPV
-722 LPPREETIRWLKKEY
+722 WLTE
-737 GTGGRS
+737 
-743 WDFANGSR
+743 
-751 GWLDYNNKGFEIQC
+751 
-765 KTDNGRVSH
+765 
-774 TLTWQEVS
+774 
-782 SRLQELVQSNRYLTD
+782 SNIDSYAQRM
-797 AEYPE
+797 
-802 YEEWLSARQA
+802 
-812 EQDKRAA
+812 AA
-819 DLEQAKEIIR
+819 PYQVVVYHNL
-829 EYCTENGF
+829 ENGF
-837 DPPKFEDLRHIDLAY
+837 DERMEFQTLEQAEQAAQKFVNG
-852 SSAGEGEHSINV
+852 SMEGENGFAYDGAGV
-864 YVDLLH
+864 YDLSNEQWLR
-870 HKIVYNVD
+870 VYGHFPD
-878 GERILSAQ
+878 
-886 YASTAELVEHELSGV
+886 EH
-901 TFDELIGTAEQE
+901 AM
-913 YQERKREQAIRSAPQ
+913 
-928 KRPCIPG
+928 
-935 DIVYLENDK
+935 
-944 AFIVQDIGEGE
+944 
-955 ILLQDQELPLFSRSV
+955 
-970 SKEEFSRLLERNERN
+970 
-985 SRLQAPATPSI
+985 
-996 ETSEKTK
+996 EKTRNRPT
-1003 ESTAPEQVQPQ
+1003 SLPAAQTH
-1014 PIPQKTAVEI
+1014 AVEI
-1024 PINGKWTKFQTVADA
+1024 PVAGEWKKFPTVKEA
-1039 EQAAYEEY
+1039 EQAAFEEY
-1047 KANIARNAQNY
+1047 KAGIARDAKNFT
-1058 KALPDEQTEPGGPKA
+1058 ALDEQGAPGGAKA

-1084 LQHLETTGM
+1084 LQHLEATGM

-1189 ASFDESANLFGV
+1189 ASFDESAHLFGV
-1201 ELDPVTGRIAKQLY
+1201 EIDPVTGRIAKQLY

-1323 VTADILFLQKRE
+1323 VTADILFLQKRD
-1335 HILDQDVSWLHTGT
+1335 HIVDQDVSWVHTGT

-1384 QPDTSTTLEEQLQAA
+1384 QPDTSTTLEQQLQAA

-1407 VKTEPIILEQPGEIS
+1407 VKAEPVILEQQPGEATT
-1422 PLPADPD
+1422 LPADPD
-1429 IRNYSYGIRDDKIFF
+1429 VRNYSYCIRDGKIFF

-1459 QARIRGMVSI
+1459 QARIKGMISI

-1478 AQLDDLPDEAVAQL
+1478 AQLDDFPDEAVEQL

-1499 YDAFTEKYGRLSS
+1499 YDTYTEKYGRLSS
-1512 RANALAMRED
+1512 RANSLAFRDD
-1522 SGYSLLCSLEI
+1522 SGYSLLCSLENF
-1533 YDDDRNFKA
+1533 DDDHNFKS

-1803 YNNLRPR
+1803 FNNLRPR

-1815 FLRFPGMNPEISLR
+1815 FLHFPGMNPEITLR
-1829 PHQRNVVARILFG
+1829 PHQRNAIARILFG
-1842 GNTLVAHS
+1842 GNTLVAHA

-1895 PNANILVSTRHDF
+1895 PNANILVATKRDF
-1908 EKNRRKLFCSRIA
+1908 EKDRRKLFCSRIA

-1934 FSRIPLSSERQQKF
+1934 FSRIPLSIERQQQF

-2053 ITGGRGLVFCTG
+2053 ITGERGLVFCTG

-2146 DMLNLKVPDLEG
+2146 DMLNLQVPDLEG

-2460 KVEESLDA
+2460 KVEESLKAISEDMETY
-2468 VSKDIDVY
+2468 K
-2476 RANSRFNPDGSEKFS
+2476 ANSRFNPDGSENFS
-2491 AIVMGTTYTER
+2491 AIVMGTAYTER

-2569 EKLSDTQALDQERL
+2569 EKLSDAKALDQERL
-2583 TILNKNL
+2583 MILNKNL
-2590 EDAKEAVNQPFAY
+2590 EDAKEAVKQPFAY

-2624 GGRTD
+2624 GGKTD

-2638 TKIGQTYTA
+2638 TKIDQTYTA
-2647 MVTDPQKYLD
+2647 MATDPQKYLA
-2657 YLTFR
+2657 YLEFR
-2662 GQCVGM
+2662 GQCVGI

-2765 RHGPGFFDAPR
+2765 RHGSGFFEAAK

-2781 REGESDTEQLKSL
+2781 RESENDTEQLKSL
-2794 LEGYSEAVIAR
+2794 LEGYSEAVITR
-2805 TSTVERPVAELESAA
+2805 TSTVEKPVAELESAA
-2820 LAALLQVRCGVPV
+2820 LAALLQVRCGVSI

-2840 ITTALEDARQVSGF
+2840 ITTALEDARRVSGF
-2854 SMKDSVARLHN
+2854 TMKDSVARLHN

-2876 EQTSEQYHAQQIEPE
+2876 EQTSEQYQAQRIEPE
-2891 AMTPQSE
+2891 ALTPQSE

>member
-1 MKNLY
+1 
-6 FSLLPDA
+6 
-13 EKAKCKTE
+13 
-21 KQWLKLGFVPASQ
+21 
-34 DAGTIMYS
+34 
-42 NRFCTGK
+42 
-49 YRYLTSEEV
+49 
-58 RKATDE
+58 
-64 EMTSYHEEQ
+64 
-73 RRKRRSRYLQAKKER
+73 
-88 EQAIRYGELLSLCD
+88 
-102 QQRQLDEENYRGTIP
+102 
-117 TLTVSIDIETT
+117 
-128 GLDCYQDEIIQISIL
+128 
-143 DVDTGE
+143 
-149 VLLDSYERGQPMEHK
+149 MEHK

-189 EFLCSAAYTYEERFQ
+189 AFLCSAAYTYEERFQ
-204 SQVLLHHQRPGVKAV
+204 SQVLLHHQRPGIKAV

-232 IVRGTHGIPVFDAK
+232 IIRGSHGIPVFDAK

-268 LPWTVYENK
+268 LPWTVYESK

-311 SETSAAMRTELQKF
+311 SETSAAMRAELQKF

-339 MPVDNLDTSAFSFA
+339 MPVDDLDTSSFSFA

-446 TPIEHYET
+446 TPIEHYE
-454 FEEARDRFAALRDQP
+454 
-469 YNKTNDLNDDG
+469 
-480 QPYAHLTLGLESKDK
+480 
-495 LSSVDIL
+495 
-502 QVRAGQNY
+502 
-510 LVEDFTRMQ
+510 
-519 RLRADSV
+519 
-526 VLENLSR
+526 
-533 VAREIGFDRVR
+533 
-544 PYVMENGSYKAL
+544 
-556 PDMPFSQWE
+556 
-565 NPYFTVDSPEQ
+565 
-576 SDTFT
+576 
-581 IYQLKGG
+581 
-588 SETRDYRFEPYESLQ
+588 
-603 EAGLAID
+603 
-610 RQNYDLVY
+610 
-618 TAPLDGKTTLEDIF
+618 
-632 RTFNLDRP
+632 
-640 PDFTGHSLSV
+640 
-650 SDIVVLNRGGDTKAY
+650 
-665 YCDSAGFVDVPSF
+665 
-678 LEQKI
+678 
-683 ETAVDQPIIN
+683 
-693 EDEIRRALCDGSGFE
+693 
-708 NGKMRIQYYFSQPV
+708 
-722 LPPREETIRWLKKEY
+722 
-737 GTGGRS
+737 
-743 WDFANGSR
+743 
-751 GWLDYNNKGFEIQC
+751 
-765 KTDNGRVSH
+765 
-774 TLTWQEVS
+774 
-782 SRLQELVQSNRYLTD
+782 
-797 AEYPE
+797 
-802 YEEWLSARQA
+802 
-812 EQDKRAA
+812 
-819 DLEQAKEIIR
+819 
-829 EYCTENGF
+829 
-837 DPPKFEDLRHIDLAY
+837 
-852 SSAGEGEHSINV
+852 
-864 YVDLLH
+864 
-870 HKIVYNVD
+870 
-878 GERILSAQ
+878 
-886 YASTAELVEHELSGV
+886 

-1108 WGGLADAFDARKD
+1108 WGGLADAFDARKG

-1189 ASFDESANLFGV
+1189 ASFDESAHLFGV
-1201 ELDPVTGRIAKQLY
+1201 EIDPVTGRIAKQLY

-1335 HILDQDVSWLHTGT
+1335 HIFDQDVSWLHTGT

-1407 VKTEPIILEQPGEIS
+1407 VKAEPVILEQQPEEAAT
-1422 PLPADPD
+1422 LPADTD
-1429 IRNYSYGIRDDKIFF
+1429 VRNYSYCIRDDRIFF
-1444 RTDSVMREVTANATA
+1444 RTDSVMREVIVNATA
-1459 QARIRGMVSI
+1459 QARIKGMVSI

-1478 AQLDDLPDEAVAQL
+1478 AQLDDLPDETIAQL
-1492 QRRLNHE
+1492 QRRLNQE
-1499 YDAFTEKYGRLSS
+1499 YDAYTEKHGRLSS

-1533 YDDDRNFKA
+1533 HDDDRNFKA

-1548 KRTIRPNQVIDHVET
+1548 KRTIRPNLVIDHVET

-1688 PNRWAAQSIK
+1688 PNRWVAQSIK

-1842 GNTLVAHS
+1842 GNTLVAHA

-1934 FSRIPLSSERQQKF
+1934 FSRIPLSIERQQKF

-2146 DMLNLKVPDLEG
+2146 DMLNLQVPDLEG

-2452 IGYPASIQ
+2452 IGYPTSIQ
-2460 KVEESLDA
+2460 KVEESLKAISGDMETY
-2468 VSKDIDVY
+2468 K
-2476 RANSRFNPDGSEKFS
+2476 ANSRFNPDGSEKFS
-2491 AIVMGTTYTER
+2491 AIVMGTAYTER

-2569 EKLSDTQALDQERL
+2569 DKLSDTQALDQERL

-2590 EDAKEAVNQPFAY
+2590 EDAKKAVNQPFAY
-2603 EKEFQTKL
+2603 EEDFQTKL
-2611 ARLNELNTVLNQE
+2611 ARLNELNQLLSEDDKTTPKKENPMQKEEYQDLDEFLDDGKIVPANQLPAGWQWEMYNDGSGSLHGPNSERFYSYDLAPYATSGLIEYNATGKGYDTFEGSLDDFRNWAEQQVQAQLEVQKYRTQLNQ
-2624 GGRTD
+2624 
-2629 MHPEIQALL
+2629 
-2638 TKIGQTYTA
+2638 TYDSMA
-2647 MVTDPQKYLD
+2647 NDPQKYLE

-2662 GQCVGM
+2662 GQCVGL

-2686 PAPEAIGSPKVKPGE
+2686 PAPEALGSPNIKSGE

-2740 AQHGDLMHRVED
+2740 AQHSDLMHRVED
-2752 AAHLADIPIVKDI
+2752 AAHLANISIVKDI
-2765 RHGPGFFDAPR
+2765 RLGSGFFDAPR

-2781 REGESDTEQLKSL
+2781 REGENDTEQLKSL

-2805 TSTVERPVAELESAA
+2805 TNTAEKPVAELESAA

>member
-1 MKNLY
+1 
-6 FSLLPDA
+6 
-13 EKAKCKTE
+13 
-21 KQWLKLGFVPASQ
+21 
-34 DAGTIMYS
+34 
-42 NRFCTGK
+42 
-49 YRYLTSEEV
+49 
-58 RKATDE
+58 
-64 EMTSYHEEQ
+64 
-73 RRKRRSRYLQAKKER
+73 
-88 EQAIRYGELLSLCD
+88 
-102 QQRQLDEENYRGTIP
+102 
-117 TLTVSIDIETT
+117 
-128 GLDCYQDEIIQISIL
+128 
-143 DVDTGE
+143 
-149 VLLDSYERGQPMEHK
+149 
-164 TKYKQL
+164 
-170 TEAYLHAL
+170 
-178 GVITES
+178 
-184 TATWA
+184 
-189 EFLCSAAYTYEERFQ
+189 
-204 SQVLLHHQRPGVKAV
+204 
-219 ATLNQWDREKNRH
+219 
-232 IVRGTHGIPVFDAK
+232 
-246 HPECLTYVFD
+246 
-256 YQDTAGRSTPGL
+256 
-268 LPWTVYENK
+268 
-277 SGIARH
+277 
-283 NLLRRSGEKSLDSY
+283 
-297 VHTKVQQIVDTEVK
+297 
-311 SETSAAMRTELQKF
+311 
-325 LEQSAKYVVYTRLN
+325 
-339 MPVDNLDTSAFSFA
+339 
-353 TQYQNRPKVLERLG
+353 
-367 TLLSHS
+367 
-373 LVACLSPVRD
+373 
-383 IAQAMHMTMPP
+383 
-394 PEGLA
+394 
-399 VQKKDTRT
+399 
-407 RSVPETSEV
+407 
-416 TAEASPEAP
+416 
-425 REWGFYV
+425 
-432 IPDLKTWATNSSER
+432 
-446 TPIEHYET
+446 
-454 FEEARDRFAALRDQP
+454 
-469 YNKTNDLNDDG
+469 
-480 QPYAHLTLGLESKDK
+480 
-495 LSSVDIL
+495 
-502 QVRAGQNY
+502 
-510 LVEDFTRMQ
+510 MQ

-576 SDTFT
+576 GDTFT

-782 SRLQELVQSNRYLTD
+782 SRLQALVQSDHYLSD
-797 AEYPE
+797 EERPE
-802 YEEWLSARQA
+802 YEEWLSDRQA
-812 EQDKRAA
+812 EQAQKAR
-819 DLEQAKEIIR
+819 DLEQAKEWIR
-829 EYCTENGF
+829 DYCRTNNF
-837 DPPKFEDLRHIDLAY
+837 DQPDFEDLRHIDLAY
-852 SSAGEGEHSINV
+852 SSTGEGDHSINV

-886 YASTAELVEHELSGV
+886 YASTAELVEH
-901 TFDELIGTAEQE
+901 
-913 YQERKREQAIRSAPQ
+913 
-928 KRPCIPG
+928 
-935 DIVYLENDK
+935 
-944 AFIVQDIGEGE
+944 
-955 ILLQDQELPLFSRSV
+955 
-970 SKEEFSRLLERNERN
+970 
-985 SRLQAPATPSI
+985 
-996 ETSEKTK
+996 
-1003 ESTAPEQVQPQ
+1003 
-1014 PIPQKTAVEI
+1014 
-1024 PINGKWTKFQTVADA
+1024 
-1039 EQAAYEEY
+1039 
-1047 KANIARNAQNY
+1047 
-1058 KALPDEQTEPGGPKA
+1058 
-1073 RFQDNINALRL
+1073 
-1084 LQHLETTGM
+1084 
-1093 QATPEQQQ
+1093 
-1101 LLARYVG
+1101 
-1108 WGGLADAFDARKD
+1108 
-1121 NWHKEYQ
+1121 
-1128 ELKELLP
+1128 
-1135 EAEYEAARASTL
+1135 
-1147 TSYYTSPE
+1147 
-1155 IVRAM
+1155 
-1160 YSTLERFGLQGGNI
+1160 
-1174 LEPSMGVGAFFANRP
+1174 
-1189 ASFDESANLFGV
+1189 
-1201 ELDPVTGRIAKQLY
+1201 
-1215 PKANIQICGY
+1215 
-1225 EKATL
+1225 
-1230 PDSYFD
+1230 
-1236 VVIGNVPFG
+1236 
-1245 QYKVND
+1245 
-1251 PAFNRY
+1251 
-1257 NFLIHDYFA
+1257 
-1266 AKSIDK
+1266 
-1272 LRVGGIQAIITTSG
+1272 
-1286 TMDKQTEDVR
+1286 
-1296 KYLAARCELIGAVR
+1296 
-1310 LPNTAFKALAGTE
+1310 
-1323 VTADILFLQKRE
+1323 
-1335 HILDQDVSWLHTGT
+1335 
-1349 NADGIPMNQYF
+1349 
-1360 IDHPEMICGKMEM
+1360 
-1373 VSGPYGMRPTC
+1373 
-1384 QPDTSTTLEEQLQAA
+1384 
-1399 MGRLNATL
+1399 
-1407 VKTEPIILEQPGEIS
+1407 
-1422 PLPADPD
+1422 
-1429 IRNYSYGIRDDKIFF
+1429 
-1444 RTDSVMREVTANATA
+1444 
-1459 QARIRGMVSI
+1459 
-1469 LATTRELIQ
+1469 
-1478 AQLDDLPDEAVAQL
+1478 
-1492 QRRLNHE
+1492 
-1499 YDAFTEKYGRLSS
+1499 
-1512 RANALAMRED
+1512 
-1522 SGYSLLCSLEI
+1522 
-1533 YDDDRNFKA
+1533 
-1542 KSDMFT
+1542 
-1548 KRTIRPNQVIDHVET
+1548 
-1563 ASEALMLSVQERT
+1563 
-1576 SVDLSYMEQLTGKP
+1576 
-1590 RDELLQEL
+1590 
-1598 TGVVFRVPGETTAAG
+1598 
-1613 EPLYQTGEE
+1613 
-1622 YLSGDVRKKLAT
+1622 
-1634 AEIFAQQDPSY
+1634 
-1645 QVNVDSLRGVQPKDL
+1645 
-1660 TASEI
+1660 
-1665 ELHLGT
+1665 
-1671 TWIPPEDI
+1671 I

-2053 ITGGRGLVFCTG
+2053 ITGERGLVFCTG

-2146 DMLNLKVPDLEG
+2146 DMLNLQVPDLEG

-2611 ARLNELNTVLNQE
+2611 ARLNELNTILNQE
-2624 GGRTD
+2624 GGKTD
-2629 MHPEIQALL
+2629 VHPEIQELQA
-2638 TKIGQTYTA
+2638 KIDQTYAA
-2647 MVTDPQKYLD
+2647 MAADPQKYLE
-2657 YLTFR
+2657 YLNFR

-2668 GAENSVAVFAQN
+2668 GVENSVAVFAQN

-2686 PAPEAIGSPKVKPGE
+2686 PSPEAIGSPKVKPGE

>member
-1 MKNLY
+1 MPAPFLMK
-6 FSLLPDA
+6 SAEKGLLPMEVKYENLVDKYKETLHKISVDA
-13 EKAKCKTE
+13 EAWKSFLE
-21 KQWLKLGFVPASQ
+21 SAS
-34 DAGTIMYS
+34 
-42 NRFCTGK
+42 
-49 YRYLTSEEV
+49 
-58 RKATDE
+58 
-64 EMTSYHEEQ
+64 
-73 RRKRRSRYLQAKKER
+73 
-88 EQAIRYGELLSLCD
+88 
-102 QQRQLDEENYRGTIP
+102 
-117 TLTVSIDIETT
+117 
-128 GLDCYQDEIIQISIL
+128 
-143 DVDTGE
+143 
-149 VLLDSYERGQPMEHK
+149 
-164 TKYKQL
+164 
-170 TEAYLHAL
+170 
-178 GVITES
+178 
-184 TATWA
+184 
-189 EFLCSAAYTYEERFQ
+189 YTYMQPFQ
-204 SQVLLHHQRPGVKAV
+204 NQVVLHLYKPGVKAV
-219 ATLNQWDREKNRH
+219 ATKSAWQKLNRSVASDVQ
-232 IVRGTHGIPVFDAK
+232 GLPVFNEDNSVGR
-246 HPECLTYVFD
+246 VFD
-256 YQDTAGRSTPGL
+256 YQDTSTVGNPGI
-268 LPWTVYENK
+268 LPWTVHKNK
-277 SGIARH
+277 SGIALH
-283 NLLRRSGEKSLDSY
+283 NLLKRTGEKSLSDY
-297 VHTKVQQIVDTEVK
+297 VHKRVTAVLISDAKQ
-311 SETSAAMRTELQKF
+311 SAPPELKEC
-325 LEQSAKYVVYTRLN
+325 LEQSVQYVLRSRLGLE
-339 MPVDNLDTSAFSFA
+339 VDNLDTSGFAFASA
-353 TQYQNRPKVLERLG
+353 YQNRPAALERLG
-367 TLLSHS
+367 HLLTKS
-373 LVACLSPVRD
+373 LRQCLMPLRAVAYKMD
-383 IAQAMHMTMPP
+383 MTMP
-394 PEGLA
+394 
-399 VQKKDTRT
+399 
-407 RSVPETSEV
+407 VPEPQIKAPAVSSEPLTEV
-416 TAEASPEAP
+416 P
-425 REWGFYV
+425 REWGYYL

-454 FEEARDRFAALRDQP
+454 FEDVRERFAALRDQS
-469 YNKTNDLNDDG
+469 YNKFNDLNDDG
-480 QPYAHLTLGLESKDK
+480 QPYAHLTLGLESKDN

-502 QVRAGQNY
+502 QVRADQNY
-510 LVEDFTRMQ
+510 LVEDFTRMDG
-519 RLRADSV
+519 LKNDPSF
-526 VLENLSR
+526 LKIISR
-533 VAREIGFDRVR
+533 VAKGIGFDRVR
-544 PYVMENGSYKAL
+544 PYALEAGSYKAM
-556 PDMPFSQWE
+556 PDISFTEWE
-565 NPYFTVDSPEQ
+565 NPYFSVTPTTVSEKKNNTGKRASRRVEKQKADFEQ
-576 SDTFT
+576 LSLTSAT
-581 IYQLKGG
+581 AEVVQPNVQEYSSEYQL
-588 SETRDYRFEPYESLQ
+588 
-603 EAGLAID
+603 
-610 RQNYDLVY
+610 
-618 TAPLDGKTTLEDIF
+618 
-632 RTFNLDRP
+632 LDRLRA
-640 PDFTGHSLSV
+640 DCEYFLGEG
-650 SDIVVLNRGGDTKAY
+650 NRSEKHLW
-665 YCDSAGFVDVPSF
+665 AGNVRDHI
-678 LEQKI
+678 L
-683 ETAVDQPIIN
+683 
-693 EDEIRRALCDGSGFE
+693 
-708 NGKMRIQYYFSQPV
+708 KMRELYNSLLIKP
-722 LPPREETIRWLKKEY
+722 IWLTE
-737 GTGGRS
+737 
-743 WDFANGSR
+743 ANIDS
-751 GWLDYNNKGFEIQC
+751 Y
-765 KTDNGRVSH
+765 
-774 TLTWQEVS
+774 
-782 SRLQELVQSNRYLTD
+782 
-797 AEYPE
+797 A
-802 YEEWLSARQA
+802 
-812 EQDKRAA
+812 KRMAA
-819 DLEQAKEIIR
+819 PYQVVVYHNL
-829 EYCTENGF
+829 ENGF
-837 DPPKFEDLRHIDLAY
+837 DERREFQILEQAEQAAQKFVNGTMEGEDGFAYDGAGVYDLA
-852 SSAGEGEHSINV
+852 NKQWLRV
-864 YVDLLH
+864 YGHFPD
-870 HKIVYNVD
+870 
-878 GERILSAQ
+878 E
-886 YASTAELVEHELSGV
+886 YAMDQTQNRH
-901 TFDELIGTAEQE
+901 
-913 YQERKREQAIRSAPQ
+913 APTL
-928 KRPCIPG
+928 P
-935 DIVYLENDK
+935 
-944 AFIVQDIGEGE
+944 VQ
-955 ILLQDQELPLFSRSV
+955 
-970 SKEEFSRLLERNERN
+970 
-985 SRLQAPATPSI
+985 TH
-996 ETSEKTK
+996 
-1003 ESTAPEQVQPQ
+1003 
-1014 PIPQKTAVEI
+1014 AVEI
-1024 PINGKWTKFQTVADA
+1024 PIAGEWTKFQTVAEA
-1039 EQAAYEEY
+1039 EQAALEEY
-1047 KANIARNAQNY
+1047 KAGIARDAKNFTA
-1058 KALPDEQTEPGGPKA
+1058 PDEQAAPGGPKA

-1084 LQHLETTGM
+1084 LQHLEANGL

-1108 WGGLADAFDARKD
+1108 WGGLAEVFDARKD
-1121 NWHKEYQ
+1121 NWSKEYQ

-1155 IVRAM
+1155 IIRAM

-1225 EKATL
+1225 EKAVL

-1236 VVIGNVPFG
+1236 AVIGNVPFG

-1266 AKSIDK
+1266 AKNVDK
-1272 LRVGGIQAIITTSG
+1272 LRTGGIQAIITTSG
-1286 TMDKQTEDVR
+1286 TMDKQSEDVR
-1296 KYLAARCELIGAVR
+1296 KYLASRCDLIGAVR

-1323 VTADILFLQKRE
+1323 VTADILFLQKRD
-1335 HILDQDVSWLHTGT
+1335 HIVDQDVSWLHTGT

-1407 VKTEPIILEQPGEIS
+1407 VNTEPVILEQPGETF

-1459 QARIRGMVSI
+1459 QARIKGMVSI

-1478 AQLDDLPDEAVAQL
+1478 AQLDDLPNEAVAQL

-1499 YDAFTEKYGRLSS
+1499 YDAFTKKYGRLNS
-1512 RANALAMRED
+1512 RANALAFRDD
-1522 SGYSLLCSLEI
+1522 SGYSLLCSLENF
-1533 YDDDRNFKA
+1533 DDEHNFKS

-1548 KRTIRPNQVIDHVET
+1548 KKTIRPNRVIDHVET
-1563 ASEALMLSVQERT
+1563 ASEALMLSVQEHT
-1576 SVDLSYMEQLTGKP
+1576 SVDLHYMEQLTGKT
-1590 RDELLQEL
+1590 RDELLQDL

-1613 EPLYQTGEE
+1613 EPLYQTAEE
-1622 YLSGDVRKKLAT
+1622 YLSGDVRKKLAV
-1634 AEIFAQQDPSY
+1634 AEIFAKQDPSY
-1645 QVNVDSLRGVQPKDL
+1645 QVNADSLKTVQPKDL

-1715 DSYSLKATTTFGTKR
+1715 DSYNLKATTTFGTKR

-1767 TRLAQDKQQQIETAF
+1767 TRLAQDKQQQIEAAF
-1782 KDWIYRDPVRRRRLV
+1782 KDWIYRDPDRRRRLV

-1829 PHQRNVVARILFG
+1829 PHQRNAVARILFG

-1895 PNANILVSTRHDF
+1895 PNANILVATKRDF
-1908 EKNRRKLFCSRIA
+1908 EKDRRKLFCSRIA

-1934 FSRIPLSSERQQKF
+1934 FSRIPLSTERQQKF

-1962 AKKEKSGQD
+1962 ARKEKSGQD
-1971 LSVKQME
+1971 LTVKQME
-1978 ATKKRLQSHL
+1978 AAKKRLQSHL
-1988 EELMDSPKDDVVT
+1988 EELMESPKDDVVT

-2045 MKTQYLDE
+2045 MKCQYLDE
-2053 ITGGRGLVFCTG
+2053 LTGGRGLVFCTG

-2146 DMLNLKVPDLEG
+2146 DMLNLKVPELEG
-2158 GKATAVMCPPTELQK
+2158 GKATVVMCPPTELQK
-2173 ESIQALGERAEKVR
+2173 ESIQALGERAEKIR

-2195 DNMLKIT
+2195 DNMLRVT

-2213 LLNPLLPDVPENKAT
+2213 LMNPLLPDVPENKAT
-2228 ACASKVFEIWQNTM
+2228 ACVEKVFEIWKNT
-2242 ATQSTQLI
+2242 ADAQSTQLI
-2250 FSDLATPSTGEWN
+2250 FSDLATPGTGEWN
-2263 VYDDI
+2263 IYDDI
-2268 RDKLIAKGIPK
+2268 GNKLIARGIPK
-2279 EQIAFIHDANTDA
+2279 EQIAYIHDANTDA
-2292 KKATLFAKVRAGKV
+2292 KKATLFAKMRAGKV
-2306 RILMGSTQ
+2306 RILMGSTK

-2347 ILRQGNENPSVQ
+2347 ILRQGNENPTVQ

-2374 QLIENKQKFISQIM
+2374 QLIEQKQKFISQVM

-2402 VALSYAEIKA
+2402 IALSYAEIKA

-2452 IGYPASIQ
+2452 IGYPVSIQ
-2460 KVEESLDA
+2460 KVEESLNA
-2468 VSKDIDVY
+2468 ISKDIDLY
-2476 RANSRFNPDGSEKFS
+2476 KANSRFNSDGSENFS
-2491 AIVMGTTYTER
+2491 ATVMGTSYTER
-2502 KAADAALRDALQGAT
+2502 KAADAALRDALQSAT
-2517 AGDVIIGQYRGFN
+2517 AGDVIIGEYRGFQ
-2530 IHAYYDAKAVSFMGY
+2530 IHAYYDAKATSFLGY
-2545 LQGEQKYNFEFNP
+2545 LQGTQKYSFEFNP

-2569 EKLSDTQALDQERL
+2569 EKLSDTQAQDQELL
-2583 TILNKNL
+2583 TTLNKNL

-2611 ARLNELNTVLNQE
+2611 ARLNELNTILNQE
-2624 GGRTD
+2624 GGKTD
-2629 MHPEIQALL
+2629 VHPEIQELQA
-2638 TKIGQTYTA
+2638 KIDQTYAA
-2647 MVTDPQKYLD
+2647 MAADPQKYLE
-2657 YLTFR
+2657 YLNFR

-2668 GAENSVAVFAQN
+2668 GVENSVAVFAQN

-2686 PAPEAIGSPKVKPGE
+2686 PSPEAIGSPKVKPGE
-2701 EDHFVSV
+2701 EDRSISV
-2708 LRSDGIERVYA
+2708 LRTDGIERVYA

-2728 EYLDNAPLQWTD
+2728 EYLDKAPLQWTE
-2740 AQHGDLMHRVED
+2740 AQHSDLIHRVED
-2752 AAHLADIPIVKDI
+2752 AAQLADISVLSDL
-2765 RHGPGFFDAPR
+2765 RHGTGFFDASR
-2776 NTIHI
+2776 NVIHI
-2781 REGESDTEQLKSL
+2781 REGNNSTEQLKSL
-2794 LEGYSEAVIAR
+2794 LEGYSEAVITR
-2805 TSTVERPVAELESAA
+2805 TSTSDKPVAELESAA
-2820 LAALLQVRCGVPV
+2820 LTALLQVRCGVQI
-2833 DGQLSER
+2833 DDQLAGR
-2840 ITTALEDARQVSGF
+2840 ITAALEDARNVGDF
-2854 SMKDSVARLHN
+2854 SMRDSVARLHN

-2876 EQTSEQYHAQQIEPE
+2876 EQTSEQYQAQQIEPE
-2891 AMTPQSE
+2891 ELTPQSE

>member
-1 MKNLY
+1 
-6 FSLLPDA
+6 
-13 EKAKCKTE
+13 
-21 KQWLKLGFVPASQ
+21 
-34 DAGTIMYS
+34 
-42 NRFCTGK
+42 
-49 YRYLTSEEV
+49 
-58 RKATDE
+58 
-64 EMTSYHEEQ
+64 
-73 RRKRRSRYLQAKKER
+73 
-88 EQAIRYGELLSLCD
+88 
-102 QQRQLDEENYRGTIP
+102 
-117 TLTVSIDIETT
+117 
-128 GLDCYQDEIIQISIL
+128 
-143 DVDTGE
+143 
-149 VLLDSYERGQPMEHK
+149 MEHK

-204 SQVLLHHQRPGVKAV
+204 SQVLLHHQRPGIKAV

-277 SGIARH
+277 SGITRH

-325 LEQSAKYVVYTRLN
+325 LEQSVKYVVYTRLN
-339 MPVDNLDTSAFSFA
+339 MPVDNLDTSVFSFA

-432 IPDLKTWATNSSER
+432 IPDLKTWATNSSGR

-510 LVEDFTRMQ
+510 LVEDFTRME

-556 PDMPFSQWE
+556 PDISFTEWE
-565 NPYFTVDSPEQ
+565 NPYFSVT
-576 SDTFT
+576 
-581 IYQLKGG
+581 
-588 SETRDYRFEPYESLQ
+588 
-603 EAGLAID
+603 
-610 RQNYDLVY
+610 
-618 TAPLDGKTTLEDIF
+618 
-632 RTFNLDRP
+632 P
-640 PDFTGHSLSV
+640 PSV
-650 SDIVVLNRGGDTKAY
+650 SDKNHTGKRASRRVEKQKVDFEQLSLTSAAAEVVKPNVEDFSPEYQLLDRLKTDCEYFLGEGHRSEKHLW
-665 YCDSAGFVDVPSF
+665 AGNVREHI
-678 LEQKI
+678 L
-683 ETAVDQPIIN
+683 
-693 EDEIRRALCDGSGFE
+693 
-708 NGKMRIQYYFSQPV
+708 KMRELYSNLLIKPV
-722 LPPREETIRWLKKEY
+722 WLTE
-737 GTGGRS
+737 
-743 WDFANGSR
+743 
-751 GWLDYNNKGFEIQC
+751 
-765 KTDNGRVSH
+765 
-774 TLTWQEVS
+774 
-782 SRLQELVQSNRYLTD
+782 SNIDSYAQRM
-797 AEYPE
+797 
-802 YEEWLSARQA
+802 
-812 EQDKRAA
+812 AA
-819 DLEQAKEIIR
+819 PYQVVVYHNL
-829 EYCTENGF
+829 ENGF
-837 DPPKFEDLRHIDLAY
+837 DERMEFQTLEQAEQAAQKFVNG
-852 SSAGEGEHSINV
+852 SMEGENGFAYDGAGV
-864 YVDLLH
+864 YDLSNEQWLR
-870 HKIVYNVD
+870 VYGHFPD
-878 GERILSAQ
+878 
-886 YASTAELVEHELSGV
+886 EH
-901 TFDELIGTAEQE
+901 AM
-913 YQERKREQAIRSAPQ
+913 
-928 KRPCIPG
+928 
-935 DIVYLENDK
+935 
-944 AFIVQDIGEGE
+944 
-955 ILLQDQELPLFSRSV
+955 
-970 SKEEFSRLLERNERN
+970 
-985 SRLQAPATPSI
+985 
-996 ETSEKTK
+996 EKTRNRPT
-1003 ESTAPEQVQPQ
+1003 SLPAAQTH
-1014 PIPQKTAVEI
+1014 AVEI
-1024 PINGKWTKFQTVADA
+1024 PVAGEWKKFPTVKEA
-1039 EQAAYEEY
+1039 EQAAFEEY
-1047 KANIARNAQNY
+1047 KAGIARDAKNFT
-1058 KALPDEQTEPGGPKA
+1058 ALDEQGAPGGAKA

-1084 LQHLETTGM
+1084 LQHLEANGL

-1108 WGGLADAFDARKD
+1108 WGGLAEVFDARKD
-1121 NWHKEYQ
+1121 NWSKEYQ

-1155 IVRAM
+1155 IIRAM

-1225 EKATL
+1225 EKAVL

-1236 VVIGNVPFG
+1236 AVIGNVPFG

-1266 AKSIDK
+1266 AKNVDK
-1272 LRVGGIQAIITTSG
+1272 LRTGGIQAIITTSG
-1286 TMDKQTEDVR
+1286 TMDKQSEDVR
-1296 KYLAARCELIGAVR
+1296 KYLASRCDLIGAVR

-1323 VTADILFLQKRE
+1323 VTADILFLQKRD
-1335 HILDQDVSWLHTGT
+1335 HIVDQDVSWLHTGT

-1499 YDAFTEKYGRLSS
+1499 YDAFTEKYGRLNS
-1512 RANALAMRED
+1512 RANALAFRDD
-1522 SGYSLLCSLEI
+1522 SGYSLLCSLENF
-1533 YDDDRNFKA
+1533 DDEHNFKS

-1548 KRTIRPNQVIDHVET
+1548 KKTIRPNRVIDHVET
-1563 ASEALMLSVQERT
+1563 ASEALMLSVQEHT
-1576 SVDLSYMEQLTGKP
+1576 SVDLHYMEQLTGKT
-1590 RDELLQEL
+1590 RDELLQDL

-1613 EPLYQTGEE
+1613 EPLYQTAEE
-1622 YLSGDVRKKLAT
+1622 YLSGDVRKKLAV
-1634 AEIFAQQDPSY
+1634 AEIFAKQDPSY
-1645 QVNVDSLRGVQPKDL
+1645 QVNADSLKTVQPKDL

-1715 DSYSLKATTTFGTKR
+1715 DSYNLKATTTFGTKR

-1767 TRLAQDKQQQIETAF
+1767 TRLAQDKQQQIEAAF
-1782 KDWIYRDPVRRRRLV
+1782 KDWIYRDPDRRRRLV

-1829 PHQRNVVARILFG
+1829 PHQRNAVARILFG

-1895 PNANILVSTRHDF
+1895 PNANILVATKRDF
-1908 EKNRRKLFCSRIA
+1908 EKDRRKLFCSRIA

-1934 FSRIPLSSERQQKF
+1934 FSRIPLSTERQQKF

-1971 LSVKQME
+1971 LTIKQME

-2146 DMLNLKVPDLEG
+2146 DMLNLKVPELEG
-2158 GKATAVMCPPTELQK
+2158 GKATVVMCPPTELQK
-2173 ESIQALGERAEKVR
+2173 ESIQALGERAEKIR

-2195 DNMLKIT
+2195 DNMLRVT

-2213 LLNPLLPDVPENKAT
+2213 LMNPLLPDVPENKAT
-2228 ACASKVFEIWQNTM
+2228 ACVEKVFEIWKNT
-2242 ATQSTQLI
+2242 AEAQSTQLI
-2250 FSDLATPSTGEWN
+2250 FSDLATPGTGEWN
-2263 VYDDI
+2263 IYDDI
-2268 RDKLIAKGIPK
+2268 RNKLIARGIPK
-2279 EQIAFIHDANTDA
+2279 EQIAYIHDANTDA
-2292 KKATLFAKVRAGKV
+2292 KKATLFAKMRAGKV
-2306 RILMGSTQ
+2306 RILMGSTK

-2347 ILRQGNENPSVQ
+2347 ILRQGNENPTVQ

-2374 QLIENKQKFISQIM
+2374 QLIEQKQKFISQIM

-2402 VALSYAEIKA
+2402 IALSYAEIKA

-2468 VSKDIDVY
+2468 ISKDIDLY
-2476 RANSRFNPDGSEKFS
+2476 KANSRFNSDGSENFS
-2491 AIVMGTTYTER
+2491 ATVMGTSYTER
-2502 KAADAALRDALQGAT
+2502 KAADAALRDALQSAT
-2517 AGDVIIGQYRGFN
+2517 AGDVIIGEYRGFQ
-2530 IHAYYDAKAVSFMGY
+2530 IHAYYDAKATSFLGY
-2545 LQGEQKYNFEFNP
+2545 LQGTQKYSFEFNP

-2569 EKLSDTQALDQERL
+2569 EKLSDTQAQDQELL
-2583 TILNKNL
+2583 TALNKNL

-2611 ARLNELNTVLNQE
+2611 ARLNELNTILNQE
-2624 GGRTD
+2624 GGKTD
-2629 MHPEIQALL
+2629 VHPEIQELQA
-2638 TKIGQTYTA
+2638 KIDQTYAA
-2647 MVTDPQKYLD
+2647 MAADPQKYLE
-2657 YLTFR
+2657 YLNFR

-2668 GAENSVAVFAQN
+2668 GVENSVAVFAQN

-2686 PAPEAIGSPKVKPGE
+2686 PSPEAIGSPKVKPGE
-2701 EDHFVSV
+2701 EDRSISV
-2708 LRSDGIERVYA
+2708 LRTDGIERVYA

-2728 EYLDNAPLQWTD
+2728 EYLDKAPLQWTE
-2740 AQHGDLMHRVED
+2740 AQHSDLIHRVED
-2752 AAHLADIPIVKDI
+2752 AAQLADISVLSDL
-2765 RHGPGFFDAPR
+2765 RHGTGFFDASR
-2776 NTIHI
+2776 NVIHI
-2781 REGESDTEQLKSL
+2781 REGNNSTEQLKSL
-2794 LEGYSEAVIAR
+2794 LEGYSEAVITR
-2805 TSTVERPVAELESAA
+2805 TSTSDKPVAELESAA
-2820 LAALLQVRCGVPV
+2820 LTALLQVRCGVPI
-2833 DGQLSER
+2833 DDQLAER
-2840 ITTALEDARQVSGF
+2840 ITAALEDAGNVGGF
-2854 SMKDSVARLHN
+2854 SMRDSVARLHN

-2876 EQTSEQYHAQQIEPE
+2876 EQTSEQYQAQQIEPE
-2891 AMTPQSE
+2891 ELTPQSE

>member
-1 MKNLY
+1 
-6 FSLLPDA
+6 
-13 EKAKCKTE
+13 
-21 KQWLKLGFVPASQ
+21 
-34 DAGTIMYS
+34 
-42 NRFCTGK
+42 
-49 YRYLTSEEV
+49 
-58 RKATDE
+58 
-64 EMTSYHEEQ
+64 
-73 RRKRRSRYLQAKKER
+73 
-88 EQAIRYGELLSLCD
+88 
-102 QQRQLDEENYRGTIP
+102 
-117 TLTVSIDIETT
+117 
-128 GLDCYQDEIIQISIL
+128 
-143 DVDTGE
+143 
-149 VLLDSYERGQPMEHK
+149 MEHK

-454 FEEARDRFAALRDQP
+454 FEDVRERFAALRDQS
-469 YNKTNDLNDDG
+469 YNKFNDLNDDG
-480 QPYAHLTLGLESKDK
+480 QPYAHLTLGLESKDN

-502 QVRAGQNY
+502 QVRADQNY
-510 LVEDFTRMQ
+510 LVEDFTRMDG
-519 RLRADSV
+519 LKNDPSF
-526 VLENLSR
+526 LKIISR
-533 VAREIGFDRVR
+533 VAKGIGFDRVR
-544 PYVMENGSYKAL
+544 PYALEAGSYKAM
-556 PDMPFSQWE
+556 PDISFTEWE
-565 NPYFTVDSPEQ
+565 NPYFSVTPTTVSEKKNNTGKRASRRVEKQKADFEQ
-576 SDTFT
+576 LSLTSAT
-581 IYQLKGG
+581 AEVVQPNVQEHSSEYQL
-588 SETRDYRFEPYESLQ
+588 
-603 EAGLAID
+603 
-610 RQNYDLVY
+610 
-618 TAPLDGKTTLEDIF
+618 
-632 RTFNLDRP
+632 LDRLRA
-640 PDFTGHSLSV
+640 DCEYFLGEG
-650 SDIVVLNRGGDTKAY
+650 NRSEKHLW
-665 YCDSAGFVDVPSF
+665 AGNVRDHI
-678 LEQKI
+678 L
-683 ETAVDQPIIN
+683 
-693 EDEIRRALCDGSGFE
+693 
-708 NGKMRIQYYFSQPV
+708 KMRELYNSLLIKP
-722 LPPREETIRWLKKEY
+722 IWLTE
-737 GTGGRS
+737 
-743 WDFANGSR
+743 ANIDS
-751 GWLDYNNKGFEIQC
+751 Y
-765 KTDNGRVSH
+765 
-774 TLTWQEVS
+774 
-782 SRLQELVQSNRYLTD
+782 
-797 AEYPE
+797 A
-802 YEEWLSARQA
+802 
-812 EQDKRAA
+812 KRMAA
-819 DLEQAKEIIR
+819 PYQVVVYHNL
-829 EYCTENGF
+829 ENGF
-837 DPPKFEDLRHIDLAY
+837 DERREFQILEQAEQAAQKFVNGTMEGEDGFAYDGAGVYDLA
-852 SSAGEGEHSINV
+852 NKQWLRV
-864 YVDLLH
+864 YGHFPD
-870 HKIVYNVD
+870 
-878 GERILSAQ
+878 E
-886 YASTAELVEHELSGV
+886 YAMDQTRNRH
-901 TFDELIGTAEQE
+901 
-913 YQERKREQAIRSAPQ
+913 APTL
-928 KRPCIPG
+928 P
-935 DIVYLENDK
+935 
-944 AFIVQDIGEGE
+944 VQ
-955 ILLQDQELPLFSRSV
+955 
-970 SKEEFSRLLERNERN
+970 
-985 SRLQAPATPSI
+985 TH
-996 ETSEKTK
+996 
-1003 ESTAPEQVQPQ
+1003 
-1014 PIPQKTAVEI
+1014 AVEI
-1024 PINGKWTKFQTVADA
+1024 PIAGEWTKFQTVAEA
-1039 EQAAYEEY
+1039 EQAALEEY
-1047 KANIARNAQNY
+1047 KAGIARDAKNFTA
-1058 KALPDEQTEPGGPKA
+1058 PDEQAAPGGPKA

-1084 LQHLETTGM
+1084 LQHLEANGL

-1108 WGGLADAFDARKD
+1108 WGGLAEVFDARKD
-1121 NWHKEYQ
+1121 NWSKEYQ

-1155 IVRAM
+1155 IIRAM

-1225 EKATL
+1225 EKAVL

-1236 VVIGNVPFG
+1236 AVIGNVPFG

-1266 AKSIDK
+1266 AKNVDK
-1272 LRVGGIQAIITTSG
+1272 LRTGGIQAIITTSG
-1286 TMDKQTEDVR
+1286 TMDKQSEDVR
-1296 KYLAARCELIGAVR
+1296 KYLASRCDLIGAVR

-1323 VTADILFLQKRE
+1323 VTADILFLQKRD
-1335 HILDQDVSWLHTGT
+1335 HIVDQDVSWLHTGT

-1492 QRRLNHE
+1492 QRRLNQE
-1499 YDAFTEKYGRLSS
+1499 YDAYTEKHGRLSS

-1548 KRTIRPNQVIDHVET
+1548 KRTIRPNRVIDHVET
-1563 ASEALMLSVQERT
+1563 ASEALMLSVQEHT
-1576 SVDLSYMEQLTGKP
+1576 SVDLHYMEQLTGKT
-1590 RDELLQEL
+1590 RDELLQDL

-1815 FLRFPGMNPEISLR
+1815 FLRFPGMSPEISLR

-1895 PNANILVSTRHDF
+1895 PNANILVATKRDF
-1908 EKNRRKLFCSRIA
+1908 EKDRRKLFCSRIA

-1934 FSRIPLSSERQQKF
+1934 FSRIPLSTERQQKF

-2146 DMLNLKVPDLEG
+2146 DMLNLQVPDLEG

-2195 DNMLKIT
+2195 DNMLRVT

-2213 LLNPLLPDVPENKAT
+2213 LMNPLLPDVPENKAT
-2228 ACASKVFEIWQNTM
+2228 ACVEKVFEIWKNT
-2242 ATQSTQLI
+2242 AEAQSTQLI
-2250 FSDLATPSTGEWN
+2250 FSDLATPGTGEWN
-2263 VYDDI
+2263 IYDDI
-2268 RDKLIAKGIPK
+2268 RNKLIARGIPK
-2279 EQIAFIHDANTDA
+2279 EQIAYIHDANTDA
-2292 KKATLFAKVRAGKV
+2292 KKATLFAKMRAGKV
-2306 RILMGSTQ
+2306 RILMGSTK

-2347 ILRQGNENPSVQ
+2347 ILRQGNENPTVQ

-2374 QLIENKQKFISQIM
+2374 QLIEQKQKFISQIM

-2402 VALSYAEIKA
+2402 IALSYAEIKA

-2638 TKIGQTYTA
+2638 TKIDQTYTA